1 MKSKVKQILSVIMT
15 ICMLS
20 TMIPLTAYGADVD
33 FDDDATVTAEASE
46 DTETDAD
53 IEVDED
59 TSTDDADVTV
69 EEDEEEQTAESEEDE
84 FTSDDAEEVFSDDE
98 SVVDVGDTLD
108 GYNYSIVM
116 VDCGRKYYS
125 VDSLESIIDSA
136 SAAGM
141 HYVMLGVGNDGLRF
155 LLKDMSLEVNGTKYS
170 SYAVTKAIH
179 KGNEAYSNFDI
190 DELTE
195 HDMELIMKHAA
206 SKGVEIIPLINSPG
220 HMDAIL
226 NAATTLTGTNCAYSF
241 SKRTID
247 VTNAAATAFTQALLQ
262 KYISWFASKGCT
274 MFNMGADEYGND
286 LNGPHFSDL
295 QSGSGEGYKAYIT
308 YLNTV
313 AKMIKNAGMT
323 PMAFNDGIYYNQK
336 TEYGEI
342 NKNIVVCYWSAG
354 WSGYDV
360 APASWLS
367 NKQGFKMVNTHG
379 DWYWIVGGN
388 KVTAENAKNFHV
400 KSFPSKSSDGTID
413 NPSGAMFCI
422 WSDVPDAETDAAVA
436 SEVASVISNFGTTL
450 PNTDARKAHENV
462 QIADETVPAITVNG
476 TLENAG
482 STAVLSLSD
491 DTEVCWT
498 TSNKNVIMLTE
509 NTDKTAVSTHALT
522 DSVIGNSVT
531 AMVVG
536 TGKATVTA
544 ETATG
549 IQHTQE
555 FTVNDGSNS
564 GDTENNE
571 IKLAVGEKNT
581 RVQSGVNNADK
592 VDEEN
597 YDSGIAKVTVVGA
610 DATDEILYEPVSVAI
625 SDLATRTSWTRTD
638 YYYEVEGNHYPVYV
652 KYQKSNRT
660 YYYYGY
666 SENDS
671 YNDVQKIGKPM
682 TYRNSTVQLERR
694 NETDPTPASTTITFE
709 GLMPGT
715 TYYTVGD
722 TEYTIIV
729 SQKEVTEK
737 RNLYFGQREVLSV
750 DVPEDGSVSYA
761 VTFGNAVNVSEDGT
775 VTAGTLEG
783 TATVVA
789 TVTNTKGDTYAIYTY
804 EYNVTEEDLSKVT
817 PLEIQY
823 WITNSRLTGSDN
835 NMALTINAADE
846 NVATEN
852 GVEIST
858 KVAPRGIKDGRTE
871 EYWQSKILDVTK
883 GNSSTSGTE
892 LQTEKSGDDETLNGS
907 AFSKVRYWHGEWQVY
922 TTEWIKVDREQVT
935 QKYIDDKNAEKIYK
949 GDKNQLVAYYMEV
962 IDISNANGNSELHVN
977 AADWGTKGDGTS
989 SWGYTP
995 ESKRCSVSVQVIYE
1009 DNSSNPV
1016 DTTADSLKSKTIVYG
1031 YWPGGRGLGT
1041 MIFNGQDAY
1050 EIYKVGAETG
1060 TMTSTTGSDN
1070 TVTVTDFNWA
1080 NNEKTV
1086 WEGNATQSV
1095 SIGNPAHTPSY
1106 DDPYDNLAWNTS
1118 DHNKNNAILIKV
1130 YVRAKATKDTLTVH
1144 YINQTL
1150 NQEFYNYNI
1159 SVLEGTTFDTK
1170 FKKSGNALIGNT
1182 VTNSNG
1188 QTQTVAYEL
1197 SEMPQIAATYRFGN
1211 YNFVDA
1217 ERSNDGKEVW
1227 LYYTFTNTHSFVM
1240 DYGLPLQIKAGDLG
1254 LSDTSWDKAEVVQ
1267 PTYGSVEANSSEHIL
1282 TYTPSE
1288 VLTTVDTFT
1297 VELTGR
1303 NANDEVSSVIHT
1315 IYIYPASTVYYEE
1328 GFAETSGF
1336 SAGSKGTVSQN
1347 TAILGKDINNYG
1359 YDGAYAATTSE
1370 DNEDKKNPSSEAT
1383 SESKG
1388 HTATFTFTGT
1398 GVDIYANTTTDT
1410 GSLTIKIADAS
1421 GIKQLAIVD
1430 TKMSG
1435 DQAKATTGYNV
1446 PVFSVTDLDHST
1458 YTVTIT
1464 HSMNNKPV
1472 KLDGFKVYNT
1482 LSDSNVYKNDDEY
1495 SPSFL
1500 EVRDLQ
1506 FGTVVDASEYGTD
1519 GRKVYAVGEQ
1529 VYKDLTKDGTVAS
1542 AMITV
1547 NDQISAADQKALYE
1561 NGPKNE
1567 VYLAKNASLTL
1578 SFKTAREVQLGLKGV
1593 NGNTTCSITKIGTKE
1608 VSTTDMFYT
1617 IKNKGVE
1624 GVQTITIQNTGD
1636 HILSITKLKVCDD
1649 PNALQPLSVDS
1660 VVSALYAAGLKD
1672 PEQPTA
1678 TPTPTVT
1685 ATAAPTQKP
1694 VQQIKLATPKLGKV
1708 VSAGY
1713 NALKLNWSKVNGA
1726 DGYRVYVKVNGQWKA
1741 LGNTKSTTY
1750 VHKKLETGKSYT
1762 YTVKAYKNTKSGTVW
1777 SSYDKKGITGKA
1789 ALSAPSLRKAK
1800 RTSAKKATLS
1810 WKKVNGASGYVVYR
1824 KTNNGRWQI
1833 VKKITKGNI
1842 TSFTD
1847 KKLSKGKKYTYT
1859 VRAYRTV
1866 GKKNIYS
1873 GYNKK
1878 GLKVK

>member
-33 FDDDATVTAEASE
+33 FDDDATVTAEVSE

-69 EEDEEEQTAESEEDE
+69 EEDEEEQIAESEEDE

-116 VDCGRKYYS
+116 VDCGRNYYS
-125 VDSLESIIDSA
+125 VESLESIINSA
-136 SAAGM
+136 SEAGM
-141 HYVMLGVGNDGLRF
+141 HYVMLALGNDGLRF
-155 LLKDMSLEVNGTKYS
+155 LLKDMSLTVGTQKYS

-179 KGNEAYSNFDI
+179 EGNEKYRNFDV

-195 HDMELIMKHAA
+195 RDMETILSYAG
-206 SKGVEIIPLINSPG
+206 SKGVEIIPLINTPG
-220 HMDAIL
+220 HMDSIL
-226 NAATTLTGTNCAYSF
+226 NAATSLTGVNCAYS
-241 SKRTID
+241 SSARTID
-247 VTNAAATAFTQALLQ
+247 VTNDTATAFTQALLQ

-274 MFNMGADEYGND
+274 MFNMGADEYANDTGN
-286 LNGPHFSDL
+286 PRFSEL
-295 QSGSGEGYKAYIT
+295 ISSGAYSSYIT

-313 AKMIKNAGMT
+313 AGMIENARMK
-323 PMAFNDGIYYNQK
+323 PMAFNDGIYYNEQ
-336 TEYGEI
+336 TEYGKI
-342 NKNIVVCYWSAG
+342 DKNIFVCYWSSG
-354 WSGYDV
+354 WNGYDV

-367 NKQGFKMVNTHG
+367 EQGFNMINTHG
-379 DWYWIVGGN
+379 DWYWIVGGS
-388 KVTAENAKNFHV
+388 KVTADKAKQFDV
-400 KSFPSKSSDGTID
+400 KSFQESMVA

-422 WSDVPDAETDAAVA
+422 WSDYEFSRDSNNSDAAVA
-436 SEVASVISNFGTTL
+436 NAVSDIISDFGSTL
-450 PNTDARKAHENV
+450 PDTSIREAHKNV
-462 QIADETVPAITVNG
+462 SVFDEVKPEIAFNG

-482 STAVLSLSD
+482 DTSVLSMTD
-491 DTEVCWT
+491 NTEVCWT

-509 NTDKTAVSTHALT
+509 NAGETAVSTNALT

-536 TGKATVTA
+536 SGKATVTA

-555 FTVNDGSNS
+555 FTVNDGGNS
-564 GDTENNE
+564 EDTENNE
-571 IKLAVGEKNT
+571 IKLEVGKKTT
-581 RVQSGVNNADK
+581 RVQAGVNNAGN
-592 VDEEN
+592 VDNTE
-597 YDSGIAKVTVVGA
+597 YDSGIAKVTVAG
-610 DATDEILYEPVSVAI
+610 TDEIEGKTDYSSTSVAI
-625 SDLATRTSWTRTD
+625 GTLAGSNTSWTKTD
-638 YYYEVEGNHYPVYV
+638 YFYQSGNNYYPVYAY
-652 KYQKSNRT
+652 KDSIEWN
-660 YYYYGY
+660 YYYGY
-666 SENDS
+666 SATDS
-671 YNDVQKIGKPM
+671 SEAVTIIDSSWF
-682 TYRNSTVQLERR
+682 STTSVTVYEQST
-694 NETDPTPASTTITFE
+694 TDPTPASTTITFE

-729 SQKEVTEK
+729 SPKEVTENK
-737 RNLYFGQREVLSV
+737 NLYFNQKEKINV
-750 DVPEDGSVSYA
+750 DIPEGGSVSYE
-761 VTFGNAVNVSEDGT
+761 VTSGDSVSVSDDGT
-775 VTAGTLEG
+775 VTAGTTKG

-789 TVTNTKGDTYAIYTY
+789 TVTNANGNTYAVYTY
-804 EYNVTEEDLSKVT
+804 EYNVIAEDLSQVT
-817 PLEIQY
+817 PLEIEY
-823 WITNSRLTGSDN
+823 WITNAQVIPD
-835 NMALTINAADE
+835 AKA
-846 NVATEN
+846 
-852 GVEIST
+852 GVEILSKNST
-858 KVAPRGIKDGRTE
+858 NAENKSYTYNYSELLAEKVYEENGIEIKSLISPSGKHGDNPVIYWKTRVLTGTKQDNSEGNDRTLE
-871 EYWQSKILDVTK
+871 NDNADDVQYIRYFDQK
-883 GNSSTSGTE
+883 WSY
-892 LQTEKSGDDETLNGS
+892 SGDRKTWEDIS
-907 AFSKVRYWHGEWQVY
+907 
-922 TTEWIKVDREQVT
+922 D
-935 QKYIDDKNAEKIYK
+935 NAQI
-949 GDKNQLVAYYMEV
+949 VAYYLQKTEV
-962 IDISNANGNSELHVN
+962 TQAISTLVK
-977 AADWGTKGDGTS
+977 DWGLTKDNNESWFDWENSWALSFAAVYDTGMEPSEGNLINTTTFYNGDANRNIGYLKFVNTDDYEVYKVTATYGERTASNSRKSVSYNLSTNETETIVWQAGDSEEAYINGAEHPESCVWGDSGSAILIRIYVREKVKTNTLKVVYKLTDGTEF
-989 SWGYTP
+989 YNLNINTK
-995 ESKRCSVSVQVIYE
+995 EENDFTDYVSDGKLIKTEIENAVGNVQVLTTDLKDTVNLPNMPSKYKSGNYSFE
-1009 DNSSNPV
+1009 RAEVSSDN
-1016 DTTADSLKSKTIVYG
+1016 KTLYLVYTG
-1031 YWPGGRGLGT
+1031 KNAKTLVYDFGLGIKVEASNLVDNAEEVKKISWKDEENCT
-1041 MIFNGQDAY
+1041 VTSGSNEKEIIVQINDAT
-1050 EIYKVGAETG
+1050 VQGA
-1060 TMTSTTGSDN
+1060 DL
-1070 TVTVTDFNWA
+1070 TVTVT
-1080 NNEKTV
+1080 
-1086 WEGNATQSV
+1086 
-1095 SIGNPAHTPSY
+1095 
-1106 DDPYDNLAWNTS
+1106 
-1118 DHNKNNAILIKV
+1118 
-1130 YVRAKATKDTLTVH
+1130 
-1144 YINQTL
+1144 
-1150 NQEFYNYNI
+1150 
-1159 SVLEGTTFDTK
+1159 
-1170 FKKSGNALIGNT
+1170 
-1182 VTNSNG
+1182 
-1188 QTQTVAYEL
+1188 YE
-1197 SEMPQIAATYRFGN
+1197 
-1211 YNFVDA
+1211 
-1217 ERSNDGKEVW
+1217 ND
-1227 LYYTFTNTHSFVM
+1227 
-1240 DYGLPLQIKAGDLG
+1240 
-1254 LSDTSWDKAEVVQ
+1254 
-1267 PTYGSVEANSSEHIL
+1267 SSEYDLFLI
-1282 TYTPSE
+1282 
-1288 VLTTVDTFT
+1288 
-1297 VELTGR
+1297 
-1303 NANDEVSSVIHT
+1303 
-1315 IYIYPASTVYYEE
+1315 PASTVYYEE
-1328 GFAETSGF
+1328 GFAETNGGF
-1336 SAGSKGTVSQN
+1336 SGASKGISSQN
-1347 TAILGKDINNYG
+1347 TAILGEDTNNYG
-1359 YDGAYAATTSE
+1359 YDGAYASATTASNNTE
-1370 DNEDKKNPSSEAT
+1370 ASSKAKGDK
-1383 SESKG
+1383 
-1388 HTATFTFTGT
+1388 ATFTFTGT

-1410 GSLTIKIADAS
+1410 GSLTIKIADSSTNATQ
-1421 GIKQLAIVD
+1421 QLAIVD
-1430 TKMSG
+1430 TKMFGNQIQDVTS
-1435 DQAKATTGYNV
+1435 GYNV
-1446 PVFSVTDLDHST
+1446 PVFSVTDLTHGT

-1464 HSMNNKPV
+1464 HSMNAKEV

-1482 LSDSNVYKNDDEY
+1482 LSDSSVYKKDDED

-1506 FGTVVDASEYGTD
+1506 FGTVVDASKYGTD
-1519 GRKVYAVGEQ
+1519 GKKVYAVGEQ
-1529 VYKDLTKDGTVAS
+1529 VYKDLTNDGTVAS

-1547 NDQISAADQKALYE
+1547 NDQFSAADQKALYE

-1578 SFKTAREVQLGLKGV
+1578 SFETAREVQLGLKGV

-1617 IKNKGVE
+1617 IKNKSVE

-1636 HILSITKLKVCDD
+1636 HILSVTKLKVCDD

-1713 NALKLNWSKVNGA
+1713 NALKLNWSKVNGV

-1762 YTVKAYKNTKSGTVW
+1762 YTVKSYKNTKSGTVW

-1833 VKKITKGNI
+1833 VKKITKRNI

>member
-195 HDMELIMKHAA
+195 RDMEEIMTHAA
-206 SKGVEIIPLINSPG
+206 SEGVEIIPLINSPG

-226 NAATTLTGTNCAYSF
+226 NAATTLTGANCAYST

-247 VTNAAATAFTQALLQ
+247 VTNATATAFTQALLQ

-336 TEYGEI
+336 TGYGKI
-342 NKNIVVCYWSAG
+342 SKNIVVCYWSAG
-354 WSGYDV
+354 WPGYDV
-360 APASWLS
+360 ASASWLS
-367 NKQGFKMVNTHG
+367 EQGFNMVNTHG

-388 KVTAENAKNFHV
+388 KVTESKASEFNV
-400 KSFPSKSSDGTID
+400 KSFQGGTVD
-413 NPSGAMFCI
+413 NPAGAMFCI
-422 WSDVPDAETDAAVA
+422 WSDYPQAETDVAVA
-436 SEVASVISNFGTTL
+436 SEVAGVISNFGATL
-450 PNTDARKAHENV
+450 PNTDVRKAHENV
-462 QIADETVPAITVNG
+462 QVADETVPAITVNG

-482 STAVLSLSD
+482 STAVLTLSD

-509 NTDKTAVSTHALT
+509 NAGETAVSTNALT

-536 TGKATVTA
+536 PGKATVTA

-549 IQHTQE
+549 IQHTQD
-555 FTVNDGSNS
+555 FAVNDGGNS

-592 VDEEN
+592 VDEGN
-597 YDSGIAKVTVVGA
+597 YDSGIAKVTVAG
-610 DATDEILYEPVSVAI
+610 TDEIEGKTDYSSTSVAI
-625 SDLATRTSWTRTD
+625 GTLAGSNTSWTKTD
-638 YYYEVEGNHYPVYV
+638 YFYQSGNNYYPVYAY
-652 KYQKSNRT
+652 KDSRGWN

-666 SENDS
+666 SATDS
-671 YNDVQKIGKPM
+671 SEAVTRIGRSS
-682 TYRNSTVQLERR
+682 YSTTSVTVYKQST
-694 NETDPTPASTTITFE
+694 TDPTPASTTITFE

-722 TEYTIIV
+722 TKYTIIV
-729 SQKEVTEK
+729 SQKEVTEN
-737 RNLYFGQREVLSV
+737 RNLYFGQSEQLSI
-750 DVPEDGSVSYA
+750 DVPEDCSVGYA
-761 VTFGNAVNVSEDGT
+761 VTSGNAVNVSEDGT
-775 VTAGTLEG
+775 VTAGTTEG

-789 TVTNTKGDTYAIYTY
+789 TVTTADGVTYAVYTY
-804 EYNVTEEDLSKVT
+804 EYNVTAEDLSKVT
-817 PLEIQY
+817 PLEIEY

-835 NMALTINAADE
+835 NMALTINAAAE

-858 KVAPRGIKDGRTE
+858 KVVPIGIKDGRTE

-883 GNSSTSGTE
+883 ENSSTSGTE
-892 LQTEKSGDDETLNGS
+892 LQTGKSGDDETLNGS

-922 TTEWIKVDREQVT
+922 TTEWITVDREQVT
-935 QKYIDDKNAEKIYK
+935 QEYRDDKNAVKRYT

-962 IDISNANGNSELHVN
+962 IDIRNANGNSELHVN

-995 ESKRCSVSVQVIYE
+995 ESDRCSVSVQVIYE

-1016 DTTADSLKSKTIVYG
+1016 NTTADSLRSKTIVYG
-1031 YWPGGRGLGT
+1031 YWAEGRGLGT

-1060 TMTSTTGSDN
+1060 TMTSTTGNDN

-1080 NNEKTV
+1080 DDEKTV
-1086 WEGNATQSV
+1086 WEGDATQSV
-1095 SIGNPAHTPSY
+1095 SIGNPSKAPSY
-1106 DDPYDNLAWNTS
+1106 VEPYDNLAWNTIEY
-1118 DHNKNNAILIKV
+1118 NKNNAILIKV
-1130 YVRAKATKDTLTVH
+1130 YVRAKAAKDTLTVH

-1159 SVLEGTTFDTK
+1159 PVSKGTTFDPK
-1170 FKKSGNALIGNT
+1170 FRKSGNVLIGNT

-1217 ERSNDGKEVW
+1217 ERSDDGKEVW

-1254 LSDTSWDKAEVVQ
+1254 LSNTSWDKAEIVQ

-1288 VLTTVDTFT
+1288 VLTTADTFT
-1297 VELTGR
+1297 VELTGK
-1303 NANDEVSSVIHT
+1303 NANNEVSSVIHT

-1359 YDGAYAATTSE
+1359 YDGAYAATTTE
-1370 DNEDKKNPSSEAT
+1370 EEKNPSTETT
-1383 SESKG
+1383 SQVKG
-1388 HTATFTFTGT
+1388 DNATFTFTGT

-1435 DQAKATTGYNV
+1435 DQAKATTGCNV

-1482 LSDSNVYKNDDEY
+1482 LSDSSVYKDDDEDR
-1495 SPSFL
+1495 PSFL

-1506 FGTVVDASEYGTD
+1506 FGTVVDASKYGKD
-1519 GRKVYAVGEQ
+1519 GRKVYAIGEQ
-1529 VYKDLTKDGTVAS
+1529 VYKDLTAEGTAQGIIS
-1542 AMITV
+1542 V
-1547 NDQISAADQKALYE
+1547 NGQDNAENQRALYE

-1567 VYLAKNASLTL
+1567 VYLAKNSLLT
-1578 SFKTAREVQLGLKGV
+1578 FTVNTAREVQLGLKGV
-1593 NGNTTCSITKIGTKE
+1593 DGETSYSLNGGEGKA
-1608 VSTTDMFYT
+1608 VSTVDMFYT
-1617 IKNKGVE
+1617 IKNKGVKD
-1624 GVQTITIQNTGD
+1624 VQTITIQNTGD

-1726 DGYRVYVKVNGQWKA
+1726 NGYRVYVKVNGQWKA

>member
-33 FDDDATVTAEASE
+33 FDDDATVTAEVSE

-69 EEDEEEQTAESEEDE
+69 EEDEKEQIAESEEDE

-116 VDCGRKYYS
+116 VDCGRNYYS
-125 VDSLESIIDSA
+125 VESLESIINSA
-136 SAAGM
+136 SEAGM
-141 HYVMLGVGNDGLRF
+141 HYVMLALGNDGLRF
-155 LLKDMSLEVNGTKYS
+155 LLKDMSLTVGTQKYS

-179 KGNEAYSNFDI
+179 EGNEKYRNFDV

-195 HDMELIMKHAA
+195 RDMETILSYAG
-206 SKGVEIIPLINSPG
+206 SKGVEIIPLINTPG
-220 HMDAIL
+220 HMDSIL
-226 NAATTLTGTNCAYSF
+226 NAATSLTGVNCAYS
-241 SKRTID
+241 SSARTID
-247 VTNAAATAFTQALLQ
+247 VTNDTATAFTQALLQ

-274 MFNMGADEYGND
+274 MFNMGADEYANDTGN
-286 LNGPHFSDL
+286 PRFSEL
-295 QSGSGEGYKAYIT
+295 ISSGAYSSYIT

-313 AKMIKNAGMT
+313 AGMIENARMK
-323 PMAFNDGIYYNQK
+323 PMAFNDGIYYNEQ
-336 TEYGEI
+336 TEYGKI
-342 NKNIVVCYWSAG
+342 DKNIFVCYWSSG
-354 WSGYDV
+354 WNGYDV

-367 NKQGFKMVNTHG
+367 EQGFNMINTHG
-379 DWYWIVGGN
+379 DWYWIVGGS
-388 KVTAENAKNFHV
+388 KVTADKAKQFDV
-400 KSFPSKSSDGTID
+400 KSFQESMVA

-422 WSDVPDAETDAAVA
+422 WSDYEFSRDSNNSDAAVA
-436 SEVASVISNFGTTL
+436 NAVSDIISDFGSTL
-450 PNTDARKAHENV
+450 PDTSIREAHKNV
-462 QIADETVPAITVNG
+462 SVSDEVKPEIAFNG

-482 STAVLSLSD
+482 DTSVLSMTD
-491 DTEVCWT
+491 NTEVCWT

-509 NTDKTAVSTHALT
+509 NAGETAVSTNTLT

-536 TGKATVTA
+536 SGKATVTA

-555 FTVNDGSNS
+555 FTVNDGGNS
-564 GDTENNE
+564 EDTENNE
-571 IKLAVGEKNT
+571 IKLEVGKKTT
-581 RVQSGVNNADK
+581 RVQAGVNNAGN
-592 VDEEN
+592 VDNTE
-597 YDSGIAKVTVVGA
+597 YDSGIAKVTVAG
-610 DATDEILYEPVSVAI
+610 TDEIEGKTDYSSTSVAI
-625 SDLATRTSWTRTD
+625 GTLAGSNTSWTKTD
-638 YYYEVEGNHYPVYV
+638 YFYQSGNNYYPVYAY
-652 KYQKSNRT
+652 KDSIEWN
-660 YYYYGY
+660 YYYGY
-666 SENDS
+666 SATDS
-671 YNDVQKIGKPM
+671 SEAVTIIDSSWF
-682 TYRNSTVQLERR
+682 STTSVTVYEQST
-694 NETDPTPASTTITFE
+694 TDPTPASTTITFE

-729 SQKEVTEK
+729 SPKEVTENK
-737 RNLYFGQREVLSV
+737 NLYFNQKEKINV
-750 DVPEDGSVSYA
+750 DIPEGGSVSYE
-761 VTFGNAVNVSEDGT
+761 VTSGDSVSVSDDGT
-775 VTAGTLEG
+775 VTAGTTKG

-789 TVTNTKGDTYAIYTY
+789 TVTNANGNTYAVYIY
-804 EYNVTEEDLSKVT
+804 EYNVIAEDLSQVT
-817 PLEIQY
+817 PLEIEY
-823 WITNSRLTGSDN
+823 WITNAQVIPD
-835 NMALTINAADE
+835 AKA
-846 NVATEN
+846 
-852 GVEIST
+852 GVEILSKNST
-858 KVAPRGIKDGRTE
+858 NAENKSYTYNYSELLAEKVYEENGIEIKSLISPSGKHGDNPVIYWKTRVLTGTKQDNSEGNDRTLE
-871 EYWQSKILDVTK
+871 NDNADDVQYIRYFDQK
-883 GNSSTSGTE
+883 WSY
-892 LQTEKSGDDETLNGS
+892 SGDRKTWEDIS
-907 AFSKVRYWHGEWQVY
+907 
-922 TTEWIKVDREQVT
+922 D
-935 QKYIDDKNAEKIYK
+935 NAQI
-949 GDKNQLVAYYMEV
+949 VAYYLQKTEV
-962 IDISNANGNSELHVN
+962 TQAISTLVK
-977 AADWGTKGDGTS
+977 DWGLTKDNNESWFDWENSWALSFAAVYDTGMEPSEGNLINTTTFYNGDANRNIGYLKFVNTDDYEVYKVTATYGERTASNSRKSVSYNLSTNETETIVWQAGDSEEAYINGAEHPESCVWGDSGSAILIRIYVREKVKTNTLKVVYKLTDGTEFYNLNINTKEENDFT
-989 SWGYTP
+989 GY
-995 ESKRCSVSVQVIYE
+995 VSDGKLIKTEIENAVGNVQVLTTDLKDTVNLPNMPSKYKSGNYSFE
-1009 DNSSNPV
+1009 RAEVSSDN
-1016 DTTADSLKSKTIVYG
+1016 KTLYLVYTG
-1031 YWPGGRGLGT
+1031 KNAKTLVYDFGLGIKVEASNLVDNAEEVKKISWKDEENCT
-1041 MIFNGQDAY
+1041 VTSGSNEKEIIVQINDAT
-1050 EIYKVGAETG
+1050 VQGA
-1060 TMTSTTGSDN
+1060 DL
-1070 TVTVTDFNWA
+1070 TVTVT
-1080 NNEKTV
+1080 
-1086 WEGNATQSV
+1086 
-1095 SIGNPAHTPSY
+1095 
-1106 DDPYDNLAWNTS
+1106 
-1118 DHNKNNAILIKV
+1118 
-1130 YVRAKATKDTLTVH
+1130 
-1144 YINQTL
+1144 
-1150 NQEFYNYNI
+1150 
-1159 SVLEGTTFDTK
+1159 
-1170 FKKSGNALIGNT
+1170 
-1182 VTNSNG
+1182 
-1188 QTQTVAYEL
+1188 YE
-1197 SEMPQIAATYRFGN
+1197 
-1211 YNFVDA
+1211 
-1217 ERSNDGKEVW
+1217 ND
-1227 LYYTFTNTHSFVM
+1227 
-1240 DYGLPLQIKAGDLG
+1240 
-1254 LSDTSWDKAEVVQ
+1254 
-1267 PTYGSVEANSSEHIL
+1267 SSEYDLFLI
-1282 TYTPSE
+1282 
-1288 VLTTVDTFT
+1288 
-1297 VELTGR
+1297 
-1303 NANDEVSSVIHT
+1303 
-1315 IYIYPASTVYYEE
+1315 PASTVYYEE
-1328 GFAETSGF
+1328 GFAETDGGF
-1336 SAGSKGTVSQN
+1336 SGASKGISSQN
-1347 TAILGKDINNYG
+1347 TAILGEDTNNYG
-1359 YDGAYAATTSE
+1359 YDGAYASATTASNNTE
-1370 DNEDKKNPSSEAT
+1370 ASSKAKGDK
-1383 SESKG
+1383 
-1388 HTATFTFTGT
+1388 ATFTFTGT

-1410 GSLTIKIADAS
+1410 GSLTIKIADSSTNATQ
-1421 GIKQLAIVD
+1421 QLAIVD
-1430 TKMSG
+1430 TKMFGNQIQDVTS
-1435 DQAKATTGYNV
+1435 GYNV
-1446 PVFSVTDLDHST
+1446 PVFSVTDLTHGT

-1464 HSMNNKPV
+1464 HSMNAKEV

-1482 LSDSNVYKNDDEY
+1482 LSDSSVYKKDDED

-1506 FGTVVDASEYGTD
+1506 FGTVVDASKYGTD

-1529 VYKDLTKDGTVAS
+1529 VYKDLTNDGTVAS

-1547 NDQISAADQKALYE
+1547 NDQFSAADQKALYE

-1578 SFKTAREVQLGLKGV
+1578 SFETAREVQLGLKGV

-1636 HILSITKLKVCDD
+1636 HILSVTKLKVCDD

-1708 VSAGY
+1708 VSAGC

-1726 DGYRVYVKVNGQWKA
+1726 NGYRVYVKVNGQWKA

-1762 YTVKAYKNTKSGTVW
+1762 YTVKSYKNTKSGTVW

-1833 VKKITKGNI
+1833 VKKITKRNI

>member
-69 EEDEEEQTAESEEDE
+69 EEDEEEQIAESEEDE

-98 SVVDVGDTLD
+98 SAVDVGDTLD

-195 HDMELIMKHAA
+195 RDMEEIMTHAA
-206 SKGVEIIPLINSPG
+206 SEGVEIIPLINSPG

-226 NAATTLTGTNCAYSF
+226 NAATTLTGANCAYST

-247 VTNAAATAFTQALLQ
+247 VTNATATAFTQALLQ
-262 KYISWFASKGCT
+262 KYINWFAEKGCT

-336 TEYGEI
+336 TEYGKI

-354 WSGYDV
+354 WPGYDV
-360 APASWLS
+360 ASASWLS
-367 NKQGFKMVNTHG
+367 EQGFNMVNTHG

-388 KVTAENAKNFHV
+388 KVTESKASEFNV
-400 KSFPSKSSDGTID
+400 KSFQGGTVD
-413 NPSGAMFCI
+413 NPAGAMFCI
-422 WSDVPDAETDAAVA
+422 WSDYPRAETDAAVA
-436 SEVASVISNFGTTL
+436 SEVAGVISNFGSTL
-450 PNTDARKAHENV
+450 PNTDVRKAHENV
-462 QIADETVPAITVNG
+462 QVADETVPAITVNG

-482 STAVLSLSD
+482 STAVLALSD

-509 NTDKTAVSTHALT
+509 NAGETAVSTHALT

-555 FTVNDGSNS
+555 FTVNDGGNS
-564 GDTENNE
+564 EDTENNE
-571 IKLAVGEKNT
+571 IKLEVGKKTT
-581 RVQSGVNNADK
+581 RIQAGVNNAGN
-592 VDEEN
+592 VDNTE
-597 YDSGIAKVTVVGA
+597 YDSGIAKVTVAG
-610 DATDEILYEPVSVAI
+610 TDEIEGKTDYSSTSVAI
-625 SDLATRTSWTRTD
+625 GTLAGSNTSWTKTD
-638 YYYEVEGNHYPVYV
+638 YFYQSGNNYYPVYAY
-652 KYQKSNRT
+652 KESRGWN
-660 YYYYGY
+660 YYYCGY
-666 SENDS
+666 SATDS
-671 YNDVQKIGKPM
+671 SEDVTPIKSSRSSTTSVTVYKQST
-682 TYRNSTVQLERR
+682 TY
-694 NETDPTPASTTITFE
+694 PTPASTTITFE

-715 TYYTVGD
+715 TCYKVGD
-722 TEYTIIV
+722 IEYTIIV
-729 SQKEVTEK
+729 SPKEVKENK
-737 RNLYFGQREVLSV
+737 NLYFNQSEQLSI
-750 DVPEDGSVSYA
+750 DVPEGGSVGYA
-761 VTFGNAVNVSEDGT
+761 VTSGNAVNVSEDGT
-775 VTAGTLEG
+775 VTAGTTEG

-789 TVTNTKGDTYAIYTY
+789 TVTTADNVTYAVYTY
-804 EYNVTEEDLSKVT
+804 EYNVTAEDLSKVT
-817 PLEIQY
+817 PLEIEY
-823 WITNSRLTGSDN
+823 WITNAQVIPD
-835 NMALTINAADE
+835 AKA
-846 NVATEN
+846 
-852 GVEIST
+852 GVEILSKNST
-858 KVAPRGIKDGRTE
+858 NAENKSYTYNYSELLAEKVYEENGIEIKSLISPSGKHGDNPVI
-871 EYWQSKILDVTK
+871 YWKTRVLTGTKQDNSK
-883 GNSSTSGTE
+883 GNDRTLENDNADDVQYIRYFDQKWSY
-892 LQTEKSGDDETLNGS
+892 SGDRKTWEDIS
-907 AFSKVRYWHGEWQVY
+907 
-922 TTEWIKVDREQVT
+922 D
-935 QKYIDDKNAEKIYK
+935 NAQI
-949 GDKNQLVAYYMEV
+949 VAYYLQKTEV
-962 IDISNANGNSELHVN
+962 TQAISTLVK
-977 AADWGTKGDGTS
+977 DWGFTKDNNESWFDWENSWALSFAAVYDTGMEPSEGNLINTTTFYNGDANRNIGYLKFVNTDDYEVYKVTATYGERTASNSRKSVSYNLSTNKTETIVWKAGDSEEAYINGAEHPESCVWGDSESAILIRIYVREKVKTNTLKVVYKLTDGTEFYNLNINTKEENDFT
-989 SWGYTP
+989 GY
-995 ESKRCSVSVQVIYE
+995 VSDGKLIKTEIENAVGNVQVLTTDLKDTVNLPNMPSKYKSGNYSFE
-1009 DNSSNPV
+1009 RAEVSSDN
-1016 DTTADSLKSKTIVYG
+1016 KTLYLVYTG
-1031 YWPGGRGLGT
+1031 KNAKTLVYDFGLGIKVEASNLVDNAEEVKKISWKDEENCT
-1041 MIFNGQDAY
+1041 VTSGSNEKEIIVQINDAT
-1050 EIYKVGAETG
+1050 VQGA
-1060 TMTSTTGSDN
+1060 DL
-1070 TVTVTDFNWA
+1070 TVTVTYENDIS
-1080 NNEKTV
+1080 E
-1086 WEGNATQSV
+1086 
-1095 SIGNPAHTPSY
+1095 Y
-1106 DDPYDNLAWNTS
+1106 DLF
-1118 DHNKNNAILIKV
+1118 LI
-1130 YVRAKATKDTLTVH
+1130 
-1144 YINQTL
+1144 
-1150 NQEFYNYNI
+1150 
-1159 SVLEGTTFDTK
+1159 
-1170 FKKSGNALIGNT
+1170 
-1182 VTNSNG
+1182 
-1188 QTQTVAYEL
+1188 
-1197 SEMPQIAATYRFGN
+1197 
-1211 YNFVDA
+1211 
-1217 ERSNDGKEVW
+1217 
-1227 LYYTFTNTHSFVM
+1227 
-1240 DYGLPLQIKAGDLG
+1240 
-1254 LSDTSWDKAEVVQ
+1254 
-1267 PTYGSVEANSSEHIL
+1267 
-1282 TYTPSE
+1282 
-1288 VLTTVDTFT
+1288 
-1297 VELTGR
+1297 
-1303 NANDEVSSVIHT
+1303 
-1315 IYIYPASTVYYEE
+1315 PASTVYYEE
-1328 GFAETSGF
+1328 GFAETNGGF
-1336 SAGSKGTVSQN
+1336 SGASKGISSQN
-1347 TAILGKDINNYG
+1347 TAILGEDTNNYG
-1359 YDGAYAATTSE
+1359 YDGAYASATTASNNTE
-1370 DNEDKKNPSSEAT
+1370 ASSKAKGDK
-1383 SESKG
+1383 
-1388 HTATFTFTGT
+1388 ATFTFTGT

-1410 GSLTIKIADAS
+1410 GSLTIKIADSSTNATQ
-1421 GIKQLAIVD
+1421 QLAIVD
-1430 TKMSG
+1430 TKMFGNQIQDVTS
-1435 DQAKATTGYNV
+1435 GYNV
-1446 PVFSVTDLDHST
+1446 PVFSVTDLTHGT

-1464 HSMNNKPV
+1464 HSMNAKEV

-1482 LSDSNVYKNDDEY
+1482 LSDSSVYKNDDEDN
-1495 SPSFL
+1495 PSFL

-1506 FGTVVDASEYGTD
+1506 FGTVVDASKYGKD
-1519 GRKVYAVGEQ
+1519 GRKVYAIGEQ
-1529 VYKDLTKDGTVAS
+1529 VYKDLTAEGTAQGIIS
-1542 AMITV
+1542 V
-1547 NDQISAADQKALYE
+1547 NGQVNEDNQRALYE

-1567 VYLAKNASLTL
+1567 VYLAKNSSLT
-1578 SFKTAREVQLGLKGV
+1578 FNVNTAREVQLGLKGV
-1593 NGNTTCSITKIGTKE
+1593 DGSTSYSLNGGKNET
-1608 VSTTDMFYT
+1608 VSTVDMFYT
-1617 IKNKGVE
+1617 VKAKGVS
-1624 GVQTITIQNTGD
+1624 GNQTITITNTGD
-1636 HILSITKLKVCDD
+1636 HVLSVTKLKVCDD

-1726 DGYRVYVKVNGQWKA
+1726 NGYRVYVKVNGQWKA

-1800 RTSAKKATLS
+1800 RTSAKKAILS

>member
-179 KGNEAYSNFDI
+179 EGNEAYSNFNI

-195 HDMELIMKHAA
+195 RDMEEIMTHAA

-226 NAATTLTGTNCAYSF
+226 NAATTLTGTNCAYST

-247 VTNAAATAFTQALLQ
+247 VTNATATAFTQALLQ
-262 KYISWFASKGCT
+262 KYINWFASKGCT

-313 AKMIKNAGMT
+313 AKMIENAGMT
-323 PMAFNDGIYYNQK
+323 PMAFNDGIYYKQM
-336 TEYGEI
+336 TGYGEI
-342 NKNIVVCYWSAG
+342 DKNIVVCYWSAG
-354 WSGYDV
+354 WGGYDV
-360 APASWLS
+360 ASASWLS
-367 NKQGFKMVNTHG
+367 EQGFNMVNTHG
-379 DWYWIVGGN
+379 DCYWIVG
-388 KVTAENAKNFHV
+388 KEDHSTAEDNAKNFKV
-400 KSFPSKSSDGTID
+400 KSFPSRYDDGIID
-413 NPSGAMFCI
+413 SPAGAMFCI
-422 WSDVPDAETDAAVA
+422 WSDYPQAETDAAVA
-436 SEVASVISNFGTTL
+436 SEVAGVISNFGATL
-450 PNTDARKAHENV
+450 PNTDVRKAHENV
-462 QIADETVPAITVNG
+462 QVADETVPAITVNG

-482 STAVLSLSD
+482 STAVLALSD

-509 NTDKTAVSTHALT
+509 NAGETAVSTNALT

-531 AMVVG
+531 AMVAG
-536 TGKATVTA
+536 PGKATVTA

-555 FTVNDGSNS
+555 FAVNDGGNS
-564 GDTENNE
+564 EDTENNE
-571 IKLAVGEKNT
+571 IKLEVGKKTT
-581 RVQSGVNNADK
+581 RIQAGVNNAGIVNTEK
-592 VDEEN
+592 YN
-597 YDSGIAKVTVVGA
+597 SGIAKVTVDGTEA
-610 DATDEILYEPVSVAI
+610 SDGTSYKTVSVAI
-625 SDLATRTSWTRTD
+625 NKLATSTSWKRTD
-638 YYYEVEGNHYPVYV
+638 YYYKIDGNYYPVYV
-652 KYQKSNRT
+652 KYQRTNRT

-671 YNDVQKIGKPM
+671 SSNVKQISY
-682 TYRNSTVQLERR
+682 TTSSNSTVQLEQR

-729 SQKEVTEK
+729 SPKEVTEK
-737 RNLYFGQREVLSV
+737 KNLYFNQKESLSV
-750 DVPEDGSVSYA
+750 DVPEGGLVSYSVTSGDSVS
-761 VTFGNAVNVSEDGT
+761 VSDDGT
-775 VTAGTLEG
+775 VTAGTTEG

-789 TVTNTKGDTYAIYTY
+789 TVTNAKGDTYAVYTY
-804 EYNVTEEDLSKVT
+804 EYNVIAEDLSRVT
-817 PLEIQY
+817 PLEIEY
-823 WITNSRLTGSDN
+823 WITNAQVIPD
-835 NMALTINAADE
+835 AKA
-846 NVATEN
+846 
-852 GVEIST
+852 GVEILSKNST
-858 KVAPRGIKDGRTE
+858 NAENKSYTYNYSKLLAEKVYEENGIEIKSLISPSGKHGDNPVI
-871 EYWQSKILDVTK
+871 YWKTRVLTGTKQDNSK
-883 GNSSTSGTE
+883 GNDRTLENDNADDVQYIRYFDQKWSY
-892 LQTEKSGDDETLNGS
+892 SGDRKTWKDIS
-907 AFSKVRYWHGEWQVY
+907 
-922 TTEWIKVDREQVT
+922 D
-935 QKYIDDKNAEKIYK
+935 NAQI
-949 GDKNQLVAYYMEV
+949 VAYYLQKTEV
-962 IDISNANGNSELHVN
+962 TQAISTLVK
-977 AADWGTKGDGTS
+977 DWGLTKDNNESWFEWENSWALSFAAVYDTGMEPSEENLINTTTFYNGDANRNIGYLKFENTDDYEVYKVTATYGERTANNSRKSVSYNLSTNKTETIVWQAGDSEEAYINGAEHPESCVWRDSGSAILIRIYVREKVKTNTLKVVYKLTDGTEFYNLNINAKEENDFR
-989 SWGYTP
+989 GY
-995 ESKRCSVSVQVIYE
+995 VSDGKLVKTEIENAVGNVQVLTTDLKDTVNLPNMPSKYKSGNYSFE
-1009 DNSSNPV
+1009 RAEVSSDN
-1016 DTTADSLKSKTIVYG
+1016 KTLYLVYTG
-1031 YWPGGRGLGT
+1031 KNAKTFVYDFGLG
-1041 MIFNGQDAY
+1041 IKVEASNLVDNAEEVKKISWKDAENCIVISGSNEK
-1050 EIYKVGAETG
+1050 EIIVQINDATVQGA
-1060 TMTSTTGSDN
+1060 DL
-1070 TVTVTDFNWA
+1070 TVTVT
-1080 NNEKTV
+1080 
-1086 WEGNATQSV
+1086 
-1095 SIGNPAHTPSY
+1095 
-1106 DDPYDNLAWNTS
+1106 
-1118 DHNKNNAILIKV
+1118 
-1130 YVRAKATKDTLTVH
+1130 
-1144 YINQTL
+1144 
-1150 NQEFYNYNI
+1150 
-1159 SVLEGTTFDTK
+1159 
-1170 FKKSGNALIGNT
+1170 
-1182 VTNSNG
+1182 
-1188 QTQTVAYEL
+1188 YE
-1197 SEMPQIAATYRFGN
+1197 
-1211 YNFVDA
+1211 
-1217 ERSNDGKEVW
+1217 ND
-1227 LYYTFTNTHSFVM
+1227 
-1240 DYGLPLQIKAGDLG
+1240 
-1254 LSDTSWDKAEVVQ
+1254 
-1267 PTYGSVEANSSEHIL
+1267 SSEYDLFLI
-1282 TYTPSE
+1282 
-1288 VLTTVDTFT
+1288 
-1297 VELTGR
+1297 
-1303 NANDEVSSVIHT
+1303 
-1315 IYIYPASTVYYEE
+1315 PASTVYYEE
-1328 GFAETSGF
+1328 GFAETNGGF
-1336 SAGSKGTVSQN
+1336 SGASKGISSQN
-1347 TAILGKDINNYG
+1347 TAILGEDTNNYG
-1359 YDGAYAATTSE
+1359 YDGAYASATTASNNTE
-1370 DNEDKKNPSSEAT
+1370 ASSKAKGDK
-1383 SESKG
+1383 
-1388 HTATFTFTGT
+1388 ATFTFTGT

-1410 GSLTIKIADAS
+1410 GSLTIKIADSSNATQ
-1421 GIKQLAIVD
+1421 QLAIVD
-1430 TKMSG
+1430 TKMFGKQIQNVTS
-1435 DQAKATTGYNV
+1435 GYNV
-1446 PVFSVTDLDHST
+1446 PVFSVTDLTHGT

-1464 HSMNNKPV
+1464 HSMNAKEV

-1482 LSDSNVYKNDDEY
+1482 LSNSNVYAKDNEDN
-1495 SPSFL
+1495 PAFL

-1506 FGTVVDASEYGTD
+1506 FGKLTNIDDYGKN

-1529 VYKDLTKDGTVAS
+1529 VYKDITQNVDNAQAV
-1542 AMITV
+1542 ITV
-1547 NDQISAADQKALYE
+1547 NGQVDAKNQQEIYE
-1561 NGPKNE
+1561 KGPKNE
-1567 VYLAKNASLTL
+1567 VYLAKNSSLT
-1578 SFKTAREVQLGLKGV
+1578 FTVETEREVQLGLKGV
-1593 NGNTTCSITKIGTKE
+1593 NGDASYSLVTGTNRTGE
-1608 VSTTDMFYT
+1608 TVVSTVDMFYT
-1617 IKNKGVE
+1617 VKAKGVK
-1624 GVQTITIQNTGD
+1624 GKQTITVTNTSEN
-1636 HILSITKLKVCDD
+1636 ILSITKLKVCDD

-1672 PEQPTA
+1672 PEEPTA

-1685 ATAAPTQKP
+1685 ATATPTQKP

>member
-69 EEDEEEQTAESEEDE
+69 EEDEEEQIAESEEDE

-98 SVVDVGDTLD
+98 SAVDVGDTLD

-195 HDMELIMKHAA
+195 RDMEEIMTHAA
-206 SKGVEIIPLINSPG
+206 SEGVEIIPLINSPG

-226 NAATTLTGTNCAYSF
+226 NAATTLTGANCAYST

-247 VTNAAATAFTQALLQ
+247 VTNATATAFTQALLQ
-262 KYISWFASKGCT
+262 KYINWFAEKGCT

-336 TEYGEI
+336 TEYGKI

-354 WSGYDV
+354 WPGYDV
-360 APASWLS
+360 ASASWLS
-367 NKQGFKMVNTHG
+367 EQGFNMVNTHG

-388 KVTAENAKNFHV
+388 KVTESKASEFNV
-400 KSFPSKSSDGTID
+400 KSFQGGTVD
-413 NPSGAMFCI
+413 NPAGAMFCI
-422 WSDVPDAETDAAVA
+422 WSDYPRAETDAAVA
-436 SEVASVISNFGTTL
+436 SEVAGVISNFGSTL
-450 PNTDARKAHENV
+450 PNTDVRKAHENV
-462 QIADETVPAITVNG
+462 QVADETVPAITVNG

-482 STAVLSLSD
+482 STAVLALSD

-509 NTDKTAVSTHALT
+509 NAGETAVSTHALT

-555 FTVNDGSNS
+555 FTVNDGGNS
-564 GDTENNE
+564 EDTENNE
-571 IKLAVGEKNT
+571 IKLEVGKKTT
-581 RVQSGVNNADK
+581 RIQAGVNNAGN
-592 VDEEN
+592 VDNTE
-597 YDSGIAKVTVVGA
+597 YDSGIAKVTVAG
-610 DATDEILYEPVSVAI
+610 TDEIEGKTDYSSTSVAI
-625 SDLATRTSWTRTD
+625 GTLAGSNTSWTKTD
-638 YYYEVEGNHYPVYV
+638 YFYQSGNNYYPVYAY
-652 KYQKSNRT
+652 KESRGRN
-660 YYYYGY
+660 YYYCGY
-666 SENDS
+666 SATDS
-671 YNDVQKIGKPM
+671 SEDVTPIKSSRFSTTSVTVYKQST
-682 TYRNSTVQLERR
+682 TY
-694 NETDPTPASTTITFE
+694 PTPASTTITFE

-715 TYYTVGD
+715 TCYKVGD
-722 TEYTIIV
+722 IEYTIIV
-729 SQKEVTEK
+729 SPKEVKENK
-737 RNLYFGQREVLSV
+737 NLYFNQSEQLSI
-750 DVPEDGSVSYA
+750 DVPEGGSVGYA
-761 VTFGNAVNVSEDGT
+761 VTSGNAVNVSEDGT
-775 VTAGTLEG
+775 VTAGTTEG

-789 TVTNTKGDTYAIYTY
+789 TVTTADNVTYAVYTY
-804 EYNVTEEDLSKVT
+804 EYNVTAEDLSKVT
-817 PLEIQY
+817 PLEIEY
-823 WITNSRLTGSDN
+823 WITNAQVIPD
-835 NMALTINAADE
+835 AKA
-846 NVATEN
+846 
-852 GVEIST
+852 GVEILSKNST
-858 KVAPRGIKDGRTE
+858 NAENKSYTYNYSELLAEKVYEENGIEIKSLISPSGKHGDNPVI
-871 EYWQSKILDVTK
+871 YWKTRVLTGTKQDNSK
-883 GNSSTSGTE
+883 GNDRTLENDNADDVQYIRYFDQKWSY
-892 LQTEKSGDDETLNGS
+892 SGDRKTWEDIS
-907 AFSKVRYWHGEWQVY
+907 
-922 TTEWIKVDREQVT
+922 D
-935 QKYIDDKNAEKIYK
+935 NAQI
-949 GDKNQLVAYYMEV
+949 VAYYLQKTEV
-962 IDISNANGNSELHVN
+962 TQAISTLVK
-977 AADWGTKGDGTS
+977 DWGFTKDNNESWFDWENSWALSFAAVYDTGMEPSEGNLINTTTFYNGDANRNIGYLKFVNTDDYEVYKVTATYGERTASNSRKSVSYNLSTNKTETIVWKAGDSEEAYINGAEHPESCVWGDSESAILIRIYVREKVKTNTLKVVYKLTDGTEFYNLNINTKEENDFT
-989 SWGYTP
+989 GY
-995 ESKRCSVSVQVIYE
+995 VSDGKLIKTEIENAVGNVQVLTTDLKDTVNLPNMPSKYKSGNYSFE
-1009 DNSSNPV
+1009 RAEVSSDN
-1016 DTTADSLKSKTIVYG
+1016 KTLYLVYTG
-1031 YWPGGRGLGT
+1031 KNAKTLVYDFGLGIKVEASNLVDNAEEVKKISWKDEENCT
-1041 MIFNGQDAY
+1041 VTSGSNEKEIIVQINDAT
-1050 EIYKVGAETG
+1050 VQGA
-1060 TMTSTTGSDN
+1060 DL
-1070 TVTVTDFNWA
+1070 TVTVTYENDIS
-1080 NNEKTV
+1080 E
-1086 WEGNATQSV
+1086 
-1095 SIGNPAHTPSY
+1095 Y
-1106 DDPYDNLAWNTS
+1106 DLF
-1118 DHNKNNAILIKV
+1118 LI
-1130 YVRAKATKDTLTVH
+1130 
-1144 YINQTL
+1144 
-1150 NQEFYNYNI
+1150 
-1159 SVLEGTTFDTK
+1159 
-1170 FKKSGNALIGNT
+1170 
-1182 VTNSNG
+1182 
-1188 QTQTVAYEL
+1188 
-1197 SEMPQIAATYRFGN
+1197 
-1211 YNFVDA
+1211 
-1217 ERSNDGKEVW
+1217 
-1227 LYYTFTNTHSFVM
+1227 
-1240 DYGLPLQIKAGDLG
+1240 
-1254 LSDTSWDKAEVVQ
+1254 
-1267 PTYGSVEANSSEHIL
+1267 
-1282 TYTPSE
+1282 
-1288 VLTTVDTFT
+1288 
-1297 VELTGR
+1297 
-1303 NANDEVSSVIHT
+1303 
-1315 IYIYPASTVYYEE
+1315 PASTVYYEE
-1328 GFAETSGF
+1328 GFAETNGGF
-1336 SAGSKGTVSQN
+1336 SGASKGISSQN
-1347 TAILGKDINNYG
+1347 TAILGEDTNNYG
-1359 YDGAYAATTSE
+1359 YDGAYASATTASNNTE
-1370 DNEDKKNPSSEAT
+1370 ASSKAKGDK
-1383 SESKG
+1383 
-1388 HTATFTFTGT
+1388 ATFTFTGT

-1410 GSLTIKIADAS
+1410 GSLTIKIADSSTNATQ
-1421 GIKQLAIVD
+1421 QLAIVD
-1430 TKMSG
+1430 TKMFGNQIQDVTS
-1435 DQAKATTGYNV
+1435 GYNV
-1446 PVFSVTDLDHST
+1446 PVFSVTDLTHGT

-1464 HSMNNKPV
+1464 HSMNAKEV

-1482 LSDSNVYKNDDEY
+1482 LSDSSVYKNDDEDN
-1495 SPSFL
+1495 PSFL

-1506 FGTVVDASEYGTD
+1506 FGTVVDASKYGKD
-1519 GRKVYAVGEQ
+1519 GRKVYAIGEQ
-1529 VYKDLTKDGTVAS
+1529 VYKDLTAEGTAQGIIS
-1542 AMITV
+1542 V
-1547 NDQISAADQKALYE
+1547 NGQVNEDNQRALYE

-1567 VYLAKNASLTL
+1567 VYLAKNSSLT
-1578 SFKTAREVQLGLKGV
+1578 FNVNTAREVQLGLKGV
-1593 NGNTTCSITKIGTKE
+1593 DGSTSYSLNDVKNET
-1608 VSTTDMFYT
+1608 VSTVDMFYT
-1617 IKNKGVE
+1617 VKAKGVS
-1624 GVQTITIQNTGD
+1624 GNQTITITNTGD
-1636 HILSITKLKVCDD
+1636 HVLSVTKLKVCDD

-1726 DGYRVYVKVNGQWKA
+1726 NGYRVYVKVNGQWKA

-1800 RTSAKKATLS
+1800 RTSAKKAILS

>member
-33 FDDDATVTAEASE
+33 FDDDATVTAEVSE

-69 EEDEEEQTAESEEDE
+69 EEDEEEQIAESEEDE

-116 VDCGRKYYS
+116 VDCGRNYYS
-125 VDSLESIIDSA
+125 VESLESIINSA
-136 SAAGM
+136 SEAGM
-141 HYVMLGVGNDGLRF
+141 HYVMLALGNDGLRF
-155 LLKDMSLEVNGTKYS
+155 LLKDMSLTVGTQKYS

-179 KGNEAYSNFDI
+179 EGNEKYRNFDV

-195 HDMELIMKHAA
+195 RDMETILSYAG
-206 SKGVEIIPLINSPG
+206 SKGVEIIPLINTPG
-220 HMDAIL
+220 HMDSIL
-226 NAATTLTGTNCAYSF
+226 NAATSLTGVNCAYS
-241 SKRTID
+241 SSARTID
-247 VTNAAATAFTQALLQ
+247 VTNDTATAFTQALLQ

-274 MFNMGADEYGND
+274 MFNMGADEYANDTGN
-286 LNGPHFSDL
+286 PRFSEL
-295 QSGSGEGYKAYIT
+295 ISSGAYSSYIT

-313 AKMIKNAGMT
+313 AGMIENARMK
-323 PMAFNDGIYYNQK
+323 PMAFNDGIYYNEQ
-336 TEYGEI
+336 TEYGKI
-342 NKNIVVCYWSAG
+342 DKNIFVCYWSSG
-354 WSGYDV
+354 WNGYDV

-367 NKQGFKMVNTHG
+367 EQGFNMINTHG
-379 DWYWIVGGN
+379 DWYWIVGGS
-388 KVTAENAKNFHV
+388 KVTADKAKQFDV
-400 KSFPSKSSDGTID
+400 KSFQESMVA

-422 WSDVPDAETDAAVA
+422 WSDYEFSRDSNNSDAAVA
-436 SEVASVISNFGTTL
+436 NAVSDIISDFGSTL
-450 PNTDARKAHENV
+450 PDTSIREAHKNV
-462 QIADETVPAITVNG
+462 SVSDEVKPEIAFNG

-482 STAVLSLSD
+482 DTSVLSMTD
-491 DTEVCWT
+491 NTEVCWT

-509 NTDKTAVSTHALT
+509 NAGETAVSTNALT

-536 TGKATVTA
+536 SGKATVTA

-555 FTVNDGSNS
+555 FTVNDGGNS
-564 GDTENNE
+564 EDTENNE
-571 IKLAVGEKNT
+571 IKLEVGKKTT
-581 RVQSGVNNADK
+581 RVQAGVNNAGN
-592 VDEEN
+592 VDNTE
-597 YDSGIAKVTVVGA
+597 YDSGIAKVTVAG
-610 DATDEILYEPVSVAI
+610 TDEIEGKTDYSSTSVAI
-625 SDLATRTSWTRTD
+625 GTLAGSNTSWTKTD
-638 YYYEVEGNHYPVYV
+638 YFYQSGNNYYPVYAY
-652 KYQKSNRT
+652 KDSIEWN
-660 YYYYGY
+660 YYYGY
-666 SENDS
+666 SATDS
-671 YNDVQKIGKPM
+671 SEAVTIIDSSWF
-682 TYRNSTVQLERR
+682 STTSVTVYEQST
-694 NETDPTPASTTITFE
+694 TDPTPASTTITFE

-729 SQKEVTEK
+729 SPKEVTENK
-737 RNLYFGQREVLSV
+737 NLYFNQKEKINV
-750 DVPEDGSVSYA
+750 DIPEGGSVSYE
-761 VTFGNAVNVSEDGT
+761 VTSGDSVSVSDDGT
-775 VTAGTLEG
+775 VTAGTTKG

-789 TVTNTKGDTYAIYTY
+789 TVTNANGNTYAVYIY
-804 EYNVTEEDLSKVT
+804 EYNVIAEDLSQVT
-817 PLEIQY
+817 PLEIEY
-823 WITNSRLTGSDN
+823 WITNAQVIPD
-835 NMALTINAADE
+835 AKA
-846 NVATEN
+846 
-852 GVEIST
+852 GVEILSKNST
-858 KVAPRGIKDGRTE
+858 NAENKSYTYNYSELLAEKVYEENGIEIKSLISPSGKHGDNPVIYWKTRVLTGTKQDNSEGNDRTLE
-871 EYWQSKILDVTK
+871 NDNADDVQYIRYFDQK
-883 GNSSTSGTE
+883 WSY
-892 LQTEKSGDDETLNGS
+892 SGDRKTWEDIS
-907 AFSKVRYWHGEWQVY
+907 
-922 TTEWIKVDREQVT
+922 D
-935 QKYIDDKNAEKIYK
+935 NAQI
-949 GDKNQLVAYYMEV
+949 VAYYLQKTEV
-962 IDISNANGNSELHVN
+962 TQAISTLVK
-977 AADWGTKGDGTS
+977 DWGLTKDNNESWFDWENSWALSFAAVYDTGMEPSEGNLINTTTFYNGDANRNIGYLKFVNTDDYEVYKVTATYGERTASNSRKSVSYNLSTNETETIVWQAGDSEEAYINGAEHPESCVWGDSGSAILIRIYVREKVKTNTLKVVYKLTDGTEFYNLNINTKEENDFT
-989 SWGYTP
+989 GY
-995 ESKRCSVSVQVIYE
+995 VSDGKLIKTEIENAVGNVQVLTTDLKDTVNLPNMPSKYKSGNYSFE
-1009 DNSSNPV
+1009 RAEVSSDN
-1016 DTTADSLKSKTIVYG
+1016 KTLYLVYTG
-1031 YWPGGRGLGT
+1031 KNAKTLVYDFGLGIKVEASNLVDNAEEVKKISWKDEENCT
-1041 MIFNGQDAY
+1041 VTSGSNEKEIIVQINDAT
-1050 EIYKVGAETG
+1050 VQGA
-1060 TMTSTTGSDN
+1060 DL
-1070 TVTVTDFNWA
+1070 TVTVT
-1080 NNEKTV
+1080 
-1086 WEGNATQSV
+1086 
-1095 SIGNPAHTPSY
+1095 
-1106 DDPYDNLAWNTS
+1106 
-1118 DHNKNNAILIKV
+1118 
-1130 YVRAKATKDTLTVH
+1130 
-1144 YINQTL
+1144 
-1150 NQEFYNYNI
+1150 
-1159 SVLEGTTFDTK
+1159 
-1170 FKKSGNALIGNT
+1170 
-1182 VTNSNG
+1182 
-1188 QTQTVAYEL
+1188 YE
-1197 SEMPQIAATYRFGN
+1197 
-1211 YNFVDA
+1211 
-1217 ERSNDGKEVW
+1217 ND
-1227 LYYTFTNTHSFVM
+1227 
-1240 DYGLPLQIKAGDLG
+1240 
-1254 LSDTSWDKAEVVQ
+1254 
-1267 PTYGSVEANSSEHIL
+1267 SSEYDLFLI
-1282 TYTPSE
+1282 
-1288 VLTTVDTFT
+1288 
-1297 VELTGR
+1297 
-1303 NANDEVSSVIHT
+1303 
-1315 IYIYPASTVYYEE
+1315 PASTVYYEE
-1328 GFAETSGF
+1328 GFAETNGGF
-1336 SAGSKGTVSQN
+1336 SGASKGISSQN
-1347 TAILGKDINNYG
+1347 TAILGEDTNNYG
-1359 YDGAYAATTSE
+1359 YDGAYASATTASNNTE
-1370 DNEDKKNPSSEAT
+1370 ASSKAKGDK
-1383 SESKG
+1383 
-1388 HTATFTFTGT
+1388 ATFTFTGT

-1410 GSLTIKIADAS
+1410 GSLTIKIADSSTNATQ
-1421 GIKQLAIVD
+1421 QLAIVD
-1430 TKMSG
+1430 TKMFGNQIQDVTS
-1435 DQAKATTGYNV
+1435 GYNV
-1446 PVFSVTDLDHST
+1446 PVFSVTDLTHGT

-1464 HSMNNKPV
+1464 HSMNAKEV

-1482 LSDSNVYKNDDEY
+1482 LSDSSVYKKDDED

-1506 FGTVVDASEYGTD
+1506 FGTVVDASKYGTD

-1529 VYKDLTKDGTVAS
+1529 VYKDLTNDGTVAS

-1547 NDQISAADQKALYE
+1547 NDQFSAADQKALYE

-1567 VYLAKNASLTL
+1567 VYLAKNSSLT
-1578 SFKTAREVQLGLKGV
+1578 FNVNTAREVQLGLKGV
-1593 NGNTTCSITKIGTKE
+1593 DGSTSYSLNGGSNNS
-1608 VSTTDMFYT
+1608 VSTVDMFYT
-1617 IKNKGVE
+1617 VKAKGVA
-1624 GVQTITIQNTGD
+1624 GKQTITIKNTGNN
-1636 HILSITKLKVCDD
+1636 ILSVTKLKVCND

>member
-69 EEDEEEQTAESEEDE
+69 EEDEEEQIAESEEDE

-98 SVVDVGDTLD
+98 SAVDVGDTLD

-195 HDMELIMKHAA
+195 RDMEEIMTHAA
-206 SKGVEIIPLINSPG
+206 SEGVEIIPLINSPG

-226 NAATTLTGTNCAYSF
+226 NAATTLTGANCAYST

-247 VTNAAATAFTQALLQ
+247 VTNATATAFTQALLQ
-262 KYISWFASKGCT
+262 KYINWFAEKGCT

-336 TEYGEI
+336 TEYGKI

-354 WSGYDV
+354 WPGYDV
-360 APASWLS
+360 ASASWLS
-367 NKQGFKMVNTHG
+367 EQGFNMVNTHG

-388 KVTAENAKNFHV
+388 KVTESKASEFNV
-400 KSFPSKSSDGTID
+400 KSFQGGTVD
-413 NPSGAMFCI
+413 NPAGAMFCI
-422 WSDVPDAETDAAVA
+422 WSDYPRAETDAAVA
-436 SEVASVISNFGTTL
+436 SEVAGVISNFGSTL
-450 PNTDARKAHENV
+450 PNTDVRKAHENV
-462 QIADETVPAITVNG
+462 QVADETVPAITVNG

-482 STAVLSLSD
+482 STAVLALSD

-509 NTDKTAVSTHALT
+509 NAGETAVSTHALT

-555 FTVNDGSNS
+555 FTVNDGGNS
-564 GDTENNE
+564 EDTENNE
-571 IKLAVGEKNT
+571 IKLEVGKKTT
-581 RVQSGVNNADK
+581 RIQAGVNNAGN
-592 VDEEN
+592 VDNTE
-597 YDSGIAKVTVVGA
+597 YDSGIAKVTVAG
-610 DATDEILYEPVSVAI
+610 TDEIEVKTDYSSTSVAI
-625 SDLATRTSWTRTD
+625 GTLAGSNTSWTKTD
-638 YYYEVEGNHYPVYV
+638 YFYQSGNNYYPVYAY
-652 KYQKSNRT
+652 KESRGWN
-660 YYYYGY
+660 YYYCGY
-666 SENDS
+666 SATDS
-671 YNDVQKIGKPM
+671 SEDVTPIKSSRSSTTSVTVYKQST
-682 TYRNSTVQLERR
+682 TY
-694 NETDPTPASTTITFE
+694 PTPASTTITFE

-715 TYYTVGD
+715 TCYKVGD
-722 TEYTIIV
+722 IEYTIIV
-729 SQKEVTEK
+729 SPKEVKENK
-737 RNLYFGQREVLSV
+737 NLYFNQSEQLSI
-750 DVPEDGSVSYA
+750 DVPEGGSVGYA
-761 VTFGNAVNVSEDGT
+761 VTSGNAVNVSEDGT
-775 VTAGTLEG
+775 VTAGTTEG

-789 TVTNTKGDTYAIYTY
+789 TVTTADNVTYAVYTY
-804 EYNVTEEDLSKVT
+804 EYNVTAEDLSKVT
-817 PLEIQY
+817 PLEIEY
-823 WITNSRLTGSDN
+823 WITNAQVIPD
-835 NMALTINAADE
+835 AKA
-846 NVATEN
+846 
-852 GVEIST
+852 GVEILSKNST
-858 KVAPRGIKDGRTE
+858 NAENKSYTYNYSELLAEKVYEENGIEIKSLISPSGKHGDNPVI
-871 EYWQSKILDVTK
+871 YWKTRVLTGTKQDNSK
-883 GNSSTSGTE
+883 GNDRTLENDNADDVQYIRYFDQKWSY
-892 LQTEKSGDDETLNGS
+892 SGDRKTWEDIS
-907 AFSKVRYWHGEWQVY
+907 
-922 TTEWIKVDREQVT
+922 D
-935 QKYIDDKNAEKIYK
+935 NAQI
-949 GDKNQLVAYYMEV
+949 VAYYLQKTEV
-962 IDISNANGNSELHVN
+962 TQAISTLVK
-977 AADWGTKGDGTS
+977 DWGFTKDNNESWFDWENSWALSFAAVYDTGMEPSEGNLINTTTFYNGDANRNIGYLKFVNTDDYEVYKVTATYGERTASNSRKSVSYNLSTNKTETIVWKAGDSEEAYINGAEHPESCVWGDSESAILIRIYVREKVKTNTLKVVYKLTDGTEFYNLNINTKEENDFT
-989 SWGYTP
+989 GY
-995 ESKRCSVSVQVIYE
+995 VSDGKLIKTEIENAVGNVQVLTTDLKDTVNLPNMPSKYKSGNYSFE
-1009 DNSSNPV
+1009 RAEVSSDN
-1016 DTTADSLKSKTIVYG
+1016 KTLYLVYTG
-1031 YWPGGRGLGT
+1031 KNAKTLVYDFGLGIKVEASNLVDNAEEVKKISWKDEENCT
-1041 MIFNGQDAY
+1041 VTSGSNEKEIIVQINDAT
-1050 EIYKVGAETG
+1050 VQGA
-1060 TMTSTTGSDN
+1060 DL
-1070 TVTVTDFNWA
+1070 TVTVTYENDIS
-1080 NNEKTV
+1080 E
-1086 WEGNATQSV
+1086 
-1095 SIGNPAHTPSY
+1095 Y
-1106 DDPYDNLAWNTS
+1106 DLF
-1118 DHNKNNAILIKV
+1118 LI
-1130 YVRAKATKDTLTVH
+1130 
-1144 YINQTL
+1144 
-1150 NQEFYNYNI
+1150 
-1159 SVLEGTTFDTK
+1159 
-1170 FKKSGNALIGNT
+1170 
-1182 VTNSNG
+1182 
-1188 QTQTVAYEL
+1188 
-1197 SEMPQIAATYRFGN
+1197 
-1211 YNFVDA
+1211 
-1217 ERSNDGKEVW
+1217 
-1227 LYYTFTNTHSFVM
+1227 
-1240 DYGLPLQIKAGDLG
+1240 
-1254 LSDTSWDKAEVVQ
+1254 
-1267 PTYGSVEANSSEHIL
+1267 
-1282 TYTPSE
+1282 
-1288 VLTTVDTFT
+1288 
-1297 VELTGR
+1297 
-1303 NANDEVSSVIHT
+1303 
-1315 IYIYPASTVYYEE
+1315 PASTVYYEE
-1328 GFAETSGF
+1328 GFAETNGGF
-1336 SAGSKGTVSQN
+1336 SGASKGISSQN
-1347 TAILGKDINNYG
+1347 TAILGEDTNNYG
-1359 YDGAYAATTSE
+1359 YDGAYASATTASNNTE
-1370 DNEDKKNPSSEAT
+1370 ASSKAKGDK
-1383 SESKG
+1383 
-1388 HTATFTFTGT
+1388 ATFTFTGT

-1410 GSLTIKIADAS
+1410 GSLTIKIADSSTNATQ
-1421 GIKQLAIVD
+1421 QLAIVD
-1430 TKMSG
+1430 TKMFGNQIQDVTS
-1435 DQAKATTGYNV
+1435 GYNV
-1446 PVFSVTDLDHST
+1446 PVFSVTDLTHGT

-1464 HSMNNKPV
+1464 HSMNAKEV

-1482 LSDSNVYKNDDEY
+1482 LSDSSVYKNDDEDN
-1495 SPSFL
+1495 PSFL

-1506 FGTVVDASEYGTD
+1506 FGTVVDASKYGKD
-1519 GRKVYAVGEQ
+1519 GRKVYAIGEQ
-1529 VYKDLTKDGTVAS
+1529 VYKDLTAEGTAQGIIS
-1542 AMITV
+1542 V
-1547 NDQISAADQKALYE
+1547 NGQVNEDNQRALYE

-1567 VYLAKNASLTL
+1567 VYLAKNSSLT
-1578 SFKTAREVQLGLKGV
+1578 FNVNTAREVQLGLKGV
-1593 NGNTTCSITKIGTKE
+1593 DGSTSYSLNDVKNET
-1608 VSTTDMFYT
+1608 VSTVDMFYT
-1617 IKNKGVE
+1617 VKAKGVS
-1624 GVQTITIQNTGD
+1624 GNQTITITNTGD
-1636 HILSITKLKVCDD
+1636 HVLSVTKLKVCDD

>member
-69 EEDEEEQTAESEEDE
+69 EEDEEEQIAESEEDE

-98 SVVDVGDTLD
+98 SAVDVGDTLD

-195 HDMELIMKHAA
+195 RDMEEIMTHAA
-206 SKGVEIIPLINSPG
+206 SEGVEIIPLINSPG

-226 NAATTLTGTNCAYSF
+226 NAATTLTGANCAYST

-247 VTNAAATAFTQALLQ
+247 VTNATATAFTQALLQ
-262 KYISWFASKGCT
+262 KYINWFAEKGCT

-336 TEYGEI
+336 TEYGKI

-354 WSGYDV
+354 WPGYDV
-360 APASWLS
+360 ASASWLS
-367 NKQGFKMVNTHG
+367 EQGFNMVNTHG

-388 KVTAENAKNFHV
+388 KVTESKASEFNV
-400 KSFPSKSSDGTID
+400 KSFQGGTVD
-413 NPSGAMFCI
+413 NPAGAMFCI
-422 WSDVPDAETDAAVA
+422 WSDYPRAETDAAVA
-436 SEVASVISNFGTTL
+436 SEVAGVISNFGSTL
-450 PNTDARKAHENV
+450 PNTDVRKAHENV
-462 QIADETVPAITVNG
+462 QVADETVPAITVNG

-482 STAVLSLSD
+482 STAVLALSD

-509 NTDKTAVSTHALT
+509 NAGETAVSTHALT

-555 FTVNDGSNS
+555 FTVNDGGNS
-564 GDTENNE
+564 EDTENNE
-571 IKLAVGEKNT
+571 IKLEVGKKTT
-581 RVQSGVNNADK
+581 RIQAGVNNAGN
-592 VDEEN
+592 VDNTE
-597 YDSGIAKVTVVGA
+597 YDSGIAKVTVAG
-610 DATDEILYEPVSVAI
+610 TDEIEGKTDYSSTSVAI
-625 SDLATRTSWTRTD
+625 GTLAGSNTSWTKTD
-638 YYYEVEGNHYPVYV
+638 YFYQSGNNYYPVYAY
-652 KYQKSNRT
+652 KESRGWN
-660 YYYYGY
+660 YYYCGY
-666 SENDS
+666 SATDS
-671 YNDVQKIGKPM
+671 SEDVTPIKSSRSSTTSVTVYKQST
-682 TYRNSTVQLERR
+682 TY
-694 NETDPTPASTTITFE
+694 PTPASTTITFE

-715 TYYTVGD
+715 TCYKVGD
-722 TEYTIIV
+722 IEYTIIV
-729 SQKEVTEK
+729 SPKEVKENK
-737 RNLYFGQREVLSV
+737 NLYFNQSEQLSI
-750 DVPEDGSVSYA
+750 DVPEGGSVGYA
-761 VTFGNAVNVSEDGT
+761 VTSGNAVNVSEDGT
-775 VTAGTLEG
+775 VTAGTTEG

-789 TVTNTKGDTYAIYTY
+789 TVTTADNVTYAVYTY
-804 EYNVTEEDLSKVT
+804 EYNVTAEDLSKVT
-817 PLEIQY
+817 PLEIEY
-823 WITNSRLTGSDN
+823 WITNAQVIPD
-835 NMALTINAADE
+835 AKA
-846 NVATEN
+846 
-852 GVEIST
+852 GVEILSKNST
-858 KVAPRGIKDGRTE
+858 NAENKSYTYNYSELLAEKVYEENGIEIKSLISPSGKHGDNPVI
-871 EYWQSKILDVTK
+871 YWKTRVLTGTKQDNSK
-883 GNSSTSGTE
+883 GNDRTLENDNADDVQYIRYFDQKWSY
-892 LQTEKSGDDETLNGS
+892 SGDRKTWEDIS
-907 AFSKVRYWHGEWQVY
+907 
-922 TTEWIKVDREQVT
+922 D
-935 QKYIDDKNAEKIYK
+935 NAQI
-949 GDKNQLVAYYMEV
+949 VAYYLQKTEV
-962 IDISNANGNSELHVN
+962 TQAISTLVK
-977 AADWGTKGDGTS
+977 DWGFTKDNNESWFDWENSWALSFAAVYDTGMEPSEGNLINTTTFYNGDANRNIGYLKFVNTDDYEVYKVTATYGERTASNSRKSVSYNLSTNKTETIVWKAGDSEEAYINGAEHPESCVWGDSESAILIRIYVREKVKTNALKVVYKLTDGTEFYNLNINTKEENDFT
-989 SWGYTP
+989 GY
-995 ESKRCSVSVQVIYE
+995 VSDGKLIKTEIENAVGNVQVLTTDLKDTVNLPNMPSKYKSGNYSFE
-1009 DNSSNPV
+1009 RAEVSSDN
-1016 DTTADSLKSKTIVYG
+1016 KTLYLVYTG
-1031 YWPGGRGLGT
+1031 KNAKTLVYDFGLGIKVEASNLVDNAEEVKKISWKDEENCT
-1041 MIFNGQDAY
+1041 VTSGSNEKEIIVQINDAT
-1050 EIYKVGAETG
+1050 VQGA
-1060 TMTSTTGSDN
+1060 DL
-1070 TVTVTDFNWA
+1070 TVTVTYENDIS
-1080 NNEKTV
+1080 E
-1086 WEGNATQSV
+1086 
-1095 SIGNPAHTPSY
+1095 Y
-1106 DDPYDNLAWNTS
+1106 DLF
-1118 DHNKNNAILIKV
+1118 LI
-1130 YVRAKATKDTLTVH
+1130 
-1144 YINQTL
+1144 
-1150 NQEFYNYNI
+1150 
-1159 SVLEGTTFDTK
+1159 
-1170 FKKSGNALIGNT
+1170 
-1182 VTNSNG
+1182 
-1188 QTQTVAYEL
+1188 
-1197 SEMPQIAATYRFGN
+1197 
-1211 YNFVDA
+1211 
-1217 ERSNDGKEVW
+1217 
-1227 LYYTFTNTHSFVM
+1227 
-1240 DYGLPLQIKAGDLG
+1240 
-1254 LSDTSWDKAEVVQ
+1254 
-1267 PTYGSVEANSSEHIL
+1267 
-1282 TYTPSE
+1282 
-1288 VLTTVDTFT
+1288 
-1297 VELTGR
+1297 
-1303 NANDEVSSVIHT
+1303 
-1315 IYIYPASTVYYEE
+1315 PASTVYYEE
-1328 GFAETSGF
+1328 GFAETNGGF
-1336 SAGSKGTVSQN
+1336 SGASKGISSQN
-1347 TAILGKDINNYG
+1347 TAILGEDTNNYG
-1359 YDGAYAATTSE
+1359 YDGAYASATTASNNTE
-1370 DNEDKKNPSSEAT
+1370 ASSKAKGDK
-1383 SESKG
+1383 
-1388 HTATFTFTGT
+1388 ATFTFTGT

-1410 GSLTIKIADAS
+1410 GSLTIKIADSSTNATQ
-1421 GIKQLAIVD
+1421 QLAIVD
-1430 TKMSG
+1430 TKMFGNQIQDVTS
-1435 DQAKATTGYNV
+1435 GYNV
-1446 PVFSVTDLDHST
+1446 PVFSVTDLTHGT

-1464 HSMNNKPV
+1464 HSMNAKEV

-1482 LSDSNVYKNDDEY
+1482 LSDSSVYKNDDEDN
-1495 SPSFL
+1495 PSFL

-1506 FGTVVDASEYGTD
+1506 FGTVVDASKYGKD
-1519 GRKVYAVGEQ
+1519 GRKVYAIGEQ
-1529 VYKDLTKDGTVAS
+1529 VYKDLTAEGTAQGIIS
-1542 AMITV
+1542 V
-1547 NDQISAADQKALYE
+1547 NGQVNEDNQRALYE

-1567 VYLAKNASLTL
+1567 VYLAKNSSLT
-1578 SFKTAREVQLGLKGV
+1578 FNVNTAREVQLGLKGV
-1593 NGNTTCSITKIGTKE
+1593 DGSTSYSLNDVKNET
-1608 VSTTDMFYT
+1608 VSTVDMFYT
-1617 IKNKGVE
+1617 VKAKGVS
-1624 GVQTITIQNTGD
+1624 GNQTITITNTGD
-1636 HILSITKLKVCDD
+1636 HVLSVTKLKVCDD

-1726 DGYRVYVKVNGQWKA
+1726 NGYRVYVKVNGQWKA

-1800 RTSAKKATLS
+1800 RTSAKKAILS

>member
-69 EEDEEEQTAESEEDE
+69 EEDEEEQIAESEEDE

-98 SVVDVGDTLD
+98 SAVDVGDTLD

-195 HDMELIMKHAA
+195 RDMEEIMTHAA
-206 SKGVEIIPLINSPG
+206 SEGVEIIPLINSPG

-226 NAATTLTGTNCAYSF
+226 NAATTLTGANCAYST

-247 VTNAAATAFTQALLQ
+247 VTNATATAFTQALLQ
-262 KYISWFASKGCT
+262 KYINWFAEKGCT

-336 TEYGEI
+336 TEYGKI

-354 WSGYDV
+354 WPGYDV
-360 APASWLS
+360 ASASWLS
-367 NKQGFKMVNTHG
+367 EQGFNMVNTHG

-388 KVTAENAKNFHV
+388 KVTESKASEFNV
-400 KSFPSKSSDGTID
+400 KSFQGGTVD
-413 NPSGAMFCI
+413 NPAGAMFCI
-422 WSDVPDAETDAAVA
+422 WSDYPRAETDAAVA
-436 SEVASVISNFGTTL
+436 SEVAGVISNFGSTL
-450 PNTDARKAHENV
+450 PNTDVRKAHENV
-462 QIADETVPAITVNG
+462 QVADETVPAITVNG

-482 STAVLSLSD
+482 STAVLALSD

-509 NTDKTAVSTHALT
+509 NAGETAVSTHALT

-555 FTVNDGSNS
+555 FTVNDGGNS
-564 GDTENNE
+564 EDTENNE
-571 IKLAVGEKNT
+571 IKLEVGKKTT
-581 RVQSGVNNADK
+581 RIQAGVNNAGN
-592 VDEEN
+592 VDNTE
-597 YDSGIAKVTVVGA
+597 YDSGIAKVTVAG
-610 DATDEILYEPVSVAI
+610 TDEIEGKTDYSSTSVAI
-625 SDLATRTSWTRTD
+625 GTLAGSNTSWTKTD
-638 YYYEVEGNHYPVYV
+638 YFYQSGNNYYPVYAY
-652 KYQKSNRT
+652 KESRGRN
-660 YYYYGY
+660 YYYCGY
-666 SENDS
+666 SATDS
-671 YNDVQKIGKPM
+671 SEDVTPIKSSRSSTTSVTVYKQST
-682 TYRNSTVQLERR
+682 TY
-694 NETDPTPASTTITFE
+694 PTPASTTITFE

-715 TYYTVGD
+715 TCYKVGD
-722 TEYTIIV
+722 IEYTIIV
-729 SQKEVTEK
+729 SPKEVKENK
-737 RNLYFGQREVLSV
+737 NLYFNQSEQLSI
-750 DVPEDGSVSYA
+750 DVPEGGSVGYA
-761 VTFGNAVNVSEDGT
+761 VTSGNAVNVSEDGT
-775 VTAGTLEG
+775 VTAGTTEG

-789 TVTNTKGDTYAIYTY
+789 TVTTADNVTYAVYTY
-804 EYNVTEEDLSKVT
+804 EYNVTAEDLSKVT
-817 PLEIQY
+817 PLEIEY
-823 WITNSRLTGSDN
+823 WITNAQVIPD
-835 NMALTINAADE
+835 AKA
-846 NVATEN
+846 
-852 GVEIST
+852 GVEILSKNST
-858 KVAPRGIKDGRTE
+858 NAENKSYTYNYSELLAEKVYEENGIEIKSLISPSGKHGDNPVI
-871 EYWQSKILDVTK
+871 YWKTRVLTGTKQDNSK
-883 GNSSTSGTE
+883 GNDRTLENDNADDVQYIRYFDQKWSY
-892 LQTEKSGDDETLNGS
+892 SGDRKTWEDIS
-907 AFSKVRYWHGEWQVY
+907 
-922 TTEWIKVDREQVT
+922 D
-935 QKYIDDKNAEKIYK
+935 NAQI
-949 GDKNQLVAYYMEV
+949 VAYYLQKTEV
-962 IDISNANGNSELHVN
+962 TQAISTLVK
-977 AADWGTKGDGTS
+977 DWGFTKDNNESWFDWENSWALSFAAVYDTGMEPSEGNLINTTTFYNGDANRNIGYLKFVNTDDYEVYKVTATYGERTASNSRKSVSYNLSTNKTETIVWKAGDSEEAYINGAEHPESCVWGDSESAILIRIYVREKVKTNTLKVVYKLTDGTEFYNLNINTKEENDFT
-989 SWGYTP
+989 GY
-995 ESKRCSVSVQVIYE
+995 VSDGKLIKTEIENAVGNVQVLTTDLKDTVNLPNMPSKYKSGNYSFE
-1009 DNSSNPV
+1009 RAEVSSDN
-1016 DTTADSLKSKTIVYG
+1016 KTLYLVYTG
-1031 YWPGGRGLGT
+1031 KNAKTLVYDFGLGIKVEASNLVDNAEEVKKISWKDEENCT
-1041 MIFNGQDAY
+1041 VTSGSNEKEIIVQINDAT
-1050 EIYKVGAETG
+1050 VQGA
-1060 TMTSTTGSDN
+1060 DL
-1070 TVTVTDFNWA
+1070 TVTVTYENDIS
-1080 NNEKTV
+1080 E
-1086 WEGNATQSV
+1086 
-1095 SIGNPAHTPSY
+1095 Y
-1106 DDPYDNLAWNTS
+1106 DLF
-1118 DHNKNNAILIKV
+1118 LI
-1130 YVRAKATKDTLTVH
+1130 
-1144 YINQTL
+1144 
-1150 NQEFYNYNI
+1150 
-1159 SVLEGTTFDTK
+1159 
-1170 FKKSGNALIGNT
+1170 
-1182 VTNSNG
+1182 
-1188 QTQTVAYEL
+1188 
-1197 SEMPQIAATYRFGN
+1197 
-1211 YNFVDA
+1211 
-1217 ERSNDGKEVW
+1217 
-1227 LYYTFTNTHSFVM
+1227 
-1240 DYGLPLQIKAGDLG
+1240 
-1254 LSDTSWDKAEVVQ
+1254 
-1267 PTYGSVEANSSEHIL
+1267 
-1282 TYTPSE
+1282 
-1288 VLTTVDTFT
+1288 
-1297 VELTGR
+1297 
-1303 NANDEVSSVIHT
+1303 
-1315 IYIYPASTVYYEE
+1315 PASTVYYEE
-1328 GFAETSGF
+1328 GFAETNGGF
-1336 SAGSKGTVSQN
+1336 SGASKGISSQN
-1347 TAILGKDINNYG
+1347 TAILGEDTNNYG
-1359 YDGAYAATTSE
+1359 YDGAYASATTASNNTE
-1370 DNEDKKNPSSEAT
+1370 ASSKAKGDK
-1383 SESKG
+1383 
-1388 HTATFTFTGT
+1388 ATFTFTGT

-1410 GSLTIKIADAS
+1410 GSLTIKIADSSTNATQ
-1421 GIKQLAIVD
+1421 QLAIVD
-1430 TKMSG
+1430 TKMFGNQIQDVTS
-1435 DQAKATTGYNV
+1435 GYNV
-1446 PVFSVTDLDHST
+1446 PVFSVTDLTHGT

-1464 HSMNNKPV
+1464 HSMNAKEV

-1482 LSDSNVYKNDDEY
+1482 LSDSSVYKNDDEDN
-1495 SPSFL
+1495 PSFL

-1506 FGTVVDASEYGTD
+1506 FGTVVDASKYGKD
-1519 GRKVYAVGEQ
+1519 GRKVYAIGEQ
-1529 VYKDLTKDGTVAS
+1529 VYKDLTAEGTAQGIIS
-1542 AMITV
+1542 V
-1547 NDQISAADQKALYE
+1547 NGQVNEDNQRALYE

-1567 VYLAKNASLTL
+1567 VYLAKNSSLT
-1578 SFKTAREVQLGLKGV
+1578 FNVNTAREVQLGLKGV
-1593 NGNTTCSITKIGTKE
+1593 DGSTSYSLNDVKNET
-1608 VSTTDMFYT
+1608 VSTVDMFYT
-1617 IKNKGVE
+1617 VKAKGVS
-1624 GVQTITIQNTGD
+1624 GNQTITITNTGD
-1636 HILSITKLKVCDD
+1636 HVLSVTKLKVCDD

-1726 DGYRVYVKVNGQWKA
+1726 NGYRVYVKVNGQWKA

-1800 RTSAKKATLS
+1800 RTSAKKAILS

>member
-98 SVVDVGDTLD
+98 SAVDVGDTLD

-195 HDMELIMKHAA
+195 RDMEEIMTHAA
-206 SKGVEIIPLINSPG
+206 SEGVEIIPLINSPG

-226 NAATTLTGTNCAYSF
+226 NAATTLTGANCAYST

-247 VTNAAATAFTQALLQ
+247 VTNATATAFTQALLQ
-262 KYISWFASKGCT
+262 KYINWFAEKGCT

-295 QSGSGEGYKAYIT
+295 INSGGYSNYIT
-308 YLNTV
+308 YLNAV
-313 AKMIKNAGMT
+313 AGMIENAGMT

-336 TEYGEI
+336 TGYGEI
-342 NKNIVVCYWSAG
+342 SKDIVVCYWSAG
-354 WSGYDV
+354 WPGYDV
-360 APASWLS
+360 ASASWLS
-367 NKQGFKMVNTHG
+367 EQGFNMVNTHG

-388 KVTAENAKNFHV
+388 KVTESKASEFNV
-400 KSFPSKSSDGTID
+400 KSFQGGTVD
-413 NPSGAMFCI
+413 NPAGAMFCI
-422 WSDVPDAETDAAVA
+422 WSDYPQAETDVAVA
-436 SEVASVISNFGTTL
+436 SEVAGVISNFGATL
-450 PNTDARKAHENV
+450 PNTDVRKAHENV
-462 QIADETVPAITVNG
+462 QVADETVPAITVNG

-498 TSNKNVIMLTE
+498 TSNKNVIMLTKNADE
-509 NTDKTAVSTHALT
+509 TAVSTNALT
-522 DSVIGNSVT
+522 DSVVGNSVT

-555 FTVNDGSNS
+555 FTVNDGGNS
-564 GDTENNE
+564 EDTENNE
-571 IKLAVGEKNT
+571 IKLEVGKKTT
-581 RVQSGVNNADK
+581 RIQAGVNNAGN
-592 VDEEN
+592 VDNTE
-597 YDSGIAKVTVVGA
+597 YDSGIAKVTVAG
-610 DATDEILYEPVSVAI
+610 TDEIEGKTDYSSTSVAI
-625 SDLATRTSWTRTD
+625 GTLAGSNTSWTKTD
-638 YYYEVEGNHYPVYV
+638 YFYQSGNNYYPVYAY
-652 KYQKSNRT
+652 KESRGW

-666 SENDS
+666 SATDS
-671 YNDVQKIGKPM
+671 SNAVEVIGS
-682 TYRNSTVQLERR
+682 NWDSTTSVTVYEQST
-694 NETDPTPASTTITFE
+694 TDPTPASTTITFE

-715 TYYTVGD
+715 TYYKVGD
-722 TEYTIIV
+722 IEYTITV
-729 SQKEVTEK
+729 SPKEVTEK
-737 RNLYFGQREVLSV
+737 KNLYFNQKESLSV
-750 DVPEDGSVSYA
+750 DVPEDGLVSYSVTSGDSVS
-761 VTFGNAVNVSEDGT
+761 VSDDGT
-775 VTAGTLEG
+775 VTAGTTEG

-789 TVTNTKGDTYAIYTY
+789 TVKTAGGVTYAVYTY
-804 EYNVTEEDLSKVT
+804 EYNVTAEDLSQVT
-817 PLEIQY
+817 PLEIEY
-823 WITNSRLTGSDN
+823 WITNASLSYNNANTYSVDAQTAYGETG
-835 NMALTINAADE
+835 I
-846 NVATEN
+846 
-852 GVEIST
+852 GVKEVI
-858 KVAPRGIKDGRTE
+858 PEELIKDGRTVY
-871 EYWQSKILDVTK
+871 YWRCRLLDKTLV
-883 GNSSTSGTE
+883 NDSTSKTE
-892 LQTEKSGDDETLNGS
+892 QQTRDEGDDETTNGIGYT
-907 AFSKVRYWHGEWQVY
+907 KVRYFNGSWQVY
-922 TTEWIKVDREQVT
+922 TDNNEWVSVENR
-935 QKYIDDKNAEKIYK
+935 
-949 GDKNQLVAYYMEV
+949 NQLVAYYREYIKVTDEV
-962 IDISNANGNSELHVN
+962 ESY
-977 AADWGTKGDGTS
+977 AADWGKKGDGSTSGDYLDTS
-989 SWGYTP
+989 SVNTISY
-995 ESKRCSVSVQVIYE
+995 QVVYE
-1009 DNSSNPV
+1009 DGTINPNGT
-1016 DTTADSLKSKTIVYG
+1016 DANALKSKTLCYG
-1031 YWPGGRGLGT
+1031 YWSPARGIGT
-1041 MIFNGQDAY
+1041 IMLDETADY
-1050 EIYKVGAETG
+1050 EIYKVSAETG
-1060 TMTSTTGSDN
+1060 EMSGSGETWGSYTVSSFDWDNNEMTVWDENTDQKTADGEVIIHNNAKVPTTTG
-1070 TVTVTDFNWA
+1070 VY
-1080 NNEKTV
+1080 NNLMWDENY
-1086 WEGNATQSV
+1086 ES
-1095 SIGNPAHTPSY
+1095 
-1106 DDPYDNLAWNTS
+1106 
-1118 DHNKNNAILIKV
+1118 ILIRV
-1130 YVRAKATKDTLTVH
+1130 YVRAKVTKDSLRVH
-1144 YINQTL
+1144 YIDQTDGST
-1150 NQEFYNYNI
+1150 NNEFYAYSI
-1159 SVLEGTTFDTK
+1159 GV
-1170 FKKSGNALIGNT
+1170 KSGTLFDENFAWDEANKKLINNT
-1182 VTNSNG
+1182 VQNITG
-1188 QTQTVAYEL
+1188 LTQTVQSDLAQMTEIGAHYRYSTYECTGA
-1197 SEMPQIAATYRFGN
+1197 S
-1211 YNFVDA
+1211 
-1217 ERSNDGKEVW
+1217 RSGDGKDVYI
-1227 LYYTFTNTHSFVM
+1227 YYKFDNSHSFVV
-1240 DYGLPLQIKAGDLG
+1240 DYGLPLEISAEVLG
-1254 LSDTSWDKAEVVQ
+1254 LKDTTWD
-1267 PTYGSVEANSSEHIL
+1267 TYKISGAKYGKIEPDTNNHVL
-1282 TYTPSE
+1282 TYTPTE
-1288 VLTTVDTFT
+1288 IMQGAEKLTLELEGTVTKEDGTT
-1297 VELTGR
+1297 ETTHAAHII
-1303 NANDEVSSVIHT
+1303 N
-1315 IYIYPASTVYYEE
+1315 IYPASTVYYEE
-1328 GFAETSGF
+1328 GFAETNGGF
-1336 SAGSKGTVSQN
+1336 SGASKGTAHQN
-1347 TAILGKDINNYG
+1347 TAILGEDTNNYG
-1359 YDGAYAATTSE
+1359 YDGAYASTTTASNSTE
-1370 DNEDKKNPSSEAT
+1370 TSSKTKGDNT
-1383 SESKG
+1383 
-1388 HTATFTFTGT
+1388 TFTFTGT
-1398 GVDIYANTTTDT
+1398 GVDIYANTTADT

-1430 TKMSG
+1430 TKMFG
-1435 DQAKATTGYNV
+1435 DQIQGVTSGYNV

-1482 LSDSNVYKNDDEY
+1482 LSDSSVYKDDAED

-1506 FGTVVDASEYGTD
+1506 FGKVVDASEYGKD

-1547 NDQISAADQKALYE
+1547 KDQISAADQKALYE

-1567 VYLAKNASLTL
+1567 VYLAKNSSLT
-1578 SFKTAREVQLGLKGV
+1578 FTVNTAREVQLGLKGV
-1593 NGNTTCSITKIGTKE
+1593 DGSTSYSLNDGKNKT
-1608 VSTTDMFYT
+1608 VSTVDMFYT
-1617 IKNKGVE
+1617 VKEKGE
-1624 GVQTITIQNTGD
+1624 AEQRTITIKNTGNN
-1636 HILSITKLKVCDD
+1636 ILSVTKLKVCDD

-1672 PEQPTA
+1672 PEQPIA

-1708 VSAGY
+1708 VSSGC

-1750 VHKKLETGKSYT
+1750 VHKKLKTGKSYT

>member
-69 EEDEEEQTAESEEDE
+69 EEDEEEQIAESEEDE

-98 SVVDVGDTLD
+98 SAVDVGDTLD

-195 HDMELIMKHAA
+195 RDMEEIMTHAA
-206 SKGVEIIPLINSPG
+206 SEGVEIIPLINSPG

-226 NAATTLTGTNCAYSF
+226 NAATTLTGANCAYST

-247 VTNAAATAFTQALLQ
+247 VTNATATAFTQALLQ
-262 KYISWFASKGCT
+262 KYINWFAEKGCT

-336 TEYGEI
+336 TEYGKI

-354 WSGYDV
+354 WPGYDV
-360 APASWLS
+360 ASASWLS
-367 NKQGFKMVNTHG
+367 EQGFNMVNTHG

-388 KVTAENAKNFHV
+388 KVTESKASEFNV
-400 KSFPSKSSDGTID
+400 KSFQGGTVD
-413 NPSGAMFCI
+413 NPAGAMFCI
-422 WSDVPDAETDAAVA
+422 WSDYPRAETDAAVA
-436 SEVASVISNFGTTL
+436 SEVAGVISNFGSTL
-450 PNTDARKAHENV
+450 PNTDVRKAHEIV
-462 QIADETVPAITVNG
+462 QVADETVPAITVNG

-482 STAVLSLSD
+482 STAVLALSD

-509 NTDKTAVSTHALT
+509 NAGETAVSTHALT

-555 FTVNDGSNS
+555 FIVNDGGNS
-564 GDTENNE
+564 EDTENNE
-571 IKLAVGEKNT
+571 IKLEVGKKTT
-581 RVQSGVNNADK
+581 RIQAGVNNAGN
-592 VDEEN
+592 VDNTE
-597 YDSGIAKVTVVGA
+597 YDSGIAKVTVAG
-610 DATDEILYEPVSVAI
+610 TDEIEGKTDYSSTSVAI
-625 SDLATRTSWTRTD
+625 GTLAGSNTSWTKTD
-638 YYYEVEGNHYPVYV
+638 YFYQSGNNYYPVYAY
-652 KYQKSNRT
+652 KESRRWN
-660 YYYYGY
+660 YYYCGY
-666 SENDS
+666 SATDS
-671 YNDVQKIGKPM
+671 SEDVTPIKSSWSSTTSVTVYKQST
-682 TYRNSTVQLERR
+682 TY
-694 NETDPTPASTTITFE
+694 PTPASTTITFG

-715 TYYTVGD
+715 TCYKVGD
-722 TEYTIIV
+722 IEYTIIV
-729 SQKEVTEK
+729 SPKEVKENK
-737 RNLYFGQREVLSV
+737 NLYFNQSEQLSI
-750 DVPEDGSVSYA
+750 DVPEGGSVGYA
-761 VTFGNAVNVSEDGT
+761 VTSGNAVNVSEDGT
-775 VTAGTLEG
+775 VTAGTTEG

-789 TVTNTKGDTYAIYTY
+789 TVTTADNVTYAVYTY
-804 EYNVTEEDLSKVT
+804 EYNVTAEDLSKVT
-817 PLEIQY
+817 PLEIEY
-823 WITNSRLTGSDN
+823 WITNAQVIPD
-835 NMALTINAADE
+835 AKA
-846 NVATEN
+846 
-852 GVEIST
+852 GVEILSKNST
-858 KVAPRGIKDGRTE
+858 NAENKSYTYNYSELLAEKVYEENGIEIKSLISPSGKHGDNPVI
-871 EYWQSKILDVTK
+871 YWKTRVLTGTKQDNSK
-883 GNSSTSGTE
+883 GNDRTLENDNADDVQYIRYFDQKWSY
-892 LQTEKSGDDETLNGS
+892 SGDRKTWEDIS
-907 AFSKVRYWHGEWQVY
+907 
-922 TTEWIKVDREQVT
+922 D
-935 QKYIDDKNAEKIYK
+935 NAQI
-949 GDKNQLVAYYMEV
+949 VAYYLQKTEV
-962 IDISNANGNSELHVN
+962 TQAISTLVK
-977 AADWGTKGDGTS
+977 DWGFTKDNNESWFDWENSWALSFAAVYDTGMEPSEGNLINTTTFYNGDANRNIGYLKFVNTDDYEVYKVTATYGERTASNSRKSVSYNLSTNKTETIVWKAGDSEEAYINGAEHPESCVWGDSESAILIRIYVREKVKTNTLKVVYKLTDGTEFYNLNINTKEENDFT
-989 SWGYTP
+989 GY
-995 ESKRCSVSVQVIYE
+995 VSDGKLIKTEIENAVGNVQVLTPDLKDTVNLPNMPSKYKSGNYSFE
-1009 DNSSNPV
+1009 RAEVSSDN
-1016 DTTADSLKSKTIVYG
+1016 KTLYLVYTG
-1031 YWPGGRGLGT
+1031 KNAKTLVYDFGLGIKVEASNLVDNAEEVKKISWKDEENCT
-1041 MIFNGQDAY
+1041 VTSGSNEKEIIVQINDAT
-1050 EIYKVGAETG
+1050 VQGA
-1060 TMTSTTGSDN
+1060 DL
-1070 TVTVTDFNWA
+1070 TVTVTYENDIS
-1080 NNEKTV
+1080 E
-1086 WEGNATQSV
+1086 
-1095 SIGNPAHTPSY
+1095 Y
-1106 DDPYDNLAWNTS
+1106 DLF
-1118 DHNKNNAILIKV
+1118 LI
-1130 YVRAKATKDTLTVH
+1130 
-1144 YINQTL
+1144 
-1150 NQEFYNYNI
+1150 
-1159 SVLEGTTFDTK
+1159 
-1170 FKKSGNALIGNT
+1170 
-1182 VTNSNG
+1182 
-1188 QTQTVAYEL
+1188 
-1197 SEMPQIAATYRFGN
+1197 
-1211 YNFVDA
+1211 
-1217 ERSNDGKEVW
+1217 
-1227 LYYTFTNTHSFVM
+1227 
-1240 DYGLPLQIKAGDLG
+1240 
-1254 LSDTSWDKAEVVQ
+1254 
-1267 PTYGSVEANSSEHIL
+1267 
-1282 TYTPSE
+1282 
-1288 VLTTVDTFT
+1288 
-1297 VELTGR
+1297 
-1303 NANDEVSSVIHT
+1303 
-1315 IYIYPASTVYYEE
+1315 PASTVYYEE
-1328 GFAETSGF
+1328 GFAETNGGF
-1336 SAGSKGTVSQN
+1336 SGASKGISSQN
-1347 TAILGKDINNYG
+1347 TAILGEDTNNYG
-1359 YDGAYAATTSE
+1359 YDGAYASATTASNNTE
-1370 DNEDKKNPSSEAT
+1370 ASSKAKGDK
-1383 SESKG
+1383 
-1388 HTATFTFTGT
+1388 ATFTFTGT

-1410 GSLTIKIADAS
+1410 GSLTIKIADSSTNATQ
-1421 GIKQLAIVD
+1421 QLAIVD
-1430 TKMSG
+1430 TKMLGNQIQDVTS
-1435 DQAKATTGYNV
+1435 GYNV
-1446 PVFSVTDLDHST
+1446 PVFSVTDLTHGT

-1464 HSMNNKPV
+1464 HSMNAKEV

-1482 LSDSNVYKNDDEY
+1482 LSDSSVYKNDDEDN
-1495 SPSFL
+1495 PSFL

-1506 FGTVVDASEYGTD
+1506 FGTVVDASKYGKD
-1519 GRKVYAVGEQ
+1519 GRKVYAIGEQ
-1529 VYKDLTKDGTVAS
+1529 VYKDLTAEGTAQGIIS
-1542 AMITV
+1542 V
-1547 NDQISAADQKALYE
+1547 NGQVNEDNQRALYE

-1567 VYLAKNASLTL
+1567 VYLAKNSSLT
-1578 SFKTAREVQLGLKGV
+1578 FNVNTAREVQLGLKGV
-1593 NGNTTCSITKIGTKE
+1593 DGSTSYSLNDVKNET
-1608 VSTTDMFYT
+1608 VSTVDMFYT
-1617 IKNKGVE
+1617 VKAKGVS
-1624 GVQTITIQNTGD
+1624 GNQTITITNTGD
-1636 HILSITKLKVCDD
+1636 HVLSVTKLKVCDD

-1726 DGYRVYVKVNGQWKA
+1726 NGYRVYVKVNGQWKA

-1800 RTSAKKATLS
+1800 RTSAKKAILS

>member
-69 EEDEEEQTAESEEDE
+69 EEDEEEQIAESEEDE

-98 SVVDVGDTLD
+98 SAVDVGDTLD

-195 HDMELIMKHAA
+195 RDMEEIMTHAA
-206 SKGVEIIPLINSPG
+206 SEGVEIIPLINSPG

-226 NAATTLTGTNCAYSF
+226 NAATTLTGANCAYST

-247 VTNAAATAFTQALLQ
+247 VTNATATAFTQALLQ
-262 KYISWFASKGCT
+262 KYINWFAEKGCT

-336 TEYGEI
+336 TEYGKI

-354 WSGYDV
+354 WPGYDV
-360 APASWLS
+360 ASASWLS
-367 NKQGFKMVNTHG
+367 EQGFNMVNTHG

-388 KVTAENAKNFHV
+388 KVTESKASEFNV
-400 KSFPSKSSDGTID
+400 KSFQGGTVD
-413 NPSGAMFCI
+413 NPAGAMFCI
-422 WSDVPDAETDAAVA
+422 WSDYPRAETDAAVA
-436 SEVASVISNFGTTL
+436 SEVAGVISNFGSTL
-450 PNTDARKAHENV
+450 PNTDVRKAHENV
-462 QIADETVPAITVNG
+462 QVADETVPAITVNG

-482 STAVLSLSD
+482 STAVLALSD

-509 NTDKTAVSTHALT
+509 NAGETAVSTHALT

-555 FTVNDGSNS
+555 FTVNDGGNS
-564 GDTENNE
+564 EDTENNE
-571 IKLAVGEKNT
+571 IKLEVGKKTT
-581 RVQSGVNNADK
+581 RIQAGVNNAGN
-592 VDEEN
+592 VDNTE
-597 YDSGIAKVTVVGA
+597 YDSGIAKVTVAG
-610 DATDEILYEPVSVAI
+610 TDEIEGKTDYSSTSVAI
-625 SDLATRTSWTRTD
+625 GTLAGSNTSWTKTD
-638 YYYEVEGNHYPVYV
+638 YFYQSGNNYYPVYAY
-652 KYQKSNRT
+652 KESRGWN
-660 YYYYGY
+660 YYYCGY
-666 SENDS
+666 SATDS
-671 YNDVQKIGKPM
+671 SEDVTPIKSSRSSTTSVTVYKQST
-682 TYRNSTVQLERR
+682 TY
-694 NETDPTPASTTITFE
+694 PTPASTTITFE

-715 TYYTVGD
+715 TCYKVGD
-722 TEYTIIV
+722 IEYTIIV
-729 SQKEVTEK
+729 SPKEVKENK
-737 RNLYFGQREVLSV
+737 NLYFNQSEQLSI
-750 DVPEDGSVSYA
+750 DVPEGGSVGYA
-761 VTFGNAVNVSEDGT
+761 VTSGNAVNVSEDGT
-775 VTAGTLEG
+775 VTAGTTEG

-789 TVTNTKGDTYAIYTY
+789 TVTTADNVTYAVYTY
-804 EYNVTEEDLSKVT
+804 EYNVTAEDLSKVT
-817 PLEIQY
+817 PLEIEY
-823 WITNSRLTGSDN
+823 WITNAQVIPD
-835 NMALTINAADE
+835 AKA
-846 NVATEN
+846 
-852 GVEIST
+852 GVEILSKNST
-858 KVAPRGIKDGRTE
+858 NAENKSYTYNYSELLAEKVYEENGIEIKSLISPSGKHGDNPVI
-871 EYWQSKILDVTK
+871 YWKTRVLTGTKQDNSK
-883 GNSSTSGTE
+883 GNDRTLENDNADDVQYIRYFDQKWSY
-892 LQTEKSGDDETLNGS
+892 SGDRKTWEDIS
-907 AFSKVRYWHGEWQVY
+907 
-922 TTEWIKVDREQVT
+922 D
-935 QKYIDDKNAEKIYK
+935 NAQI
-949 GDKNQLVAYYMEV
+949 VAYYLQKTEV
-962 IDISNANGNSELHVN
+962 TQAISTLVK
-977 AADWGTKGDGTS
+977 DWGFTKDNNESWFDWENSWALSFAAVYDTGMEPSEGNLINTTTFYNGDANRNIGYLKFVNTDDYEVYKVTATYGERTASNSRKSVSYNLSTNKTETIVWKAGDSEEAYINGAEHPESCVWGDSESAILIRIYVREKVKTNTLKVVYKLTDGTEFYNLNINTKEENDFT
-989 SWGYTP
+989 GY
-995 ESKRCSVSVQVIYE
+995 VSDGKLIKTEIENAVGNVQVLTTDLKDTVNLPNMPSKYKSGNYSFE
-1009 DNSSNPV
+1009 RAEVSSDN
-1016 DTTADSLKSKTIVYG
+1016 KTLYLVYTG
-1031 YWPGGRGLGT
+1031 KNAKTLVYDFGLGIKVEASNLVDNAEEVKKISWKDEENCT
-1041 MIFNGQDAY
+1041 VTSGSNEKEIIVQINDAT
-1050 EIYKVGAETG
+1050 VQGA
-1060 TMTSTTGSDN
+1060 DL
-1070 TVTVTDFNWA
+1070 TVTVTYENDIS
-1080 NNEKTV
+1080 E
-1086 WEGNATQSV
+1086 
-1095 SIGNPAHTPSY
+1095 Y
-1106 DDPYDNLAWNTS
+1106 DLF
-1118 DHNKNNAILIKV
+1118 LI
-1130 YVRAKATKDTLTVH
+1130 
-1144 YINQTL
+1144 
-1150 NQEFYNYNI
+1150 
-1159 SVLEGTTFDTK
+1159 
-1170 FKKSGNALIGNT
+1170 
-1182 VTNSNG
+1182 
-1188 QTQTVAYEL
+1188 
-1197 SEMPQIAATYRFGN
+1197 
-1211 YNFVDA
+1211 
-1217 ERSNDGKEVW
+1217 
-1227 LYYTFTNTHSFVM
+1227 
-1240 DYGLPLQIKAGDLG
+1240 
-1254 LSDTSWDKAEVVQ
+1254 
-1267 PTYGSVEANSSEHIL
+1267 
-1282 TYTPSE
+1282 
-1288 VLTTVDTFT
+1288 
-1297 VELTGR
+1297 
-1303 NANDEVSSVIHT
+1303 
-1315 IYIYPASTVYYEE
+1315 PASTVYYEE
-1328 GFAETSGF
+1328 GFAETNGGF
-1336 SAGSKGTVSQN
+1336 SGASKGISSQN
-1347 TAILGKDINNYG
+1347 TAILGEDTNNYG
-1359 YDGAYAATTSE
+1359 YDGAYASATTASNNTE
-1370 DNEDKKNPSSEAT
+1370 ASSKAKGDK
-1383 SESKG
+1383 
-1388 HTATFTFTGT
+1388 ATFTFTGT

-1410 GSLTIKIADAS
+1410 GSLTIKIADSSTNATQ
-1421 GIKQLAIVD
+1421 QLAIVD
-1430 TKMSG
+1430 TKMFGNQIQDVTS
-1435 DQAKATTGYNV
+1435 GYNV
-1446 PVFSVTDLDHST
+1446 PVFSVTDLTHGT

-1464 HSMNNKPV
+1464 HSMNAKEV

-1482 LSDSNVYKNDDEY
+1482 LSDSSVYKNDDEDN
-1495 SPSFL
+1495 PSFL

-1506 FGTVVDASEYGTD
+1506 FGTVVDASKYGKD
-1519 GRKVYAVGEQ
+1519 GRKVYAIGEQ
-1529 VYKDLTKDGTVAS
+1529 VYKDLTAEGTAQGIIS
-1542 AMITV
+1542 V
-1547 NDQISAADQKALYE
+1547 NGQVNEDNQRALYE

-1567 VYLAKNASLTL
+1567 VYLAKNSSLT
-1578 SFKTAREVQLGLKGV
+1578 FNVNTAREVQLGLKGV
-1593 NGNTTCSITKIGTKE
+1593 DGSTSYSLNDVKNET
-1608 VSTTDMFYT
+1608 VSTVDMFYT
-1617 IKNKGVE
+1617 VKAKGVS
-1624 GVQTITIQNTGD
+1624 GNQTITITNTGD
-1636 HILSITKLKVCDD
+1636 HVLSVTKLKVCDD

>member
-69 EEDEEEQTAESEEDE
+69 EEDEEEQIAESEEDE

-98 SVVDVGDTLD
+98 SAVDVGDTLD

-195 HDMELIMKHAA
+195 RDMEEIMTHAA
-206 SKGVEIIPLINSPG
+206 SEGVEIIPLINSPG

-226 NAATTLTGTNCAYSF
+226 NAATTLTGANCAYST

-247 VTNAAATAFTQALLQ
+247 VTNATATAFTQALLQ

-336 TEYGEI
+336 TGYGKI
-342 NKNIVVCYWSAG
+342 SKDIVVCYWSAG
-354 WSGYDV
+354 WPGYDV
-360 APASWLS
+360 ASASWLS
-367 NKQGFKMVNTHG
+367 EQGFNMVNTHG

-388 KVTAENAKNFHV
+388 KVTESKASEFNV
-400 KSFPSKSSDGTID
+400 KSFQGGTVD
-413 NPSGAMFCI
+413 NPAGAMFCI
-422 WSDVPDAETDAAVA
+422 WSDYPRAETDAAVA
-436 SEVASVISNFGTTL
+436 SEVAGVISNFGSTL
-450 PNTDARKAHENV
+450 PNTDVRKAHENV
-462 QIADETVPAITVNG
+462 QVADETVPAITVNG

-482 STAVLSLSD
+482 STAVLALSD

-509 NTDKTAVSTHALT
+509 NAGETAVSTHALT

-555 FTVNDGSNS
+555 FTVNDGGNS
-564 GDTENNE
+564 EDTENNE
-571 IKLAVGEKNT
+571 IKLEVGKKTT
-581 RVQSGVNNADK
+581 RIQAGVNNAGN
-592 VDEEN
+592 VDNTE
-597 YDSGIAKVTVVGA
+597 YDSGIAKVTVAG
-610 DATDEILYEPVSVAI
+610 TDEIEGKTDYSSTSVAI
-625 SDLATRTSWTRTD
+625 GTLAGSNTSWTKTD
-638 YYYEVEGNHYPVYV
+638 YFYQSGNNYYPVYAY
-652 KYQKSNRT
+652 KESRGGN
-660 YYYYGY
+660 YYYCGY
-666 SENDS
+666 SATDS
-671 YNDVQKIGKPM
+671 SEDVTPIKSSRSSTTSVTVYKQST
-682 TYRNSTVQLERR
+682 TY
-694 NETDPTPASTTITFE
+694 PTPASTTITFE

-715 TYYTVGD
+715 TCYKVGD
-722 TEYTIIV
+722 IEYTIIV
-729 SQKEVTEK
+729 SPKEVKENK
-737 RNLYFGQREVLSV
+737 NLYFNQSEQLSI
-750 DVPEDGSVSYA
+750 DVPEGGSVGYA
-761 VTFGNAVNVSEDGT
+761 VTSGNAVNVSEDGT
-775 VTAGTLEG
+775 VTAGTTEG

-789 TVTNTKGDTYAIYTY
+789 TVTTADNVTYAVYTY
-804 EYNVTEEDLSKVT
+804 EYNVTAEDLSKVT
-817 PLEIQY
+817 PLEIEY
-823 WITNSRLTGSDN
+823 WITNAQVIPD
-835 NMALTINAADE
+835 AKA
-846 NVATEN
+846 
-852 GVEIST
+852 GVEILSKNST
-858 KVAPRGIKDGRTE
+858 NAENKSYTYNYSELLAEKVYEENGIEIKSLISPSGKHGDNPVI
-871 EYWQSKILDVTK
+871 YWKTRVLTGTKQDNSK
-883 GNSSTSGTE
+883 GNDRTLENDNADDVQYIRYFDQKWSY
-892 LQTEKSGDDETLNGS
+892 SGDRKTWEDIS
-907 AFSKVRYWHGEWQVY
+907 
-922 TTEWIKVDREQVT
+922 D
-935 QKYIDDKNAEKIYK
+935 NAQI
-949 GDKNQLVAYYMEV
+949 VAYYLQKTEV
-962 IDISNANGNSELHVN
+962 TQAISTLVK
-977 AADWGTKGDGTS
+977 DWGFTKDNNESWFDWENSWALSFAAVYDTGMEPSEGNLINTTTFYNGDANRNIGYLKFVNTDDYEVYKVTATYGERTASNSRKSVSYNLSTNKTETIVWKAGDSEEAYINGAEHPESCVWGDSESAILIRIYVREKVKTNTLKVVYKLTDGTEFYNLNINTKEENDFT
-989 SWGYTP
+989 GY
-995 ESKRCSVSVQVIYE
+995 VSDGKLIKTEIENAVGNVQVLTTDLKDTVNLPNMPSKYKSGNYSFE
-1009 DNSSNPV
+1009 RAEVSSDN
-1016 DTTADSLKSKTIVYG
+1016 KTLYLVYTG
-1031 YWPGGRGLGT
+1031 KNAKTLVYDFGLGIKVEASNLVDNAEEVKKISWKDEENCT
-1041 MIFNGQDAY
+1041 VTSGSNEKEIIVQINDAT
-1050 EIYKVGAETG
+1050 VQGA
-1060 TMTSTTGSDN
+1060 DL
-1070 TVTVTDFNWA
+1070 TVTVTYENDIS
-1080 NNEKTV
+1080 E
-1086 WEGNATQSV
+1086 
-1095 SIGNPAHTPSY
+1095 Y
-1106 DDPYDNLAWNTS
+1106 DLF
-1118 DHNKNNAILIKV
+1118 LI
-1130 YVRAKATKDTLTVH
+1130 
-1144 YINQTL
+1144 
-1150 NQEFYNYNI
+1150 
-1159 SVLEGTTFDTK
+1159 
-1170 FKKSGNALIGNT
+1170 
-1182 VTNSNG
+1182 
-1188 QTQTVAYEL
+1188 
-1197 SEMPQIAATYRFGN
+1197 
-1211 YNFVDA
+1211 
-1217 ERSNDGKEVW
+1217 
-1227 LYYTFTNTHSFVM
+1227 
-1240 DYGLPLQIKAGDLG
+1240 
-1254 LSDTSWDKAEVVQ
+1254 
-1267 PTYGSVEANSSEHIL
+1267 
-1282 TYTPSE
+1282 
-1288 VLTTVDTFT
+1288 
-1297 VELTGR
+1297 
-1303 NANDEVSSVIHT
+1303 
-1315 IYIYPASTVYYEE
+1315 PASTVYYEE
-1328 GFAETSGF
+1328 GFAETNGGF
-1336 SAGSKGTVSQN
+1336 SGASKGISSQN
-1347 TAILGKDINNYG
+1347 TAILGEDTNNYG
-1359 YDGAYAATTSE
+1359 YDGAYASATTASNNTE
-1370 DNEDKKNPSSEAT
+1370 ASSKAKGDK
-1383 SESKG
+1383 
-1388 HTATFTFTGT
+1388 ATFTFTGT

-1410 GSLTIKIADAS
+1410 GSLTIKIADSSTNATQ
-1421 GIKQLAIVD
+1421 QLAIVD
-1430 TKMSG
+1430 TKMFGNQIQDVTS
-1435 DQAKATTGYNV
+1435 GYNV
-1446 PVFSVTDLDHST
+1446 PVFSVTDLTHGT

-1464 HSMNNKPV
+1464 HSMNAKEV

-1482 LSDSNVYKNDDEY
+1482 LSDSSVYKNDDEDN
-1495 SPSFL
+1495 PSFL

-1506 FGTVVDASEYGTD
+1506 FGTVVDASKYGKD
-1519 GRKVYAVGEQ
+1519 GRKVYAIGEQ
-1529 VYKDLTKDGTVAS
+1529 VYKDLTAEGTAQGIIS
-1542 AMITV
+1542 V
-1547 NDQISAADQKALYE
+1547 NGQVNEDNQRALYE

-1567 VYLAKNASLTL
+1567 VYLAKNSSLT
-1578 SFKTAREVQLGLKGV
+1578 FNVNTAREVQLGLKGV
-1593 NGNTTCSITKIGTKE
+1593 DGSTSYSLNDVKNET
-1608 VSTTDMFYT
+1608 VSTVDMFYT
-1617 IKNKGVE
+1617 VKAKGVS
-1624 GVQTITIQNTGD
+1624 GNQTITITNTGD
-1636 HILSITKLKVCDD
+1636 HVLSVTKLKVCDD

-1726 DGYRVYVKVNGQWKA
+1726 NGYRVYVKVNGQWKA

-1800 RTSAKKATLS
+1800 RTSAKKAILS

>member
-98 SVVDVGDTLD
+98 SAVDVGDTLD

-195 HDMELIMKHAA
+195 RDMEEIMTHAA
-206 SKGVEIIPLINSPG
+206 SEGVEIIPLINSPG

-226 NAATTLTGTNCAYSF
+226 NAATTLTGANCAYST

-247 VTNAAATAFTQALLQ
+247 VTNATATAFTQALLQ
-262 KYISWFASKGCT
+262 KYINWFAEKGCT

-295 QSGSGEGYKAYIT
+295 INSGGYSNYIT
-308 YLNTV
+308 YLNAV
-313 AKMIKNAGMT
+313 AGMIENAGMT

-336 TEYGEI
+336 TGYGEI
-342 NKNIVVCYWSAG
+342 SKDIVVCYWSAG
-354 WSGYDV
+354 WPGYDV
-360 APASWLS
+360 ASASWLS
-367 NKQGFKMVNTHG
+367 EQGFNMVNTHG

-388 KVTAENAKNFHV
+388 KVTESKASEFNV
-400 KSFPSKSSDGTID
+400 KSFQGGTVD
-413 NPSGAMFCI
+413 NPAGAMFCI
-422 WSDVPDAETDAAVA
+422 WSDYPQAETDVAVA
-436 SEVASVISNFGTTL
+436 SEVAGVISNFGATL
-450 PNTDARKAHENV
+450 PNTDVRKAHENV
-462 QIADETVPAITVNG
+462 QVADETVPAITVNG

-498 TSNKNVIMLTE
+498 TSNKNVIMLTKNADE
-509 NTDKTAVSTHALT
+509 TAVSTNALT
-522 DSVIGNSVT
+522 DSVVGNSVT

-555 FTVNDGSNS
+555 FTVNDGGNS
-564 GDTENNE
+564 EDTENNE
-571 IKLAVGEKNT
+571 IKLEVGKKTT
-581 RVQSGVNNADK
+581 RIQAGVNNAGN
-592 VDEEN
+592 VDNTE
-597 YDSGIAKVTVVGA
+597 YDSGIAKVTVAG
-610 DATDEILYEPVSVAI
+610 TDEIEGKTDYSSTSVAI
-625 SDLATRTSWTRTD
+625 GTLAGSNTSWTKTD
-638 YYYEVEGNHYPVYV
+638 YFYQSGNNYYPVYAY
-652 KYQKSNRT
+652 KESRGWD
-660 YYYYGY
+660 YYYGY
-666 SENDS
+666 SATDS
-671 YNDVQKIGKPM
+671 SNAVEVIGS
-682 TYRNSTVQLERR
+682 NWDSTTSVTVYEQST
-694 NETDPTPASTTITFE
+694 TDPTPASTTITFE

-715 TYYTVGD
+715 TYYKVGD
-722 TEYTIIV
+722 IEYTITV
-729 SQKEVTEK
+729 SPKEVTEK
-737 RNLYFGQREVLSV
+737 KNLYFNQKESLSV
-750 DVPEDGSVSYA
+750 DVPEDGLVSYSVTSGDSVS
-761 VTFGNAVNVSEDGT
+761 VSDDGT
-775 VTAGTLEG
+775 VTAGTTEG

-789 TVTNTKGDTYAIYTY
+789 TVKTAGGVTYAVYTY
-804 EYNVTEEDLSKVT
+804 EYNVTAEDLSQVT
-817 PLEIQY
+817 PLEIEY
-823 WITNSRLTGSDN
+823 WITNASLSYNNANTYSVDAQTAYGETG
-835 NMALTINAADE
+835 I
-846 NVATEN
+846 
-852 GVEIST
+852 GVKEVI
-858 KVAPRGIKDGRTE
+858 PEELIKDGRTVY
-871 EYWQSKILDVTK
+871 YWRCRLLDKTLV
-883 GNSSTSGTE
+883 NDSTSKTE
-892 LQTEKSGDDETLNGS
+892 QQTRDEGDDETTNGIGYT
-907 AFSKVRYWHGEWQVY
+907 KVRYFNGSWQVY
-922 TTEWIKVDREQVT
+922 TDNNEWVSVENR
-935 QKYIDDKNAEKIYK
+935 
-949 GDKNQLVAYYMEV
+949 NQLVAYYREYIKVTDEV
-962 IDISNANGNSELHVN
+962 ESY
-977 AADWGTKGDGTS
+977 AADWGKKGDGSTSGDYLDTS
-989 SWGYTP
+989 SVNTISY
-995 ESKRCSVSVQVIYE
+995 QVVYE
-1009 DNSSNPV
+1009 DGTINPNGT
-1016 DTTADSLKSKTIVYG
+1016 DANALKSKTLCYG
-1031 YWPGGRGLGT
+1031 YWSPARGIGT
-1041 MIFNGQDAY
+1041 IMLDETADY
-1050 EIYKVGAETG
+1050 EIYKVSAETG
-1060 TMTSTTGSDN
+1060 EMSGSGETWGSYTVSSFDWDNNEMTVWDENTDQKTVDGEVIIHNNAKVPTTTG
-1070 TVTVTDFNWA
+1070 VY
-1080 NNEKTV
+1080 NNLMWDENY
-1086 WEGNATQSV
+1086 ES
-1095 SIGNPAHTPSY
+1095 
-1106 DDPYDNLAWNTS
+1106 
-1118 DHNKNNAILIKV
+1118 ILIRV
-1130 YVRAKATKDTLTVH
+1130 YVRAKVTKDSLRVH
-1144 YINQTL
+1144 YIDQTDGST
-1150 NQEFYNYNI
+1150 NNEFYAYSI
-1159 SVLEGTTFDTK
+1159 GV
-1170 FKKSGNALIGNT
+1170 KSGTLFDENFAWDEANKKLINNT
-1182 VTNSNG
+1182 VQNITG
-1188 QTQTVAYEL
+1188 LTQTVQSDLAQMTEIGAHYRYSTYECTGA
-1197 SEMPQIAATYRFGN
+1197 S
-1211 YNFVDA
+1211 
-1217 ERSNDGKEVW
+1217 RSGDGKDVYI
-1227 LYYTFTNTHSFVM
+1227 YYKFDNSHSFVV
-1240 DYGLPLQIKAGDLG
+1240 DYGLPLEISAEVLG
-1254 LSDTSWDKAEVVQ
+1254 LKDTTWD
-1267 PTYGSVEANSSEHIL
+1267 TYKISGAKYGKIEPDTNNHVL
-1282 TYTPSE
+1282 TYTPTE
-1288 VLTTVDTFT
+1288 IMQGAEKLTLELEGTVTKEDGTT
-1297 VELTGR
+1297 ETTHAAHII
-1303 NANDEVSSVIHT
+1303 N
-1315 IYIYPASTVYYEE
+1315 IYPASTVYYEE
-1328 GFAETSGF
+1328 GFAETNGGF
-1336 SAGSKGTVSQN
+1336 SGASKGTAHQN
-1347 TAILGKDINNYG
+1347 TAILGEDTNNYG
-1359 YDGAYAATTSE
+1359 YDGAYASTTTASNSTE
-1370 DNEDKKNPSSEAT
+1370 TSSKTKGDNT
-1383 SESKG
+1383 
-1388 HTATFTFTGT
+1388 TFTFTGT
-1398 GVDIYANTTTDT
+1398 GVDIYANTTADT

-1430 TKMSG
+1430 TKMFG
-1435 DQAKATTGYNV
+1435 DQIQGVTSGYNV

-1482 LSDSNVYKNDDEY
+1482 LSDSSVYKDDAED

-1506 FGTVVDASEYGTD
+1506 FGKVVDASEYGKD

-1547 NDQISAADQKALYE
+1547 KDQISAADQKALYE

-1567 VYLAKNASLTL
+1567 VYLAKNSSLT
-1578 SFKTAREVQLGLKGV
+1578 FTVNTAREVQLGLKGV
-1593 NGNTTCSITKIGTKE
+1593 DGSTSYSLNDGKNKT
-1608 VSTTDMFYT
+1608 VSTVDMFYT
-1617 IKNKGVE
+1617 VKEKGE
-1624 GVQTITIQNTGD
+1624 AEQRTITIKNTGNN
-1636 HILSITKLKVCDD
+1636 ILSVTKLKVCDD

-1672 PEQPTA
+1672 PEQPIA

-1708 VSAGY
+1708 VSSGC

>member
-69 EEDEEEQTAESEEDE
+69 EEDEEEQIAESEEDE

-98 SVVDVGDTLD
+98 SAVDVGDTLD

-226 NAATTLTGTNCAYSF
+226 NAATTLTGTNCAYSS

-336 TEYGEI
+336 TEYGKI
-342 NKNIVVCYWSAG
+342 DKNIVVCYWSAG
-354 WSGYDV
+354 WPGYDV
-360 APASWLS
+360 ASASWLS
-367 NKQGFKMVNTHG
+367 EQGFNMVNTHG

-388 KVTAENAKNFHV
+388 KVTESKASEFNV
-400 KSFPSKSSDGTID
+400 KSFQGGTVD
-413 NPSGAMFCI
+413 NPAGAMFCI
-422 WSDVPDAETDAAVA
+422 WSDYPRAETDAAVA
-436 SEVASVISNFGTTL
+436 SEVAGVISNFGSTL
-450 PNTDARKAHENV
+450 PNTDVRKAHENV
-462 QIADETVPAITVNG
+462 QVADETVPAITVNG

-482 STAVLSLSD
+482 STAVLALSD

-509 NTDKTAVSTHALT
+509 NAGETAVSTHALT

-555 FTVNDGSNS
+555 FTVNDGGNS
-564 GDTENNE
+564 EDTENNE
-571 IKLAVGEKNT
+571 IKLEVGKKAT
-581 RVQSGVNNADK
+581 RIQAGVNNADK
-592 VDEEN
+592 VDKKN

-610 DATDEILYEPVSVAI
+610 DATEGILYEPVSVAI

-652 KYQKSNRT
+652 KYKYQRSNRT
-660 YYYYGY
+660 YYYYYGY
-666 SENDS
+666 SKNDS
-671 YNDVQKIGKPM
+671 YNDVQPIGNPM
-682 TYRNSTVQLERR
+682 TFSNSTVQLEQR

-715 TYYTVGD
+715 TYYKVGGI
-722 TEYTIIV
+722 EYTITV
-729 SQKEVTEK
+729 SPKKVTEK
-737 RNLYFGQREVLSV
+737 KNLYFSQSEALSV
-750 DVPEDGSVSYA
+750 DVPEGGSVSYA
-761 VTFGNAVNVSEDGT
+761 VTSGDAVSVSADGT
-775 VTAGTLEG
+775 VTAGTTEG
-783 TATVVA
+783 MATVVA
-789 TVTNTKGDTYAIYTY
+789 TVKIADNTYAVYTY

-823 WITNSRLTGSDN
+823 WITNSRLTGSDK
-835 NMALTINAADE
+835 NMALTLNATDE
-846 NVATEN
+846 DVATEN

-858 KVAPRGIKDGRTE
+858 KVAPTGIKDGRTE

-892 LQTEKSGDDETLNGS
+892 LQTGKAGDDETLNGS

-922 TTEWIKVDREQVT
+922 TTEWINVDREQVT
-935 QKYIDDKNAEKIYK
+935 QEYSDDKNAVKKYT

-962 IDISNANGNSELHVN
+962 IDIRNANGNSELHVN

-995 ESKRCSVSVQVIYE
+995 ESSRCSVSVQVIYE

-1016 DTTADSLKSKTIVYG
+1016 NTTADSLKSKTIVYG
-1031 YWPGGRGLGT
+1031 YWAGGRGLGT
-1041 MIFNGQDAY
+1041 MIFNGQEAY

-1060 TMTSTTGSDN
+1060 SMTSITGSDN
-1070 TVTVTDFNWA
+1070 TVTVTDFEWA
-1080 NNEKTV
+1080 DNEKTV
-1086 WEGNATQSV
+1086 WEGDATQSV

-1118 DHNKNNAILIKV
+1118 NHNKNNAILIKV

-1159 SVLEGTTFDTK
+1159 SVLEGTTFDTG

-1197 SEMPQIAATYRFGN
+1197 SKMPQIAATYRFGN
-1211 YNFVDA
+1211 YSFVDA
-1217 ERSNDGKEVW
+1217 KRSYDGKEVW
-1227 LYYTFTNTHSFVM
+1227 LYYTFTNTHSFVI

-1254 LSDTSWDKAEVVQ
+1254 LSDTSWDKAEIVQ
-1267 PTYGSVEANSSEHIL
+1267 PTYGVVEANSSEHFL

-1288 VLTTVDTFT
+1288 ILKTADSFT
-1297 VELTGR
+1297 VKLTGT
-1303 NANDEVSSVIHT
+1303 NANGEESSVIHT

-1328 GFAETSGF
+1328 GFAKTSGF

-1370 DNEDKKNPSSEAT
+1370 DNEDKKNPSSEAI

-1398 GVDIYANTTTDT
+1398 GVDIYANTTADT

-1430 TKMSG
+1430 TKMFGNQIQDVTS
-1435 DQAKATTGYNV
+1435 GYNV
-1446 PVFSVTDLDHST
+1446 PVFSVTDLTHGT

-1464 HSMNNKPV
+1464 HSMNAKEV

-1482 LSDSNVYKNDDEY
+1482 LSDSSVYKNDDED

-1506 FGTVVDASEYGTD
+1506 FGTVVNASKYGID

-1529 VYKDLTKDGTVAS
+1529 VYKDLTKDGTVVS

-1547 NDQISAADQKALYE
+1547 NDQISVADQKALYE

-1578 SFKTAREVQLGLKGV
+1578 SFKTPREVQLGLKGV
-1593 NGNTTCSITKIGTKE
+1593 DGTTSYSLNGGSNNS
-1608 VSTTDMFYT
+1608 VSTVDMFYT
-1617 IKNKGVE
+1617 VKEKGE
-1624 GVQTITIQNTGD
+1624 AEQRTITIKNTGNN
-1636 HILSITKLKVCDD
+1636 ILSVTKLKVCDD

-1726 DGYRVYVKVNGQWKA
+1726 NGYRVYVKVNGQWKA

>member
-33 FDDDATVTAEASE
+33 FDDDATVTAEVSE

-69 EEDEEEQTAESEEDE
+69 EEDEEEQIAESEEDE

-116 VDCGRKYYS
+116 VDCGRNYYS
-125 VDSLESIIDSA
+125 VESLESIINSA
-136 SAAGM
+136 SEAGM
-141 HYVMLGVGNDGLRF
+141 HYVMLALGNDGLRF
-155 LLKDMSLEVNGTKYS
+155 LLKDMSLTVGTQKYS

-179 KGNEAYSNFDI
+179 EGNEKYRNFDV

-195 HDMELIMKHAA
+195 RDMETILSYAG
-206 SKGVEIIPLINSPG
+206 SKGVEIIPLINTPG
-220 HMDAIL
+220 HMDSIL
-226 NAATTLTGTNCAYSF
+226 NAATSLTGVNCAYS
-241 SKRTID
+241 SSARTID
-247 VTNAAATAFTQALLQ
+247 VTNDTATAFTQALLQ

-274 MFNMGADEYGND
+274 MFNMGADEYANDTGN
-286 LNGPHFSDL
+286 PRFSEL
-295 QSGSGEGYKAYIT
+295 ISSGAYSSYIT

-313 AKMIKNAGMT
+313 AGMIENARMK
-323 PMAFNDGIYYNQK
+323 PMAFNDGIYYNEQ
-336 TEYGEI
+336 TEYGKI
-342 NKNIVVCYWSAG
+342 DKNIFVCYWSSG
-354 WSGYDV
+354 WNGYDV

-367 NKQGFKMVNTHG
+367 EQGFNMINTHG
-379 DWYWIVGGN
+379 DWYWIVGGS
-388 KVTAENAKNFHV
+388 KVTADKAKQFDV
-400 KSFPSKSSDGTID
+400 KSFQESMVA

-422 WSDVPDAETDAAVA
+422 WSDYEFSRDSNNSDAAVA
-436 SEVASVISNFGTTL
+436 NAVSDIISDFGSTL
-450 PNTDARKAHENV
+450 PDTSIREAHKNV
-462 QIADETVPAITVNG
+462 SVFDEVKPEIAFNG

-482 STAVLSLSD
+482 DTSVLSMTD
-491 DTEVCWT
+491 NTEVCWT

-509 NTDKTAVSTHALT
+509 NAGETAVSTNALT

-536 TGKATVTA
+536 SGKATVTA

-555 FTVNDGSNS
+555 FTVNDGGNS
-564 GDTENNE
+564 EDTENNE
-571 IKLAVGEKNT
+571 IKLEVGKKTT
-581 RVQSGVNNADK
+581 RVQAGVNNAGN
-592 VDEEN
+592 VDNTE
-597 YDSGIAKVTVVGA
+597 YDSGIAKVTVAG
-610 DATDEILYEPVSVAI
+610 TDEIEGKTDYSSTSVAI
-625 SDLATRTSWTRTD
+625 GTLAGSNTSWTKTD
-638 YYYEVEGNHYPVYV
+638 YFYQSGNNYYPVYAY
-652 KYQKSNRT
+652 KDSIEWN
-660 YYYYGY
+660 YYYGY
-666 SENDS
+666 SATDS
-671 YNDVQKIGKPM
+671 SEAVTIIDSSWF
-682 TYRNSTVQLERR
+682 STTSVTVYEQST
-694 NETDPTPASTTITFE
+694 TDPTPASTTITFE

-729 SQKEVTEK
+729 SPKEVTENK
-737 RNLYFGQREVLSV
+737 NLYFNQKEKINV
-750 DVPEDGSVSYA
+750 DIPEGGSVSYE
-761 VTFGNAVNVSEDGT
+761 VTSGDSVSVSDDGT
-775 VTAGTLEG
+775 VTAGTTKG

-789 TVTNTKGDTYAIYTY
+789 TVTNANGNTYAVYTY
-804 EYNVTEEDLSKVT
+804 EYNVIAEDLSQVT
-817 PLEIQY
+817 PLEIEY
-823 WITNSRLTGSDN
+823 WITNAQVIPD
-835 NMALTINAADE
+835 AKA
-846 NVATEN
+846 
-852 GVEIST
+852 GVEILSKNST
-858 KVAPRGIKDGRTE
+858 NAENKSYTYNYSELLAEKVYEENGIEIKSLISPSGKHGDNPVIYWKTRVLTGTKQDNSEGNDRTLE
-871 EYWQSKILDVTK
+871 NDNADDVQYIRYFDQK
-883 GNSSTSGTE
+883 WSY
-892 LQTEKSGDDETLNGS
+892 SGDRKTWEDIS
-907 AFSKVRYWHGEWQVY
+907 
-922 TTEWIKVDREQVT
+922 D
-935 QKYIDDKNAEKIYK
+935 NAQI
-949 GDKNQLVAYYMEV
+949 VAYYLQKTEV
-962 IDISNANGNSELHVN
+962 TQAISTLVK
-977 AADWGTKGDGTS
+977 DWGLTKDNNESWFDWENSWALSFAAVYDTGMEPSEGNLINTTTFYNGDANRNIGYLKFVNTDDYEVYKVTATYGERTASNSRKSVSYNLSTNETETIVWQAGDSEEAYINGAEHPESCVWGDSGSAILIRIYVREKVKTNTLKVVYKLTDGTEFYNLNINTKEENDFT
-989 SWGYTP
+989 GY
-995 ESKRCSVSVQVIYE
+995 VSDGKLIKTEIENAVGNVQVLTTDLKDTVNLPNMPSKYKSGNYSFE
-1009 DNSSNPV
+1009 RAEVSSDN
-1016 DTTADSLKSKTIVYG
+1016 KTLYLVYTG
-1031 YWPGGRGLGT
+1031 KNAKTLVYDFGLGIKVEASNLVDNAEEVKKISWKDEENCT
-1041 MIFNGQDAY
+1041 VTSGSNEKEIIVQINDAT
-1050 EIYKVGAETG
+1050 VQGA
-1060 TMTSTTGSDN
+1060 DL
-1070 TVTVTDFNWA
+1070 TVTVT
-1080 NNEKTV
+1080 
-1086 WEGNATQSV
+1086 
-1095 SIGNPAHTPSY
+1095 
-1106 DDPYDNLAWNTS
+1106 
-1118 DHNKNNAILIKV
+1118 
-1130 YVRAKATKDTLTVH
+1130 
-1144 YINQTL
+1144 
-1150 NQEFYNYNI
+1150 
-1159 SVLEGTTFDTK
+1159 
-1170 FKKSGNALIGNT
+1170 
-1182 VTNSNG
+1182 
-1188 QTQTVAYEL
+1188 YE
-1197 SEMPQIAATYRFGN
+1197 
-1211 YNFVDA
+1211 
-1217 ERSNDGKEVW
+1217 ND
-1227 LYYTFTNTHSFVM
+1227 
-1240 DYGLPLQIKAGDLG
+1240 
-1254 LSDTSWDKAEVVQ
+1254 
-1267 PTYGSVEANSSEHIL
+1267 SSEYDLFLI
-1282 TYTPSE
+1282 
-1288 VLTTVDTFT
+1288 
-1297 VELTGR
+1297 
-1303 NANDEVSSVIHT
+1303 
-1315 IYIYPASTVYYEE
+1315 PASTVYYEE
-1328 GFAETSGF
+1328 GFAETNGGF
-1336 SAGSKGTVSQN
+1336 SGASKGISSQN
-1347 TAILGKDINNYG
+1347 TAILGEDTNNYG
-1359 YDGAYAATTSE
+1359 YDGAYASATTASNNTE
-1370 DNEDKKNPSSEAT
+1370 ASSKAKGDK
-1383 SESKG
+1383 
-1388 HTATFTFTGT
+1388 ATFTFTGT

-1410 GSLTIKIADAS
+1410 GSLTIKIADSSTNATQ
-1421 GIKQLAIVD
+1421 QLAIVD
-1430 TKMSG
+1430 TKMFGNQIQDVTS
-1435 DQAKATTGYNV
+1435 GYNV
-1446 PVFSVTDLDHST
+1446 PVFSVTDLTHGT

-1464 HSMNNKPV
+1464 HSMNAKEV

-1482 LSDSNVYKNDDEY
+1482 LSDSSVYKKDDED

-1506 FGTVVDASEYGTD
+1506 FGTVVDASKYGTD
-1519 GRKVYAVGEQ
+1519 GKKVYAVGEQ
-1529 VYKDLTKDGTVAS
+1529 VYKDLTNDGTVAS

-1547 NDQISAADQKALYE
+1547 NDQLSAADQKALYE

-1578 SFKTAREVQLGLKGV
+1578 SFETAREVQLGLKGV

-1617 IKNKGVE
+1617 IKNKSVE

-1636 HILSITKLKVCDD
+1636 HILSVTKLKVCDD

-1713 NALKLNWSKVNGA
+1713 NALKLNWSKVNGV

-1762 YTVKAYKNTKSGTVW
+1762 YTVKSYKNTKSGTVW

-1833 VKKITKGNI
+1833 VKKITKRNI

>member
-69 EEDEEEQTAESEEDE
+69 EEDEEEQIAESEEDE

-98 SVVDVGDTLD
+98 SAVDVGDTLD

-195 HDMELIMKHAA
+195 RDMEEIMTHAA
-206 SKGVEIIPLINSPG
+206 SEGVEIIPLINSPG

-226 NAATTLTGTNCAYSF
+226 NAATTLTGANCAYST

-247 VTNAAATAFTQALLQ
+247 VTNATATAFTQALLQ
-262 KYISWFASKGCT
+262 KYINWFAEKGCT

-336 TEYGEI
+336 TEYGKI

-354 WSGYDV
+354 WPGYDV
-360 APASWLS
+360 ASASWLS
-367 NKQGFKMVNTHG
+367 EQGFNMVNTHG

-388 KVTAENAKNFHV
+388 KVTESKASEFNV
-400 KSFPSKSSDGTID
+400 KSFQGGTVD
-413 NPSGAMFCI
+413 NPAGAMFCI
-422 WSDVPDAETDAAVA
+422 WSDYPRAETDAAVA
-436 SEVASVISNFGTTL
+436 SEVAGVISNFGSTL
-450 PNTDARKAHENV
+450 PNTDVRKAHENV
-462 QIADETVPAITVNG
+462 QVADETVPAITVNG

-482 STAVLSLSD
+482 STAVLALSD

-509 NTDKTAVSTHALT
+509 NAGETAVSTHALT

-555 FTVNDGSNS
+555 FTVNDGGNS
-564 GDTENNE
+564 EDTENNE
-571 IKLAVGEKNT
+571 IKLEVGKKTT
-581 RVQSGVNNADK
+581 RIQAGVNNAGN
-592 VDEEN
+592 VDNTE
-597 YDSGIAKVTVVGA
+597 YDSGIAKVTVAG
-610 DATDEILYEPVSVAI
+610 TDEIEGKTDYSSTSVAI
-625 SDLATRTSWTRTD
+625 GTLAGSNTSWTKTD
-638 YYYEVEGNHYPVYV
+638 YFYQSGNNYYPVYAY
-652 KYQKSNRT
+652 KESRGWN
-660 YYYYGY
+660 YYYCGY
-666 SENDS
+666 SATDS
-671 YNDVQKIGKPM
+671 SEDVTPIKSSWSSTTSVTVYKQST
-682 TYRNSTVQLERR
+682 TY
-694 NETDPTPASTTITFE
+694 PTPASTTITFE

-715 TYYTVGD
+715 TCYKVGD
-722 TEYTIIV
+722 IEYTIIV
-729 SQKEVTEK
+729 SPKEVKENK
-737 RNLYFGQREVLSV
+737 NLYFNQSEQLSI
-750 DVPEDGSVSYA
+750 DVPEGGSVGYA
-761 VTFGNAVNVSEDGT
+761 VTSGNAVNVSEDGT
-775 VTAGTLEG
+775 VTAGTTEG

-789 TVTNTKGDTYAIYTY
+789 TVTTADNVTYAVYTY
-804 EYNVTEEDLSKVT
+804 EYNVTAEDLSKVT
-817 PLEIQY
+817 PLEIEY
-823 WITNSRLTGSDN
+823 WITNAQVIPD
-835 NMALTINAADE
+835 AKA
-846 NVATEN
+846 
-852 GVEIST
+852 GVEILSKNST
-858 KVAPRGIKDGRTE
+858 NAENKSYTYNYSELLAEKVYEENGIEIKSLISPSGKHGDNPVI
-871 EYWQSKILDVTK
+871 YWKTRVLTGTKQDNSK
-883 GNSSTSGTE
+883 GNDRTLENDNADDVQYIRYFDQKWSY
-892 LQTEKSGDDETLNGS
+892 SGDRKTWEDIS
-907 AFSKVRYWHGEWQVY
+907 
-922 TTEWIKVDREQVT
+922 D
-935 QKYIDDKNAEKIYK
+935 NAQI
-949 GDKNQLVAYYMEV
+949 VAYYLKKTEV
-962 IDISNANGNSELHVN
+962 TQAISTLVK
-977 AADWGTKGDGTS
+977 DWGFTKDNNESWFDWENSWALSFAAVYDTGMEPSEGNLINTTTFYNGDANRNIGYLKFVNTDDYEVYKVTATYGERTASNSRKSVSYNLSTNKTETIVWKAGDSEEAYINGAEHPESCVWGDSESAILIRIYVREKVKTNTLKVVYKLTDGTEFYNLNINTKEENDFT
-989 SWGYTP
+989 GY
-995 ESKRCSVSVQVIYE
+995 VSDGKLIKTEIENAVGNVQVLTTDLKDTVNLPNMPSKYKSGNYSFE
-1009 DNSSNPV
+1009 RAEVSSDN
-1016 DTTADSLKSKTIVYG
+1016 KTLYLVYTG
-1031 YWPGGRGLGT
+1031 KNAKTLVYDFGLGIKVEASNLVDNAEEVKKISWKDEENCT
-1041 MIFNGQDAY
+1041 VTSGSNEKEIIVQINDAT
-1050 EIYKVGAETG
+1050 VQGA
-1060 TMTSTTGSDN
+1060 DL
-1070 TVTVTDFNWA
+1070 TVTVTYENDIS
-1080 NNEKTV
+1080 E
-1086 WEGNATQSV
+1086 
-1095 SIGNPAHTPSY
+1095 Y
-1106 DDPYDNLAWNTS
+1106 DLF
-1118 DHNKNNAILIKV
+1118 LI
-1130 YVRAKATKDTLTVH
+1130 
-1144 YINQTL
+1144 
-1150 NQEFYNYNI
+1150 
-1159 SVLEGTTFDTK
+1159 
-1170 FKKSGNALIGNT
+1170 
-1182 VTNSNG
+1182 
-1188 QTQTVAYEL
+1188 
-1197 SEMPQIAATYRFGN
+1197 
-1211 YNFVDA
+1211 
-1217 ERSNDGKEVW
+1217 
-1227 LYYTFTNTHSFVM
+1227 
-1240 DYGLPLQIKAGDLG
+1240 
-1254 LSDTSWDKAEVVQ
+1254 
-1267 PTYGSVEANSSEHIL
+1267 
-1282 TYTPSE
+1282 
-1288 VLTTVDTFT
+1288 
-1297 VELTGR
+1297 
-1303 NANDEVSSVIHT
+1303 
-1315 IYIYPASTVYYEE
+1315 PASTVYYEE
-1328 GFAETSGF
+1328 GFAETNGGF
-1336 SAGSKGTVSQN
+1336 SGASKGISSQN
-1347 TAILGKDINNYG
+1347 TAILGEDTNNYG
-1359 YDGAYAATTSE
+1359 YDGAYASATTASNNTE
-1370 DNEDKKNPSSEAT
+1370 ASSKAKGDK
-1383 SESKG
+1383 
-1388 HTATFTFTGT
+1388 ATFTFTGT

-1410 GSLTIKIADAS
+1410 GSLTIKIADSSTNATQ
-1421 GIKQLAIVD
+1421 QLAIVD
-1430 TKMSG
+1430 TKMFGNQIQDVTS
-1435 DQAKATTGYNV
+1435 GYNV
-1446 PVFSVTDLDHST
+1446 PVFSVTDLTHGT

-1464 HSMNNKPV
+1464 HSMNAKEV

-1482 LSDSNVYKNDDEY
+1482 LSDSSVYKNDDEDN
-1495 SPSFL
+1495 PSFL

-1506 FGTVVDASEYGTD
+1506 FGTVVDASKYGKD
-1519 GRKVYAVGEQ
+1519 GRKVYAIGEQ
-1529 VYKDLTKDGTVAS
+1529 VYKDLTAEGTAQGIIS
-1542 AMITV
+1542 V
-1547 NDQISAADQKALYE
+1547 NGQVNEDNQRALYE

-1567 VYLAKNASLTL
+1567 VYLAKNSSLT
-1578 SFKTAREVQLGLKGV
+1578 FNVNTAREVQLGLKGV
-1593 NGNTTCSITKIGTKE
+1593 DGSTSYSLNDVKNET
-1608 VSTTDMFYT
+1608 VSTVDMFYT
-1617 IKNKGVE
+1617 VKAKGVS
-1624 GVQTITIQNTGD
+1624 GNQTITITNTGD
-1636 HILSITKLKVCDD
+1636 HVLSVTKLKVCDD

-1726 DGYRVYVKVNGQWKA
+1726 NGYRVYVKVNGQWKA

-1800 RTSAKKATLS
+1800 RTSAKKAILS

>member
-69 EEDEEEQTAESEEDE
+69 EEDEEEQIAESEEDE

-98 SVVDVGDTLD
+98 SAVDVGDTLD

-195 HDMELIMKHAA
+195 RDMEEIMTHAA
-206 SKGVEIIPLINSPG
+206 SEGVEIIPLINSPG

-226 NAATTLTGTNCAYSF
+226 NAATTLTGANCAYST

-247 VTNAAATAFTQALLQ
+247 VTNATATAFTQALLQ

-336 TEYGEI
+336 TGYGKI
-342 NKNIVVCYWSAG
+342 SKDIVVCYWSAG
-354 WSGYDV
+354 WPGYDV
-360 APASWLS
+360 ASASWLS
-367 NKQGFKMVNTHG
+367 EQGFNMVNTHG

-388 KVTAENAKNFHV
+388 KVTESKASEFNV
-400 KSFPSKSSDGTID
+400 KSFQGGTVD
-413 NPSGAMFCI
+413 NPAGAMFCI
-422 WSDVPDAETDAAVA
+422 WSDYPRAETDAAVA
-436 SEVASVISNFGTTL
+436 SEVAGVISNFGSTL
-450 PNTDARKAHENV
+450 PNTDVRKAHENV
-462 QIADETVPAITVNG
+462 QVADETVPAITVNG

-482 STAVLSLSD
+482 STAVLALSD

-509 NTDKTAVSTHALT
+509 NAGETAVSTHALT

-555 FTVNDGSNS
+555 FTVNDGGNS
-564 GDTENNE
+564 EDTENNE
-571 IKLAVGEKNT
+571 IKLEVGKKTT
-581 RVQSGVNNADK
+581 RIQAGVNNAGN
-592 VDEEN
+592 VDNTE
-597 YDSGIAKVTVVGA
+597 YDSGIAKVTVAG
-610 DATDEILYEPVSVAI
+610 TDEIEGKTDYSSTSVAI
-625 SDLATRTSWTRTD
+625 GTLAGSNTSWTKTD
-638 YYYEVEGNHYPVYV
+638 YFYQSGNNYYPVYAY
-652 KYQKSNRT
+652 KESRGGN
-660 YYYYGY
+660 YYYCGY
-666 SENDS
+666 SATDS
-671 YNDVQKIGKPM
+671 SEDVTPIKSSRSSTTSVTVYKQST
-682 TYRNSTVQLERR
+682 TY
-694 NETDPTPASTTITFE
+694 PTPASTTITFE

-715 TYYTVGD
+715 TCYKVGD
-722 TEYTIIV
+722 IEYTIIV
-729 SQKEVTEK
+729 SPKEVKENK
-737 RNLYFGQREVLSV
+737 NLYFNQSEQLSI
-750 DVPEDGSVSYA
+750 DVPEGGSVGYA
-761 VTFGNAVNVSEDGT
+761 VTSGNAVNVSEDGT
-775 VTAGTLEG
+775 VTAGTTEG

-789 TVTNTKGDTYAIYTY
+789 TVTTADNVTYAVYTY
-804 EYNVTEEDLSKVT
+804 EYNVTAEDLSKVT
-817 PLEIQY
+817 PLEIEY
-823 WITNSRLTGSDN
+823 WITNAQVIPD
-835 NMALTINAADE
+835 AKA
-846 NVATEN
+846 
-852 GVEIST
+852 GVEILSKNST
-858 KVAPRGIKDGRTE
+858 NAENKSYTYNYSELLAEKVYEENGIEIKSLISPSGKHGDNPVI
-871 EYWQSKILDVTK
+871 YWKTRVLTGTKQDNSK
-883 GNSSTSGTE
+883 GNDRTLENDNADDVQYIRYFDQKWSY
-892 LQTEKSGDDETLNGS
+892 SGDRKTWEDIS
-907 AFSKVRYWHGEWQVY
+907 
-922 TTEWIKVDREQVT
+922 D
-935 QKYIDDKNAEKIYK
+935 NAQI
-949 GDKNQLVAYYMEV
+949 VAYYLQKTEV
-962 IDISNANGNSELHVN
+962 TQAISTLVK
-977 AADWGTKGDGTS
+977 DWGFTKDNNESWFDWENSWALSFAAVYDTGMEPSEGNLINTTTFYNGDANRNIGYLKFVNTDDYEVYKVTATYGERTASNSRKSVSYNLSTNKTETIVWKAGDSEEAYINGAEHPESCVWGDSESAILIRIYVREKVKTNTLKVVYKLTDGTEFYNLNINTKEENDFT
-989 SWGYTP
+989 GY
-995 ESKRCSVSVQVIYE
+995 VSDGKLIKTEIENAVGNVQVLTTDLKDTVNLPNMPSKYKSGNYSFE
-1009 DNSSNPV
+1009 RAEVSSDN
-1016 DTTADSLKSKTIVYG
+1016 KTLYLVYTG
-1031 YWPGGRGLGT
+1031 KNAKILVYDFGLGIKVEASNLVDNAEEVKKISWKDEENCT
-1041 MIFNGQDAY
+1041 VTSGSNEKEIIVQINDAT
-1050 EIYKVGAETG
+1050 VQGA
-1060 TMTSTTGSDN
+1060 DL
-1070 TVTVTDFNWA
+1070 TVTVTYENDIS
-1080 NNEKTV
+1080 E
-1086 WEGNATQSV
+1086 
-1095 SIGNPAHTPSY
+1095 Y
-1106 DDPYDNLAWNTS
+1106 DLF
-1118 DHNKNNAILIKV
+1118 LI
-1130 YVRAKATKDTLTVH
+1130 
-1144 YINQTL
+1144 
-1150 NQEFYNYNI
+1150 
-1159 SVLEGTTFDTK
+1159 
-1170 FKKSGNALIGNT
+1170 
-1182 VTNSNG
+1182 
-1188 QTQTVAYEL
+1188 
-1197 SEMPQIAATYRFGN
+1197 
-1211 YNFVDA
+1211 
-1217 ERSNDGKEVW
+1217 
-1227 LYYTFTNTHSFVM
+1227 
-1240 DYGLPLQIKAGDLG
+1240 
-1254 LSDTSWDKAEVVQ
+1254 
-1267 PTYGSVEANSSEHIL
+1267 
-1282 TYTPSE
+1282 
-1288 VLTTVDTFT
+1288 
-1297 VELTGR
+1297 
-1303 NANDEVSSVIHT
+1303 
-1315 IYIYPASTVYYEE
+1315 PASTVYYEE
-1328 GFAETSGF
+1328 GFAETNGGF
-1336 SAGSKGTVSQN
+1336 SGASKGISSQN
-1347 TAILGKDINNYG
+1347 TAILGEDTNNYG
-1359 YDGAYAATTSE
+1359 YDGAYASATTASNNTE
-1370 DNEDKKNPSSEAT
+1370 ASSKAKGDK
-1383 SESKG
+1383 
-1388 HTATFTFTGT
+1388 ATFTFTGT

-1410 GSLTIKIADAS
+1410 GSLTIKIADSSTNATQ
-1421 GIKQLAIVD
+1421 QLAIVD
-1430 TKMSG
+1430 TKMFGNQIQDVTS
-1435 DQAKATTGYNV
+1435 GYNV
-1446 PVFSVTDLDHST
+1446 PVFSVTDLTHGT

-1464 HSMNNKPV
+1464 HSMNAKEV

-1482 LSDSNVYKNDDEY
+1482 LSDSSVYKNDDEDN
-1495 SPSFL
+1495 PSFL

-1506 FGTVVDASEYGTD
+1506 FGTVVDTSKYGKD
-1519 GRKVYAVGEQ
+1519 GRKVYAIGEQ
-1529 VYKDLTKDGTVAS
+1529 VYKDLTAEGTAQGIIS
-1542 AMITV
+1542 V
-1547 NDQISAADQKALYE
+1547 NGQVNEDNQRALYE

-1567 VYLAKNASLTL
+1567 VYLAKNSSLT
-1578 SFKTAREVQLGLKGV
+1578 FNVNTAREVQLGLKGV
-1593 NGNTTCSITKIGTKE
+1593 DGSTSYSLNDVKNET
-1608 VSTTDMFYT
+1608 VSTVDMFYT
-1617 IKNKGVE
+1617 VKAKGVS
-1624 GVQTITIQNTGD
+1624 GNQTITITNTGD
-1636 HILSITKLKVCDD
+1636 HVLSVTKLKVCDD

-1726 DGYRVYVKVNGQWKA
+1726 NGYRVYVKVNGQWKA

-1800 RTSAKKATLS
+1800 RTSAKKAILS

>member
-69 EEDEEEQTAESEEDE
+69 EEDEEEQIAESEEDE

-98 SVVDVGDTLD
+98 SAVDVGDTLD

-195 HDMELIMKHAA
+195 RDMEEIMTHAA
-206 SKGVEIIPLINSPG
+206 SEGVEIIPLINSPG

-226 NAATTLTGTNCAYSF
+226 NAATTLTGANCAYST

-247 VTNAAATAFTQALLQ
+247 VTNATATAFTQALLQ
-262 KYISWFASKGCT
+262 KYINWFAEKGCT

-336 TEYGEI
+336 TEYGKI

-354 WSGYDV
+354 WPGYDV
-360 APASWLS
+360 ASASWLS
-367 NKQGFKMVNTHG
+367 EQGFNMVNTHG

-388 KVTAENAKNFHV
+388 KVTESKASEFNV
-400 KSFPSKSSDGTID
+400 KSFQGGTVD
-413 NPSGAMFCI
+413 NPAGAMFCI
-422 WSDVPDAETDAAVA
+422 WSDYPRAETDAAVA
-436 SEVASVISNFGTTL
+436 SEVAGVISNFGSTL
-450 PNTDARKAHENV
+450 PNTDVRKAHENV
-462 QIADETVPAITVNG
+462 QVADETVPAITVNG

-482 STAVLSLSD
+482 STAVLALSD

-509 NTDKTAVSTHALT
+509 NAGETAVSTHALT

-555 FTVNDGSNS
+555 FTVNDGGNS
-564 GDTENNE
+564 EDTENNE
-571 IKLAVGEKNT
+571 IKLEVGKKTT
-581 RVQSGVNNADK
+581 RIQAGVNNAGN
-592 VDEEN
+592 VDNTE
-597 YDSGIAKVTVVGA
+597 YDSGIAKVTVAG
-610 DATDEILYEPVSVAI
+610 TDEIEGKTDYSSTSVAI
-625 SDLATRTSWTRTD
+625 GTLAGSNTSWTKTD
-638 YYYEVEGNHYPVYV
+638 YFYQSGNNYYPVYAY
-652 KYQKSNRT
+652 KESRGWN
-660 YYYYGY
+660 YYYCGY
-666 SENDS
+666 SATDS
-671 YNDVQKIGKPM
+671 SEDVTPIKSSRSSTTSVTVYKQST
-682 TYRNSTVQLERR
+682 TY
-694 NETDPTPASTTITFE
+694 PTPASTTITFE

-715 TYYTVGD
+715 TCYKVGD
-722 TEYTIIV
+722 IEYTIIV
-729 SQKEVTEK
+729 SPKEVKENK
-737 RNLYFGQREVLSV
+737 NLYFNQSEQLSI
-750 DVPEDGSVSYA
+750 DVPEGGSVGYA
-761 VTFGNAVNVSEDGT
+761 VTSGNAVNVSEDGT
-775 VTAGTLEG
+775 VTAGTTEG

-789 TVTNTKGDTYAIYTY
+789 TVTTADNVTYAVYTY
-804 EYNVTEEDLSKVT
+804 EYNVTAEDLSKVT
-817 PLEIQY
+817 PLEIEY
-823 WITNSRLTGSDN
+823 WITNAQVIPD
-835 NMALTINAADE
+835 AKA
-846 NVATEN
+846 
-852 GVEIST
+852 GVEILSKNST
-858 KVAPRGIKDGRTE
+858 NAENKSYTYNYSELLAEKVYEENGIEIKSLISPSGKHGDNPVI
-871 EYWQSKILDVTK
+871 YWKTRVLTGTKQDNSK
-883 GNSSTSGTE
+883 GNDRTLENDNADDVQYIRYFDQKWSY
-892 LQTEKSGDDETLNGS
+892 SGDRKTWEDIS
-907 AFSKVRYWHGEWQVY
+907 
-922 TTEWIKVDREQVT
+922 D
-935 QKYIDDKNAEKIYK
+935 NAQI
-949 GDKNQLVAYYMEV
+949 VAYYLQKTEV
-962 IDISNANGNSELHVN
+962 TQAISTLVK
-977 AADWGTKGDGTS
+977 DWGFTKDNNESWFDWENSWALSFAAVYDTGMEPSEGNLINTTTFYNGDANRNIGYLKFVNTDDYEVYKVTATYGERTASNSRKSVSYNLSTNKTETIVWKAGDSEEAYINGAEHPESCVWGDSESAILIRIYVREKVKTNTLKVVYKLTDGTEFYNLNINTKEENDFT
-989 SWGYTP
+989 GY
-995 ESKRCSVSVQVIYE
+995 VSDGKLIKTEIENAVGNVQVLTTDLKDTVNLPNMPSKYKSGNYSFE
-1009 DNSSNPV
+1009 RAEVSSDN
-1016 DTTADSLKSKTIVYG
+1016 KTLYLVYTG
-1031 YWPGGRGLGT
+1031 KNAKTLVYDFGLGIKVEASNLVDNAEEVKKISWKDEENCT
-1041 MIFNGQDAY
+1041 VTSGSNEKEIIVQINDAT
-1050 EIYKVGAETG
+1050 VQGA
-1060 TMTSTTGSDN
+1060 DL
-1070 TVTVTDFNWA
+1070 TVTVTYENDIS
-1080 NNEKTV
+1080 E
-1086 WEGNATQSV
+1086 
-1095 SIGNPAHTPSY
+1095 Y
-1106 DDPYDNLAWNTS
+1106 DLF
-1118 DHNKNNAILIKV
+1118 LI
-1130 YVRAKATKDTLTVH
+1130 
-1144 YINQTL
+1144 
-1150 NQEFYNYNI
+1150 
-1159 SVLEGTTFDTK
+1159 
-1170 FKKSGNALIGNT
+1170 
-1182 VTNSNG
+1182 
-1188 QTQTVAYEL
+1188 
-1197 SEMPQIAATYRFGN
+1197 
-1211 YNFVDA
+1211 
-1217 ERSNDGKEVW
+1217 
-1227 LYYTFTNTHSFVM
+1227 
-1240 DYGLPLQIKAGDLG
+1240 
-1254 LSDTSWDKAEVVQ
+1254 
-1267 PTYGSVEANSSEHIL
+1267 
-1282 TYTPSE
+1282 
-1288 VLTTVDTFT
+1288 
-1297 VELTGR
+1297 
-1303 NANDEVSSVIHT
+1303 
-1315 IYIYPASTVYYEE
+1315 PASTVYYEE
-1328 GFAETSGF
+1328 GFAETNGGF
-1336 SAGSKGTVSQN
+1336 SGASKGISSQN
-1347 TAILGKDINNYG
+1347 TAILGEDTNNYG
-1359 YDGAYAATTSE
+1359 YDGAYASATTASNNTE
-1370 DNEDKKNPSSEAT
+1370 ASSKAKGDK
-1383 SESKG
+1383 
-1388 HTATFTFTGT
+1388 ATFTFTGT

-1410 GSLTIKIADAS
+1410 GSLTIKIADSSTNATQ
-1421 GIKQLAIVD
+1421 QLAIVD
-1430 TKMSG
+1430 TKMFGNQIQDVTS
-1435 DQAKATTGYNV
+1435 GYNV
-1446 PVFSVTDLDHST
+1446 PVFSVTDLTHGT

-1464 HSMNNKPV
+1464 HSMNAKEV

-1482 LSDSNVYKNDDEY
+1482 LSDSSVYKNDDEDN
-1495 SPSFL
+1495 PSFL

-1506 FGTVVDASEYGTD
+1506 FGTVVDASKYGKD
-1519 GRKVYAVGEQ
+1519 GRKVYAIGEQ
-1529 VYKDLTKDGTVAS
+1529 VYKDLTAEGTAQGIIS
-1542 AMITV
+1542 V
-1547 NDQISAADQKALYE
+1547 NGQVNEDNQRALYE

-1567 VYLAKNASLTL
+1567 VYLAKNSSLT
-1578 SFKTAREVQLGLKGV
+1578 FNVNTAREVQLGLKGV
-1593 NGNTTCSITKIGTKE
+1593 DGSTSYSLNDVKNET
-1608 VSTTDMFYT
+1608 VSTVDMFYT
-1617 IKNKGVE
+1617 VKAKGVS
-1624 GVQTITIQNTGD
+1624 GNQTITITNTGD
-1636 HILSITKLKVCDD
+1636 HVLSVTKLKVCDD

-1726 DGYRVYVKVNGQWKA
+1726 NGYRAYVKVNGQWKA

>member
-69 EEDEEEQTAESEEDE
+69 EEDEEEQIAESEEDE

-226 NAATTLTGTNCAYSF
+226 NAATTLTGTNCAYSS

-336 TEYGEI
+336 TGYGEI
-342 NKNIVVCYWSAG
+342 SKDIVVCYWSAG
-354 WSGYDV
+354 WTGYDV
-360 APASWLS
+360 ASASWLS
-367 NKQGFKMVNTHG
+367 EQGFNMVNTHG

-413 NPSGAMFCI
+413 NPAGAMFCI
-422 WSDVPDAETDAAVA
+422 WSDYPQAETDVAVA
-436 SEVASVISNFGTTL
+436 SEVAGVISNFGATL
-450 PNTDARKAHENV
+450 P
-462 QIADETVPAITVNG
+462 ETEKRDSHKNITVEDIQIELSG
-476 TLENAG
+476 CLEKAG
-482 STAVLSLSD
+482 DKSVLSLS
-491 DTEVCWT
+491 TNEQATWI
-498 TSNKNVIMLTE
+498 TSNSNVIQLIQNTE
-509 NTDKTAVSTHALT
+509 DEVVSTEALLS
-522 DSVIGNSVT
+522 SVTGNSVT

-536 TGKATVTA
+536 PGEATVTA
-544 ETATG
+544 ETAEGVQYSQT
-549 IQHTQE
+549 
-555 FTVNDGSNS
+555 FSVNDGSNS
-564 GDTENNE
+564 GAVKTETIE
-571 IKLAVGEKNT
+571 LEVDESKNVT
-581 RVQSGVNNADK
+581 QDDVNNADNVNLGK
-592 VDEEN
+592 YN
-597 YDSGIAKVTVVGA
+597 STIAKVSVAG
-610 DATDEILYEPVSVAI
+610 TDEIPGKDNYSKTTVTRAT
-625 SDLATRTSWTRTD
+625 LAGNNTNWALTD
-638 YYYEVEGNHYPVYV
+638 YFYLKNNIYYPVYAF
-652 KYQKSNRT
+652 KSSYDQK
-660 YYYYGY
+660 YYYGY
-666 SENDS
+666 KVDS
-671 YNDVQKIGKPM
+671 SVFQIGEGYTDGSKM
-682 TYRNSTVQLERR
+682 VTVYTKSI
-694 NETDPTPASTTITFE
+694 TDPTPASTTITFE

-729 SQKEVTEK
+729 SPKEVTEN
-737 RNLYFGQREVLSV
+737 RNLYFGQSEVLSV
-750 DVPEDGSVSYA
+750 DVPEDGSVSYT
-761 VTFGNAVNVSEDGT
+761 VTAGDDIVSVNAENGK

-804 EYNVTEEDLSKVT
+804 KYNVTEEDLRQVT

-883 GNSSTSGTE
+883 VNSSTSGTE

-962 IDISNANGNSELHVN
+962 IDIRNFNGNSELHVN

-995 ESKRCSVSVQVIYE
+995 ESDRCSVSVQVIYE

-1031 YWPGGRGLGT
+1031 YWSGGRGLGT

-1060 TMTSTTGSDN
+1060 TMMSTTGSDN
-1070 TVTVTDFNWA
+1070 TVTVTNFNWA

-1086 WEGNATQSV
+1086 WEGDATQSV
-1095 SIGNPAHTPSY
+1095 SIGNPARTPSY
-1106 DDPYDNLAWNTS
+1106 GDPYDNLVWNTS
-1118 DHNKNNAILIKV
+1118 AHNNNNAILIKV
-1130 YVRAKATKDTLTVH
+1130 YVRAKATEDTLTVH
-1144 YINQTL
+1144 YINKTL
-1150 NQEFYNYNI
+1150 DREFYNYNI
-1159 SVLEGTTFDTK
+1159 SVSGGTTFDRN
-1170 FKKSGNALIGNT
+1170 FQKSGNVLIGNT
-1182 VTNSNG
+1182 VVNSNG

-1197 SEMPQIAATYRFGN
+1197 SDMPEIAATYRFGN
-1211 YNFVDA
+1211 YDFVGA
-1217 ERSNDGKEVW
+1217 KRSNDGKEVW

-1254 LSDTSWDKAEVVQ
+1254 LSDTSWDRAEIVQ
-1267 PTYGSVEANSSEHIL
+1267 PTYGVVEANSSEHFL

-1288 VLTTVDTFT
+1288 ILKTADSFT
-1297 VELTGR
+1297 VKLTGK
-1303 NANDEVSSVIHT
+1303 NVNGEESSVIHT

-1347 TAILGKDINNYG
+1347 TAILGEDINNYG

-1370 DNEDKKNPSSEAT
+1370 DNEDKKNPNSEAI

-1398 GVDIYANTTTDT
+1398 GVDIYANTTKDT

-1430 TKMSG
+1430 TKMFGNQIQDVTS
-1435 DQAKATTGYNV
+1435 GYNV
-1446 PVFSVTDLDHST
+1446 PVFSVTDLTHGT

-1464 HSMNNKPV
+1464 HSMNAKEV

-1482 LSDSNVYKNDDEY
+1482 LSDSSVYKNDDED

-1506 FGTVVDASEYGTD
+1506 FGTVVDASNYGTD

-1529 VYKDLTKDGTVAS
+1529 VYKDLTKDDTVVS

-1567 VYLAKNASLTL
+1567 VYLAKNSSLT
-1578 SFKTAREVQLGLKGV
+1578 FNVNTAREVQLGLKGV
-1593 NGNTTCSITKIGTKE
+1593 DGSTSYSLNGGSNNS
-1608 VSTTDMFYT
+1608 VSTVDMFYT
-1617 IKNKGVE
+1617 VKAKGMA
-1624 GVQTITIQNTGD
+1624 GKQTITIKNTGNN
-1636 HILSITKLKVCDD
+1636 ILSVTKLKVCDD

-1726 DGYRVYVKVNGQWKA
+1726 NGYRVYVKVNGQWKA

-1800 RTSAKKATLS
+1800 RTSAKKAILS

>member
-69 EEDEEEQTAESEEDE
+69 EEDEEEQIAESEEDE

-136 SAAGM
+136 SVAGM

-226 NAATTLTGTNCAYSF
+226 NAATTLTGTNCAYSS

-313 AKMIKNAGMT
+313 AKMIKNADMT

-336 TEYGEI
+336 TEYGKI
-342 NKNIVVCYWSAG
+342 DKNIVVCYWSAG
-354 WSGYDV
+354 WNGYDV
-360 APASWLS
+360 ASASWLS
-367 NKQGFKMVNTHG
+367 KQGFKMVNTHG

-388 KVTAENAKNFHV
+388 KVTAEDAKNFHV
-400 KSFPSKSSDGTID
+400 KSFQSRSGDGTID

-422 WSDVPDAETDAAVA
+422 WSDKPQAETDVAVA
-436 SEVASVISNFGTTL
+436 SEVAGVISNFGATL
-450 PNTDARKAHENV
+450 PNTDVRKAHENV
-462 QIADETVPAITVNG
+462 QVADETVPAITVNG

-482 STAVLSLSD
+482 STAVLALSD

-509 NTDKTAVSTHALT
+509 NAGETAVSTHALT

-555 FTVNDGSNS
+555 FTVNDGGNS
-564 GDTENNE
+564 EDTENNE

-592 VDEEN
+592 VNDKN
-597 YDSGIAKVTVVGA
+597 YDSGIAKVTVVG
-610 DATDEILYEPVSVAI
+610 TDEIEGKTDYSSTSVAI
-625 SDLATRTSWTRTD
+625 GTLAGSNTSWTKTD
-638 YYYEVEGNHYPVYV
+638 YFYQFGNNYYPVYAY
-652 KYQKSNRT
+652 KESRGRYH
-660 YYYYGY
+660 YYCGY
-666 SENDS
+666 SATDS
-671 YNDVQKIGKPM
+671 SEDVTPIKDSPF
-682 TYRNSTVQLERR
+682 STTSVTVYEQST
-694 NETDPTPASTTITFE
+694 TDPTPASTTITFE

-729 SQKEVTEK
+729 SPKEVTEK

-750 DVPEDGSVSYA
+750 DVPEDGSVSYT
-761 VTFGNAVNVSEDGT
+761 VTAGADIVSVNDENGT
-775 VTAGTLEG
+775 VTAGTTEG

-789 TVTNTKGDTYAIYTY
+789 TVKTAGGVTYAVYTY
-804 EYNVTEEDLSKVT
+804 EYNVTEEDLSQVT

-823 WITNSRLTGSDN
+823 WITNSRLTGSDS
-835 NMALTINAADE
+835 NMALTINAADAD
-846 NVATEN
+846 VASEN
-852 GVEIST
+852 GVEISK
-858 KVAPRGIKDGRTE
+858 KVAPTGIKDGRTE

-883 GNSSTSGTE
+883 KNSSTSGTE
-892 LQTEKSGDDETLNGS
+892 LQTGKAGDDETLNGS
-907 AFSKVRYWHGEWQVY
+907 AFSKVRYWYGGWQVY
-922 TTEWIKVDREQVT
+922 TTEWINVDREQVT
-935 QKYIDDKNAEKIYK
+935 QEY
-949 GDKNQLVAYYMEV
+949 GDETYTGDRNQLVAYYMEV
-962 IDISNANGNSELHVN
+962 IDIRNSNGNSELHVN
-977 AADWGTKGDGTS
+977 AADWGTKGDGTGD
-989 SWGYTP
+989 WGYTP
-995 ESKRCSVSVQVIYE
+995 DKDRCSVSVQVVYE
-1009 DNSSNPV
+1009 DNSTNPT
-1016 DTTADSLKSKTIVYG
+1016 DTTADSLRSKTIVYG
-1031 YWPGGRGLGT
+1031 YWAEGRGLGT

-1050 EIYKVGAETG
+1050 EIYKVGAKTG

-1070 TVTVTDFNWA
+1070 TVTVTDFRWA
-1080 NNEKTV
+1080 DNEKTV
-1086 WEGNATQSV
+1086 WKGDATQSV
-1095 SIGNPAHTPSY
+1095 SIGNPSRVPSY
-1106 DDPYDNLAWNTS
+1106 EEPYDNLAWNTTEY
-1118 DHNKNNAILIKV
+1118 NRNNAILIKV

-1144 YINQTL
+1144 YIDQTL
-1150 NQEFYNYNI
+1150 NKEFYNYNI
-1159 SVLEGTTFDTK
+1159 SVSGGTTFDSN
-1170 FKKSGNALIGNT
+1170 FQKSGNGLIGNT
-1182 VTNSNG
+1182 VVNSNG
-1188 QTQTVAYEL
+1188 KTQTVAYEL
-1197 SEMPQIAATYRFGN
+1197 SDMPEIGATYRFGN

-1267 PTYGSVEANSSEHIL
+1267 PTYGSVKANSSKHIL

-1288 VLTTVDTFT
+1288 VLTTADSFT

-1303 NANDEVSSVIHT
+1303 NANGEASSVIHT

-1347 TAILGKDINNYG
+1347 TAILGEDTNNYG
-1359 YDGAYAATTSE
+1359 YDGAYAATTTE
-1370 DNEDKKNPSSEAT
+1370 EEKNSSTETT
-1383 SESKG
+1383 SEVKG
-1388 HTATFTFTGT
+1388 DNTTFTFTGT
-1398 GVDIYANTTTDT
+1398 GVDIYANTTADT

-1430 TKMSG
+1430 TKMFG
-1435 DQAKATTGYNV
+1435 DQIQGVTSGYNV

-1458 YTVTIT
+1458 YTATIT
-1464 HSMNNKPV
+1464 HSMNDKPV

-1482 LSDSNVYKNDDEY
+1482 LSDSSVYKDDNEDN
-1495 SPSFL
+1495 PSFL

-1506 FGTVVDASEYGTD
+1506 FGTVVDASEYDKD

-1529 VYKDLTKDGTVAS
+1529 VYKDLTKDGTVVS

-1547 NDQISAADQKALYE
+1547 NNQISAADQKALYE

-1578 SFKTAREVQLGLKGV
+1578 SFKTPREVQLGLKGV
-1593 NGNTTCSITKIGTKE
+1593 DGETSYSLNGGEGKA
-1608 VSTTDMFYT
+1608 VSTVDMFYT

-1685 ATAAPTQKP
+1685 ATAAPIQKP

-1726 DGYRVYVKVNGQWKA
+1726 NGYRVYVKVNGQWKA

-1810 WKKVNGASGYVVYR
+1810 WKKVKGASGYVVYR

>member
-33 FDDDATVTAEASE
+33 FDDDATVTAEVSE

-69 EEDEEEQTAESEEDE
+69 EEDEEEQIAESEEDE

-116 VDCGRKYYS
+116 VDCGRNYYS
-125 VDSLESIIDSA
+125 VESLESIINSA
-136 SAAGM
+136 SEAGM
-141 HYVMLGVGNDGLRF
+141 HYVMLALGNDGLRF
-155 LLKDMSLEVNGTKYS
+155 LLKDMSLTVGTQKYS

-179 KGNEAYSNFDI
+179 EGNEKYRNFDV

-195 HDMELIMKHAA
+195 RDMETILSYAG
-206 SKGVEIIPLINSPG
+206 SKGVEIIPLINTPG
-220 HMDAIL
+220 HMDSIL
-226 NAATTLTGTNCAYSF
+226 NAATSLTGVNCAYS
-241 SKRTID
+241 SSARTID
-247 VTNAAATAFTQALLQ
+247 VTNDTATAFTQALLQ

-274 MFNMGADEYGND
+274 MFNMGADEYANDTGN
-286 LNGPHFSDL
+286 PRFSEL
-295 QSGSGEGYKAYIT
+295 ISSGAYSSYIT

-313 AKMIKNAGMT
+313 AGMIENARMK
-323 PMAFNDGIYYNQK
+323 PMAFNDGIYYNEQ
-336 TEYGEI
+336 TEYGKI
-342 NKNIVVCYWSAG
+342 DKNIFVCYWSSG
-354 WSGYDV
+354 WNGYDV

-367 NKQGFKMVNTHG
+367 EQGFNMINTHG
-379 DWYWIVGGN
+379 DWYWIVGGS
-388 KVTAENAKNFHV
+388 KVTADKAKQFDV
-400 KSFPSKSSDGTID
+400 KSFQESMVA

-422 WSDVPDAETDAAVA
+422 WSDYEFSRDSNNSDAAVA
-436 SEVASVISNFGTTL
+436 NAVSDIISDFGSTL
-450 PNTDARKAHENV
+450 PDTSIREAHKNV
-462 QIADETVPAITVNG
+462 SVFDEVKPEIAFNG

-482 STAVLSLSD
+482 DTSVLSMTD
-491 DTEVCWT
+491 NTEVCWT

-509 NTDKTAVSTHALT
+509 NAGETAVSTNALT

-536 TGKATVTA
+536 SGKATVTA

-555 FTVNDGSNS
+555 FTVNDGGNS
-564 GDTENNE
+564 EDTENNE
-571 IKLAVGEKNT
+571 IKLEVGKKTT
-581 RVQSGVNNADK
+581 RVQAGVNNAGN
-592 VDEEN
+592 VDNTE
-597 YDSGIAKVTVVGA
+597 YDSGIAKVTVAG
-610 DATDEILYEPVSVAI
+610 TDEIEGKTDYSSTSVAI
-625 SDLATRTSWTRTD
+625 GTLAGSNTSWTKTD
-638 YYYEVEGNHYPVYV
+638 YFYQSGNNYYPVYAY
-652 KYQKSNRT
+652 KDSIEWN
-660 YYYYGY
+660 YYYGY
-666 SENDS
+666 SATDS
-671 YNDVQKIGKPM
+671 SEAVTIIDSSWF
-682 TYRNSTVQLERR
+682 STTSVTVYEQST
-694 NETDPTPASTTITFE
+694 TDPTPASTTITFE

-729 SQKEVTEK
+729 SPKEVTENK
-737 RNLYFGQREVLSV
+737 NLYFNQKEKINV
-750 DVPEDGSVSYA
+750 DIPEGGSVSYE
-761 VTFGNAVNVSEDGT
+761 VTSGDSVSVSDDGT
-775 VTAGTLEG
+775 VTAGTTKG

-789 TVTNTKGDTYAIYTY
+789 TVTNANGNTYAVYTY
-804 EYNVTEEDLSKVT
+804 EYNVIAEDLSQVT
-817 PLEIQY
+817 PLEIEY
-823 WITNSRLTGSDN
+823 WITNAQVIPD
-835 NMALTINAADE
+835 AKA
-846 NVATEN
+846 
-852 GVEIST
+852 GVEILSKNST
-858 KVAPRGIKDGRTE
+858 NAENKSYTYNYSELLAEKVYEENGIEIKSLISPSGKHGDNPVIYWKTRVLTGTKQDNSEGNDRTLE
-871 EYWQSKILDVTK
+871 NDNADDVQYIRYFDQK
-883 GNSSTSGTE
+883 WSY
-892 LQTEKSGDDETLNGS
+892 SGDRKTWEDIS
-907 AFSKVRYWHGEWQVY
+907 
-922 TTEWIKVDREQVT
+922 D
-935 QKYIDDKNAEKIYK
+935 NAQI
-949 GDKNQLVAYYMEV
+949 VAYYLQKTEV
-962 IDISNANGNSELHVN
+962 TQAISTLVK
-977 AADWGTKGDGTS
+977 DWGLTKDNNESWFDWENSWALSFAAVYDTGMEPSEGNLINTTTFYNGDANRNIGYLKFVNTDDYEVYKVTATYGERTASNSRKSVSYNLSTNETETIVWQAGDSEEAYINGAEHPESCVWGDSGSAILIRIYVREKVKTNTLKVVYKLTDGTEFYNLNINTKEENDFT
-989 SWGYTP
+989 GY
-995 ESKRCSVSVQVIYE
+995 VSDGKLIKTEIENAVGNVQVLTTDLKDTVNLPNMPSKYKSGNYSFE
-1009 DNSSNPV
+1009 RAEVSSDN
-1016 DTTADSLKSKTIVYG
+1016 KTLYLVYTG
-1031 YWPGGRGLGT
+1031 KNAKTLVYDFGLGIKVEASNLVDNAEEVKKISWKDEENCT
-1041 MIFNGQDAY
+1041 VTSGSNEKEIIVQINDAT
-1050 EIYKVGAETG
+1050 VQGA
-1060 TMTSTTGSDN
+1060 DL
-1070 TVTVTDFNWA
+1070 TVTVT
-1080 NNEKTV
+1080 
-1086 WEGNATQSV
+1086 
-1095 SIGNPAHTPSY
+1095 
-1106 DDPYDNLAWNTS
+1106 
-1118 DHNKNNAILIKV
+1118 
-1130 YVRAKATKDTLTVH
+1130 
-1144 YINQTL
+1144 
-1150 NQEFYNYNI
+1150 
-1159 SVLEGTTFDTK
+1159 
-1170 FKKSGNALIGNT
+1170 
-1182 VTNSNG
+1182 
-1188 QTQTVAYEL
+1188 YE
-1197 SEMPQIAATYRFGN
+1197 
-1211 YNFVDA
+1211 
-1217 ERSNDGKEVW
+1217 ND
-1227 LYYTFTNTHSFVM
+1227 
-1240 DYGLPLQIKAGDLG
+1240 
-1254 LSDTSWDKAEVVQ
+1254 
-1267 PTYGSVEANSSEHIL
+1267 SSEYDLFLI
-1282 TYTPSE
+1282 
-1288 VLTTVDTFT
+1288 
-1297 VELTGR
+1297 
-1303 NANDEVSSVIHT
+1303 
-1315 IYIYPASTVYYEE
+1315 PASTVYYEE
-1328 GFAETSGF
+1328 GFAETNGGF
-1336 SAGSKGTVSQN
+1336 SGASKGISSQN
-1347 TAILGKDINNYG
+1347 TAILGEDTNNYG
-1359 YDGAYAATTSE
+1359 YDGAYASATTASNNTE
-1370 DNEDKKNPSSEAT
+1370 ASSKAKGDK
-1383 SESKG
+1383 
-1388 HTATFTFTGT
+1388 ATFTFTGT

-1410 GSLTIKIADAS
+1410 GSLTIKIADSSTNATQ
-1421 GIKQLAIVD
+1421 QLAIVD
-1430 TKMSG
+1430 TKMFGNQIQDVTS
-1435 DQAKATTGYNV
+1435 GYNV
-1446 PVFSVTDLDHST
+1446 PVFSVTDLTHGT

-1464 HSMNNKPV
+1464 HSMNAKEV

-1482 LSDSNVYKNDDEY
+1482 LSDSSVYKKDDED

-1506 FGTVVDASEYGTD
+1506 FGTVVDASKYGTD
-1519 GRKVYAVGEQ
+1519 GKKVYAVGEQ

-1547 NDQISAADQKALYE
+1547 NDQFSAADQKALYE

-1578 SFKTAREVQLGLKGV
+1578 SFETAREVQLGLKGV

-1617 IKNKGVE
+1617 IKNKSVE

-1636 HILSITKLKVCDD
+1636 HILSVTKLKVCDD

-1713 NALKLNWSKVNGA
+1713 NALKLNWSKVNGV

-1762 YTVKAYKNTKSGTVW
+1762 YTVKSYKNTKSGTVW

-1833 VKKITKGNI
+1833 VKKITKRNI

>member
-206 SKGVEIIPLINSPG
+206 NEGVEIIPLINSPG

-226 NAATTLTGTNCAYSF
+226 NAATTLTGTNCAYSS

-336 TEYGEI
+336 TEYGKI

-354 WSGYDV
+354 WPGYDV
-360 APASWLS
+360 ASASWLS
-367 NKQGFKMVNTHG
+367 EQGFNMVNTHG

-388 KVTAENAKNFHV
+388 KVTESKASEFNV
-400 KSFPSKSSDGTID
+400 KSFQGGTVD
-413 NPSGAMFCI
+413 NPAGAMFCI
-422 WSDVPDAETDAAVA
+422 WSDYPRAETDAAVA
-436 SEVASVISNFGTTL
+436 SEVAGVISNFGSTL
-450 PNTDARKAHENV
+450 PNTDVRKAHENV
-462 QIADETVPAITVNG
+462 QVADETVPAITVNG

-482 STAVLSLSD
+482 STAVLALSD

-509 NTDKTAVSTHALT
+509 NAGETAVSTHALT

-555 FTVNDGSNS
+555 FTVNDGGNS
-564 GDTENNE
+564 EDTENNE
-571 IKLAVGEKNT
+571 IKLEVGKKAT
-581 RVQSGVNNADK
+581 RIQAGVNNADK
-592 VDEEN
+592 VDKKN

-610 DATDEILYEPVSVAI
+610 DATEGILYEPVSVAI

-652 KYQKSNRT
+652 KYKYQRSNRT
-660 YYYYGY
+660 YYYYYGY

-671 YNDVQKIGKPM
+671 SNNVQQIGDSM
-682 TYRNSTVQLERR
+682 TSWNSTVQLEQC
-694 NETDPTPASTTITFE
+694 NDTDPTPATTTITFE
-709 GLMPGT
+709 GLMPGK
-715 TYYTVGD
+715 TYYKVGNI
-722 TEYTIIV
+722 EYTIIV
-729 SQKEVTEK
+729 SPKEVTENK
-737 RNLYFGQREVLSV
+737 NLYFNQSEQLSI
-750 DVPEDGSVSYA
+750 DVPEGGSVGYA
-761 VTFGNAVNVSEDGT
+761 VTSGNAVNVSEDGT
-775 VTAGTLEG
+775 VTAGTTEG

-789 TVTNTKGDTYAIYTY
+789 TVTTADNVTYAVYTY
-804 EYNVTEEDLSKVT
+804 EYNVTAEDLSKVT
-817 PLEIQY
+817 PLEIEY
-823 WITNSRLTGSDN
+823 WITNASLSYNNANTYSVDAQTAYGETG
-835 NMALTINAADE
+835 I
-846 NVATEN
+846 
-852 GVEIST
+852 GVKEVI
-858 KVAPRGIKDGRTE
+858 PEELIKDGRTVY
-871 EYWQSKILDVTK
+871 YWRCRLLDKTLV
-883 GNSSTSGTE
+883 NDSTSKTE
-892 LQTEKSGDDETLNGS
+892 QQTRDAGDDETTNGIGYT
-907 AFSKVRYWHGEWQVY
+907 KVRYFNGSWQVY
-922 TTEWIKVDREQVT
+922 TDNNEWVSVENR
-935 QKYIDDKNAEKIYK
+935 
-949 GDKNQLVAYYMEV
+949 NQLVAYYREYIKVTDEV
-962 IDISNANGNSELHVN
+962 ESY
-977 AADWGTKGDGTS
+977 AADWGKKGDGSTSGDYLDTS
-989 SWGYTP
+989 SVNTISY
-995 ESKRCSVSVQVIYE
+995 QVVYE
-1009 DNSSNPV
+1009 DGTINPNGT
-1016 DTTADSLKSKTIVYG
+1016 DANALKSKTLCYG
-1031 YWPGGRGLGT
+1031 YWSPARGIGT
-1041 MIFNGQDAY
+1041 IMLDETADY
-1050 EIYKVGAETG
+1050 EIYKVSAETG
-1060 TMTSTTGSDN
+1060 EMSGSGETWGSYTVSSFDWDNNEMTVWDENTDQKTADGEVIIHNNAKVPTTTG
-1070 TVTVTDFNWA
+1070 VY
-1080 NNEKTV
+1080 NNLMWDENY
-1086 WEGNATQSV
+1086 ES
-1095 SIGNPAHTPSY
+1095 
-1106 DDPYDNLAWNTS
+1106 
-1118 DHNKNNAILIKV
+1118 ILIRV
-1130 YVRAKATKDTLTVH
+1130 YVRAKVTKDSLRVH
-1144 YINQTL
+1144 YIDQTDGST
-1150 NQEFYNYNI
+1150 NNEFYAYSI
-1159 SVLEGTTFDTK
+1159 GV
-1170 FKKSGNALIGNT
+1170 KSGILFDENFAWDEANKKLINNT
-1182 VTNSNG
+1182 VQNITG
-1188 QTQTVAYEL
+1188 LTQTVQSDLAQMTEIGAHYRYSTYECTGA
-1197 SEMPQIAATYRFGN
+1197 S
-1211 YNFVDA
+1211 
-1217 ERSNDGKEVW
+1217 RSGDGKDVYI
-1227 LYYTFTNTHSFVM
+1227 YYKFDNSHSFVV
-1240 DYGLPLQIKAGDLG
+1240 DYGLPLEISAEVLG
-1254 LSDTSWDKAEVVQ
+1254 LKDTTWD
-1267 PTYGSVEANSSEHIL
+1267 TYKISGAKYGKIEPDTNNHVL
-1282 TYTPSE
+1282 TYTPTE
-1288 VLTTVDTFT
+1288 IMQGAEKLTLELEGTVTKEDGTT
-1297 VELTGR
+1297 ETTHAAHII
-1303 NANDEVSSVIHT
+1303 N
-1315 IYIYPASTVYYEE
+1315 IYPASTVYYEE
-1328 GFAETSGF
+1328 GFAETNGGF
-1336 SAGSKGTVSQN
+1336 SGASKGISSQN
-1347 TAILGKDINNYG
+1347 TAILGEDTNNYG
-1359 YDGAYAATTSE
+1359 YDGAYASATTASNNTE
-1370 DNEDKKNPSSEAT
+1370 ASSKAKGDK
-1383 SESKG
+1383 
-1388 HTATFTFTGT
+1388 ATFTFTGT

-1410 GSLTIKIADAS
+1410 GSLTIKIADSSTNATQ
-1421 GIKQLAIVD
+1421 QLAIVD
-1430 TKMSG
+1430 TKMFGNQIQDVTS
-1435 DQAKATTGYNV
+1435 GYNV
-1446 PVFSVTDLDHST
+1446 PVFSVTDLTHGT

-1464 HSMNNKPV
+1464 HSMNAKEV

-1482 LSDSNVYKNDDEY
+1482 LSDSSVYKNDDED

-1506 FGTVVDASEYGTD
+1506 FGTVVNASKYGTD

-1529 VYKDLTKDGTVAS
+1529 VYKDLTKDGTVVS

-1547 NDQISAADQKALYE
+1547 NDQISVADQKALYE

-1578 SFKTAREVQLGLKGV
+1578 SFKTPREVQLGLKGV
-1593 NGNTTCSITKIGTKE
+1593 DGTTSYSLNGGSNNS
-1608 VSTTDMFYT
+1608 VSTVDMFYT
-1617 IKNKGVE
+1617 VKAKGVADK
-1624 GVQTITIQNTGD
+1624 QTITIKNTGNN
-1636 HILSITKLKVCDD
+1636 ILSVTKLKVCDD

-1762 YTVKAYKNTKSGTVW
+1762 YTVKSYKNTKSGTVW

>member
-69 EEDEEEQTAESEEDE
+69 EEDEEEQIAESEEDE

-98 SVVDVGDTLD
+98 SAVDVGDTLD

-195 HDMELIMKHAA
+195 RDMEEIMTHAA
-206 SKGVEIIPLINSPG
+206 SEGVEIIPLINSPG

-226 NAATTLTGTNCAYSF
+226 NAATTLTGANCAYST

-247 VTNAAATAFTQALLQ
+247 VTNATATAFTQALLQ
-262 KYISWFASKGCT
+262 KYINWFAEKGCT

-336 TEYGEI
+336 TEYGKI

-354 WSGYDV
+354 WPGYDV
-360 APASWLS
+360 ASASWLS
-367 NKQGFKMVNTHG
+367 EQGFNMVNTHG

-388 KVTAENAKNFHV
+388 KVTESKASEFNV
-400 KSFPSKSSDGTID
+400 KSFQGGTVD
-413 NPSGAMFCI
+413 NPAGAMFCI
-422 WSDVPDAETDAAVA
+422 WSDYPRAETDAAVA
-436 SEVASVISNFGTTL
+436 SEVAGVISNFGSTL
-450 PNTDARKAHENV
+450 PNTDVRKAHENV
-462 QIADETVPAITVNG
+462 QVADETVPAITVNG

-482 STAVLSLSD
+482 STAVLALSD

-509 NTDKTAVSTHALT
+509 NAGETAVSTHALT

-555 FTVNDGSNS
+555 FTVNDGGNS
-564 GDTENNE
+564 EDTENNE
-571 IKLAVGEKNT
+571 IKLEVGKKTT
-581 RVQSGVNNADK
+581 RIQAGVNNAGN
-592 VDEEN
+592 VDNTE
-597 YDSGIAKVTVVGA
+597 YDSGIAKVTVAG
-610 DATDEILYEPVSVAI
+610 TDEIEGKTDYSSTSVAI
-625 SDLATRTSWTRTD
+625 GTLAGSNTSWTKTD
-638 YYYEVEGNHYPVYV
+638 YFYQSGNNYYPVYAY
-652 KYQKSNRT
+652 KKSRGWN
-660 YYYYGY
+660 YYYCGY
-666 SENDS
+666 SATDS
-671 YNDVQKIGKPM
+671 SEDVTPIKSSRSSTTSVTVYKQST
-682 TYRNSTVQLERR
+682 TY
-694 NETDPTPASTTITFE
+694 PTPASTTITFE

-715 TYYTVGD
+715 TCYKVGD
-722 TEYTIIV
+722 IEYTIIV
-729 SQKEVTEK
+729 SPKEVKENK
-737 RNLYFGQREVLSV
+737 NLYFNQSEQLSI
-750 DVPEDGSVSYA
+750 DVPEGGSVGYA
-761 VTFGNAVNVSEDGT
+761 VTSGNAVNVSEDGT
-775 VTAGTLEG
+775 VTAGTTEG

-789 TVTNTKGDTYAIYTY
+789 TVTTADNVTYAVYTY
-804 EYNVTEEDLSKVT
+804 EYNVTAEDLSKVT
-817 PLEIQY
+817 PLEIEY
-823 WITNSRLTGSDN
+823 WITNAQVIPD
-835 NMALTINAADE
+835 AKA
-846 NVATEN
+846 
-852 GVEIST
+852 GVEILSKNST
-858 KVAPRGIKDGRTE
+858 NAENKSYTYNYSELLAEKVYEENGIEIKSLISPSGKHGDNPVI
-871 EYWQSKILDVTK
+871 YWKTRVLTGTKQDNSK
-883 GNSSTSGTE
+883 GNDRTLENDNADDVQYIRYFDQKWSY
-892 LQTEKSGDDETLNGS
+892 SGDRKTWEDIS
-907 AFSKVRYWHGEWQVY
+907 
-922 TTEWIKVDREQVT
+922 D
-935 QKYIDDKNAEKIYK
+935 NAQI
-949 GDKNQLVAYYMEV
+949 VAYYLQKTEV
-962 IDISNANGNSELHVN
+962 TQAISTLVK
-977 AADWGTKGDGTS
+977 DWGFTKDNNESWFDWENSWALSFAAVYDTGMEPSEGNLINTTTFYNGDANRNIGYLKFVNTDDYEVYKVTATYGERTASNSRKSVSYNLSTNKTETIVWKAGDSEEAYINGAEHPESCVWGDSESAILIRIYVREKVKTNTLKVVYKLTDGTEFYNLNINTKEENDFT
-989 SWGYTP
+989 GY
-995 ESKRCSVSVQVIYE
+995 VSDGKLIKTEIENAVGNVQVLTTDLKDTVNLPNMPSKYKSGNYSFE
-1009 DNSSNPV
+1009 RAEVSSDN
-1016 DTTADSLKSKTIVYG
+1016 KTLYLVYTG
-1031 YWPGGRGLGT
+1031 KNAKTLVYDFGLGIKVEASNLVDNAEEVKKISWKDEENCT
-1041 MIFNGQDAY
+1041 VTSGSNEKEIIVQINDAT
-1050 EIYKVGAETG
+1050 VQGA
-1060 TMTSTTGSDN
+1060 DL
-1070 TVTVTDFNWA
+1070 TVTVTYENDIS
-1080 NNEKTV
+1080 E
-1086 WEGNATQSV
+1086 
-1095 SIGNPAHTPSY
+1095 Y
-1106 DDPYDNLAWNTS
+1106 DLF
-1118 DHNKNNAILIKV
+1118 LI
-1130 YVRAKATKDTLTVH
+1130 
-1144 YINQTL
+1144 
-1150 NQEFYNYNI
+1150 
-1159 SVLEGTTFDTK
+1159 
-1170 FKKSGNALIGNT
+1170 
-1182 VTNSNG
+1182 
-1188 QTQTVAYEL
+1188 
-1197 SEMPQIAATYRFGN
+1197 
-1211 YNFVDA
+1211 
-1217 ERSNDGKEVW
+1217 
-1227 LYYTFTNTHSFVM
+1227 
-1240 DYGLPLQIKAGDLG
+1240 
-1254 LSDTSWDKAEVVQ
+1254 
-1267 PTYGSVEANSSEHIL
+1267 
-1282 TYTPSE
+1282 
-1288 VLTTVDTFT
+1288 
-1297 VELTGR
+1297 
-1303 NANDEVSSVIHT
+1303 
-1315 IYIYPASTVYYEE
+1315 PASTVYYEE
-1328 GFAETSGF
+1328 GFAETNGGF
-1336 SAGSKGTVSQN
+1336 SGASKGISSQN
-1347 TAILGKDINNYG
+1347 TAILGEDTNNYG
-1359 YDGAYAATTSE
+1359 YDGAYASATTASNNTE
-1370 DNEDKKNPSSEAT
+1370 ASSKAKGDK
-1383 SESKG
+1383 
-1388 HTATFTFTGT
+1388 ATFTFTGT

-1410 GSLTIKIADAS
+1410 GSLTIKIADSSTNATQ
-1421 GIKQLAIVD
+1421 QLAIVD
-1430 TKMSG
+1430 TKMFGNQIQDVTS
-1435 DQAKATTGYNV
+1435 GYNV
-1446 PVFSVTDLDHST
+1446 PVFSVTDLTHGT

-1464 HSMNNKPV
+1464 HSMNAKEV

-1482 LSDSNVYKNDDEY
+1482 LSDSSVYKNDDEDN
-1495 SPSFL
+1495 PSFL

-1506 FGTVVDASEYGTD
+1506 FGTVVDASKYGKD
-1519 GRKVYAVGEQ
+1519 GRKVYAIGEQ
-1529 VYKDLTKDGTVAS
+1529 VYKDLTAEGTAQGIIS
-1542 AMITV
+1542 V
-1547 NDQISAADQKALYE
+1547 NGQVNEDNQRALYE

-1567 VYLAKNASLTL
+1567 VYLAKNSSLT
-1578 SFKTAREVQLGLKGV
+1578 FNVNTAREVQLGLKGV
-1593 NGNTTCSITKIGTKE
+1593 DGSTSYSLNDVKNET
-1608 VSTTDMFYT
+1608 VSTVDMFYT
-1617 IKNKGVE
+1617 VKAKGVS
-1624 GVQTITIQNTGD
+1624 GNQTITITNTGD
-1636 HILSITKLKVCDD
+1636 HVLSVTKLKVCDD

>member
-226 NAATTLTGTNCAYSF
+226 NAATTLTGTNCAYSS

-313 AKMIKNAGMT
+313 AKMIKNVGMT

-336 TEYGEI
+336 TGYGKI
-342 NKNIVVCYWSAG
+342 DKNIVVCYWSAG
-354 WSGYDV
+354 WNGYDV
-360 APASWLS
+360 ASASWLS
-367 NKQGFKMVNTHG
+367 KQGFKMVNTHG

-400 KSFPSKSSDGTID
+400 KSFSSRSDDGTID

-422 WSDVPDAETDAAVA
+422 WSDKPQAESDATVA
-436 SEVASVISNFGTTL
+436 SEVADVISNFGATL
-450 PNTDARKAHENV
+450 PNTDVRKAHENV
-462 QIADETVPAITVNG
+462 QVADETVPAITVNG

-482 STAVLSLSD
+482 STAVLALSD

-509 NTDKTAVSTHALT
+509 NAGETAVSTHALT

-555 FTVNDGSNS
+555 FTVNDGGNS
-564 GDTENNE
+564 EDTENNE
-571 IKLAVGEKNT
+571 IKLEVGKKAT
-581 RVQSGVNNADK
+581 RIQAGVNNAGK
-592 VDEEN
+592 VDAPK
-597 YDSGIAKVTVVGA
+597 YDSGIAKVTVAG
-610 DATDEILYEPVSVAI
+610 TDEIEGKTDYSSTSVAI
-625 SDLATRTSWTRTD
+625 GTLAGSNTSWTKTD
-638 YYYEVEGNHYPVYV
+638 YFYQSGNNYYPVYAY
-652 KYQKSNRT
+652 KDSIGWN
-660 YYYYGY
+660 YYYGY
-666 SENDS
+666 SATDS
-671 YNDVQKIGKPM
+671 SEAVTPIDSSWF
-682 TYRNSTVQLERR
+682 STTSVTVYKQSI
-694 NETDPTPASTTITFE
+694 TDPTPASTTITFE

-1567 VYLAKNASLTL
+1567 VYLAKNASLAL

>member
-20 TMIPLTAYGADVD
+20 TMIPLTVYGADVD

-98 SVVDVGDTLD
+98 SAVDVGDTLD

-195 HDMELIMKHAA
+195 RDMEEIMTHAA
-206 SKGVEIIPLINSPG
+206 SEGVEIIPLINSPG

-226 NAATTLTGTNCAYSF
+226 NAATTLTGANCAYST

-247 VTNAAATAFTQALLQ
+247 VTNATATAFTQALLQ
-262 KYISWFASKGCT
+262 KYINWFAEKGCT

-295 QSGSGEGYKAYIT
+295 INSGGYSNYIT
-308 YLNTV
+308 YLNAV
-313 AKMIKNAGMT
+313 AGMIENAGMT

-336 TEYGEI
+336 TGYGEI
-342 NKNIVVCYWSAG
+342 SKDIVVCYWSAG
-354 WSGYDV
+354 WPGYDV
-360 APASWLS
+360 ASASWLS
-367 NKQGFKMVNTHG
+367 EQGFNMVNTHG

-388 KVTAENAKNFHV
+388 KVTESKASEFNV
-400 KSFPSKSSDGTID
+400 KSFQGGTVD
-413 NPSGAMFCI
+413 NPAGAMFCI
-422 WSDVPDAETDAAVA
+422 WSDYPQAETDVAVA
-436 SEVASVISNFGTTL
+436 SEVAGVISNFGATL
-450 PNTDARKAHENV
+450 PNTDVRKAHENV
-462 QIADETVPAITVNG
+462 QVADETVPAITVNG

-498 TSNKNVIMLTE
+498 TSNKNVIMLTKNADE
-509 NTDKTAVSTHALT
+509 TAVSTNALT
-522 DSVIGNSVT
+522 DSVVGNSVT

-555 FTVNDGSNS
+555 FTVNDGGNS
-564 GDTENNE
+564 EDTENNE
-571 IKLAVGEKNT
+571 IKLEVGKKTT
-581 RVQSGVNNADK
+581 RIQAGVNNAGN
-592 VDEEN
+592 VDETN

-610 DATDEILYEPVSVAI
+610 DATDGILYEPVSVAI
-625 SDLATRTSWTRTD
+625 SDLDPRTSWTRTD

-652 KYQKSNRT
+652 KYQRSSYRT
-660 YYYYGY
+660 YYYYYGY

-671 YNDVQKIGKPM
+671 SSNVKQISY
-682 TYRNSTVQLERR
+682 TTSRNSTVQLEQR

-729 SQKEVTEK
+729 SPKEVTEK
-737 RNLYFGQREVLSV
+737 RNLYFGQSEVLSV
-750 DVPEDGSVSYA
+750 DVPEGGSVSYT
-761 VTFGNAVNVSEDGT
+761 VTAGADIVSVNAEKGT
-775 VTAGTLEG
+775 VTAGTTEG

-789 TVTNTKGDTYAIYTY
+789 TVKIADNTYAVYTY
-804 EYNVTEEDLSKVT
+804 AYNVTAEDLSQVT

-823 WITNSRLTGSDN
+823 WITNSRLTGSDS

-858 KVAPRGIKDGRTE
+858 KVAPTGIKDGRRE

-935 QKYIDDKNAEKIYK
+935 QKYIDDKNAEKTYT

-962 IDISNANGNSELHVN
+962 IDIRNANGNSELHVN

-995 ESKRCSVSVQVIYE
+995 ESDRCSVSVQVIYE

-1031 YWPGGRGLGT
+1031 YWAGGRGLGT

-1060 TMTSTTGSDN
+1060 TMMSTTGSDN
-1070 TVTVTDFNWA
+1070 TVTVTNFNWA

-1086 WEGNATQSV
+1086 WEGDATQSV
-1095 SIGNPAHTPSY
+1095 SIGNPARTPSY
-1106 DDPYDNLAWNTS
+1106 GDPYDNLVWNTS
-1118 DHNKNNAILIKV
+1118 AHNNNNAILIKV

-1144 YINQTL
+1144 YIDQTL
-1150 NQEFYNYNI
+1150 NQEFYYYNI
-1159 SVLEGTTFDTK
+1159 SVLEGTTFDPK
-1170 FKKSGNALIGNT
+1170 FKKSDNALMGNT

-1197 SEMPQIAATYRFGN
+1197 SKMPEIAATYRFGN
-1211 YNFVDA
+1211 YDFVDA
-1217 ERSNDGKEVW
+1217 RRSDDGKEVW

-1254 LSDTSWDKAEVVQ
+1254 LSDTSWDNAEVVQ
-1267 PTYGSVEANSSEHIL
+1267 PTYGSVKANSSEHIL

-1288 VLTTVDTFT
+1288 VLTRADSFT
-1297 VELTGR
+1297 VKLTGT
-1303 NANDEVSSVIHT
+1303 NAKGEESSVIHT

-1328 GFAETSGF
+1328 GFAKTSGF
-1336 SAGSKGTVSQN
+1336 STGSKGTVSQN

-1482 LSDSNVYKNDDEY
+1482 LSDSSVYKNDDED

-1506 FGTVVDASEYGTD
+1506 FGTVVDASEYGAD

-1547 NDQISAADQKALYE
+1547 KDQISAADQKALYE

-1578 SFKTAREVQLGLKGV
+1578 SFDTAREVQLGLKGV
-1593 NGNTTCSITKIGTKE
+1593 DGSTSYSLNTGKNET

-1636 HILSITKLKVCDD
+1636 HILSVTKLKVCND

>member
-69 EEDEEEQTAESEEDE
+69 EEDEEEQIAESEEDE

-98 SVVDVGDTLD
+98 SAVDVGDTLD

-195 HDMELIMKHAA
+195 RDMEEIMTHAA
-206 SKGVEIIPLINSPG
+206 SEGVEIIPLINSPG

-226 NAATTLTGTNCAYSF
+226 NAATTLTGANCAYST

-247 VTNAAATAFTQALLQ
+247 VTNATATAFTQALLQ
-262 KYISWFASKGCT
+262 KYINWFAEKGCT

-336 TEYGEI
+336 TEYGKI

-354 WSGYDV
+354 WPGYDV
-360 APASWLS
+360 ASASWLS
-367 NKQGFKMVNTHG
+367 EQGFNMVNTHG

-388 KVTAENAKNFHV
+388 KVTESKASEFNV
-400 KSFPSKSSDGTID
+400 KSFQGGTVD
-413 NPSGAMFCI
+413 NPAGAMFCI
-422 WSDVPDAETDAAVA
+422 WSDYPRAETDAAVA
-436 SEVASVISNFGTTL
+436 SEVAGVISNFGSTL
-450 PNTDARKAHENV
+450 PNTDVRKAHENV
-462 QIADETVPAITVNG
+462 QVADETVPAITVNG

-482 STAVLSLSD
+482 STAVLALSD

-509 NTDKTAVSTHALT
+509 NAGETAVSTHALT

-555 FTVNDGSNS
+555 FTVNDGGNS
-564 GDTENNE
+564 EDTENNE
-571 IKLAVGEKNT
+571 IKLEVGKKTT
-581 RVQSGVNNADK
+581 RIQAGVNNAGN
-592 VDEEN
+592 VDNTE
-597 YDSGIAKVTVVGA
+597 YDSGIAKVTVAG
-610 DATDEILYEPVSVAI
+610 TDEIEGKTDYSSTSVAI
-625 SDLATRTSWTRTD
+625 GTLAGSNTSWTKTD
-638 YYYEVEGNHYPVYV
+638 YFYQSGNNYYPVYAY
-652 KYQKSNRT
+652 KESRGWN
-660 YYYYGY
+660 YYYCGY
-666 SENDS
+666 SATDS
-671 YNDVQKIGKPM
+671 SEDVTPIKSSRSSTTSVTVYKQST
-682 TYRNSTVQLERR
+682 TY
-694 NETDPTPASTTITFE
+694 PTPASTTITFE

-715 TYYTVGD
+715 TCYKVGD
-722 TEYTIIV
+722 IEYTIIV
-729 SQKEVTEK
+729 SPKEVKENK
-737 RNLYFGQREVLSV
+737 NLYFNQSEQLSI
-750 DVPEDGSVSYA
+750 DVPEGGSVGYA
-761 VTFGNAVNVSEDGT
+761 VTSGNAVNVSEDGT
-775 VTAGTLEG
+775 VTAGTTEG

-789 TVTNTKGDTYAIYTY
+789 TVTTADNVTYAVYTY
-804 EYNVTEEDLSKVT
+804 EYNVTAEDLSKVT
-817 PLEIQY
+817 PLEIEY
-823 WITNSRLTGSDN
+823 WITNASLSYNNANTYSVDAQTAYGETG
-835 NMALTINAADE
+835 I
-846 NVATEN
+846 
-852 GVEIST
+852 GVKEVI
-858 KVAPRGIKDGRTE
+858 PEELIKDGRTVY
-871 EYWQSKILDVTK
+871 YWRCRLLDKTLV
-883 GNSSTSGTE
+883 NDSTSKTE
-892 LQTEKSGDDETLNGS
+892 QQTRDAGDDETTNGIGYT
-907 AFSKVRYWHGEWQVY
+907 KVRYFNGSWQVY
-922 TTEWIKVDREQVT
+922 TDNNEWVSVENR
-935 QKYIDDKNAEKIYK
+935 
-949 GDKNQLVAYYMEV
+949 NQLVAYYREYIKVTDEV
-962 IDISNANGNSELHVN
+962 ESY
-977 AADWGTKGDGTS
+977 AADWGKKGDGSTSGDYLDTS
-989 SWGYTP
+989 SVNTISY
-995 ESKRCSVSVQVIYE
+995 QVVYE
-1009 DNSSNPV
+1009 DGTINPNGT
-1016 DTTADSLKSKTIVYG
+1016 DANALKSKTLCYG
-1031 YWPGGRGLGT
+1031 YWSPARGIGT
-1041 MIFNGQDAY
+1041 IMLDETADY
-1050 EIYKVGAETG
+1050 EIYKVSAETG
-1060 TMTSTTGSDN
+1060 EMSGSGETWGSYTVSSFDWDNNEMTVWDENTDQKTADGEVIIHNNAKVPTTTG
-1070 TVTVTDFNWA
+1070 VY
-1080 NNEKTV
+1080 NNLMWDENY
-1086 WEGNATQSV
+1086 ES
-1095 SIGNPAHTPSY
+1095 
-1106 DDPYDNLAWNTS
+1106 
-1118 DHNKNNAILIKV
+1118 ILIRV
-1130 YVRAKATKDTLTVH
+1130 YVRAKVTKDSLRVH
-1144 YINQTL
+1144 YIDQTDGST
-1150 NQEFYNYNI
+1150 NNEFYAYSI
-1159 SVLEGTTFDTK
+1159 GV
-1170 FKKSGNALIGNT
+1170 KSGILFDENFAWDEANKKLINNT
-1182 VTNSNG
+1182 VQNITG
-1188 QTQTVAYEL
+1188 LTQTVQSDLAQMTEIGAHYRYSTYECTGA
-1197 SEMPQIAATYRFGN
+1197 S
-1211 YNFVDA
+1211 
-1217 ERSNDGKEVW
+1217 RSGDGKDVYI
-1227 LYYTFTNTHSFVM
+1227 YYKFDNSHSFVV
-1240 DYGLPLQIKAGDLG
+1240 DYGLPLEISAEVLG
-1254 LSDTSWDKAEVVQ
+1254 LKDTTWD
-1267 PTYGSVEANSSEHIL
+1267 TYKISGAKYGKIEPDTNNHVL
-1282 TYTPSE
+1282 TYTPTE
-1288 VLTTVDTFT
+1288 IMQGAEKLTLELEGTVTKEDGTT
-1297 VELTGR
+1297 ETTHAAHII
-1303 NANDEVSSVIHT
+1303 N
-1315 IYIYPASTVYYEE
+1315 IYPASTVYYEE
-1328 GFAETSGF
+1328 GFAETNGGF
-1336 SAGSKGTVSQN
+1336 SGASKGISSQN
-1347 TAILGKDINNYG
+1347 TAILGEDTNNYG
-1359 YDGAYAATTSE
+1359 YDGAYASATTASNNTE
-1370 DNEDKKNPSSEAT
+1370 ASSKAKGDK
-1383 SESKG
+1383 
-1388 HTATFTFTGT
+1388 ATFTFTGT

-1410 GSLTIKIADAS
+1410 GSLTIKIADSSTNATQ
-1421 GIKQLAIVD
+1421 QLAIVD
-1430 TKMSG
+1430 TKMFGNQIQDVTS
-1435 DQAKATTGYNV
+1435 GYNV
-1446 PVFSVTDLDHST
+1446 PVFSVTDLTHGT

-1464 HSMNNKPV
+1464 HSMNAKEV

-1482 LSDSNVYKNDDEY
+1482 LSDSSVYKKDDED

-1506 FGTVVDASEYGTD
+1506 FGTVVDASKYGTD

-1529 VYKDLTKDGTVAS
+1529 VYKDLTNDGTVAS

-1547 NDQISAADQKALYE
+1547 NDQFSAADQKALYE

-1578 SFKTAREVQLGLKGV
+1578 SFETAREVQLGLKGV

-1636 HILSITKLKVCDD
+1636 HILSVTKLKVCDD

-1708 VSAGY
+1708 VSAGC

-1726 DGYRVYVKVNGQWKA
+1726 NGYRVYVKVNGQWKA

>member
-69 EEDEEEQTAESEEDE
+69 EEDEEEQIAESEEDE

-116 VDCGRKYYS
+116 VDCGRNYYS
-125 VDSLESIIDSA
+125 VESLESIINSA
-136 SAAGM
+136 SEAGM
-141 HYVMLGVGNDGLRF
+141 HYVMLALGNDGLRF
-155 LLKDMSLEVNGTKYS
+155 LLKDMSLTVGTQKYS

-179 KGNEAYSNFDI
+179 EGNEKYRNFDV

-195 HDMELIMKHAA
+195 RDMETILSYAG
-206 SKGVEIIPLINSPG
+206 SKGVEIIPLINTPG
-220 HMDAIL
+220 HMDSIL
-226 NAATTLTGTNCAYSF
+226 NAATSLTGVNCAYS
-241 SKRTID
+241 SSARTID
-247 VTNAAATAFTQALLQ
+247 VTNDTATAFTQALLQ

-274 MFNMGADEYGND
+274 MFNMGADEYANDTGN
-286 LNGPHFSDL
+286 PRFSEL
-295 QSGSGEGYKAYIT
+295 ISSGAYSSYIT

-313 AKMIKNAGMT
+313 AGMIENARMK
-323 PMAFNDGIYYNQK
+323 PMAFNDGIYYNEQ
-336 TEYGEI
+336 TEYGKI
-342 NKNIVVCYWSAG
+342 DKNIFVCYWSSG
-354 WSGYDV
+354 WNGYDV

-367 NKQGFKMVNTHG
+367 EQGFNMINTHG
-379 DWYWIVGGN
+379 DWYWIVGGS
-388 KVTAENAKNFHV
+388 KVTADKAKQFDV
-400 KSFPSKSSDGTID
+400 KSFQESMVA

-422 WSDVPDAETDAAVA
+422 WSDYEFSRDSNNSDAAVA
-436 SEVASVISNFGTTL
+436 NAVSDIISDFGSTL
-450 PNTDARKAHENV
+450 PDTSIREAHKNV
-462 QIADETVPAITVNG
+462 SVSDEVKPEIAFNG

-482 STAVLSLSD
+482 DTSVLSMTD
-491 DTEVCWT
+491 NTEVCWT

-509 NTDKTAVSTHALT
+509 NAGETAVSTNALT

-536 TGKATVTA
+536 SGKATVTA

-555 FTVNDGSNS
+555 FTVNDGGNS
-564 GDTENNE
+564 EDTENNE
-571 IKLAVGEKNT
+571 IKLEVGKKTT
-581 RVQSGVNNADK
+581 RVQAGVNNAGN
-592 VDEEN
+592 VDNTE
-597 YDSGIAKVTVVGA
+597 YDSGIAKVTVAG
-610 DATDEILYEPVSVAI
+610 TDEIEGKTDYSSTSVAI
-625 SDLATRTSWTRTD
+625 GTLAGSNTSWTKTD
-638 YYYEVEGNHYPVYV
+638 YFYQSGNNYYPVYAY
-652 KYQKSNRT
+652 KDSIEWN
-660 YYYYGY
+660 YYYGY
-666 SENDS
+666 SATDS
-671 YNDVQKIGKPM
+671 SEAVTIIDSSWF
-682 TYRNSTVQLERR
+682 STTSVTVYEQST
-694 NETDPTPASTTITFE
+694 TDPTPASTTITFE

-729 SQKEVTEK
+729 SPKEVTENK
-737 RNLYFGQREVLSV
+737 NLYFNQKEKINV
-750 DVPEDGSVSYA
+750 DIPEGGSVSYE
-761 VTFGNAVNVSEDGT
+761 VTSGDSVSVSDDGT
-775 VTAGTLEG
+775 VTAGTTKG

-789 TVTNTKGDTYAIYTY
+789 TVTNANGNTYAVYTY
-804 EYNVTEEDLSKVT
+804 EYNVIAEDLSQVT
-817 PLEIQY
+817 PLEIEY
-823 WITNSRLTGSDN
+823 WITNAQVIPD
-835 NMALTINAADE
+835 AKA
-846 NVATEN
+846 
-852 GVEIST
+852 GVEILSKNST
-858 KVAPRGIKDGRTE
+858 NAENKSYTYNYSELLAEKVYEENGIEIKSLISPSGKHGDNPVIYWKTRVLTGTKQDNSEGNDRTLE
-871 EYWQSKILDVTK
+871 NDNADDVQYIRYFDQK
-883 GNSSTSGTE
+883 WSY
-892 LQTEKSGDDETLNGS
+892 SGDRKTWEDIS
-907 AFSKVRYWHGEWQVY
+907 
-922 TTEWIKVDREQVT
+922 D
-935 QKYIDDKNAEKIYK
+935 NAQI
-949 GDKNQLVAYYMEV
+949 VAYYLQKTEV
-962 IDISNANGNSELHVN
+962 TQAISTLVK
-977 AADWGTKGDGTS
+977 DWGLTKDNNESWFDWENSWALSFAAVYDTGMEPSEGNLINTTTFYNGDANRNIGYLKFVNTDDYEVYKVTATYGERTASNSRKSVSYNLSTNETETIVWQAGDSEEAYINGAEHPESCVWGDSGSAILIRIYVREKVKTNTLKVVYKLTDGTEFYNLNINTKEENDFT
-989 SWGYTP
+989 GY
-995 ESKRCSVSVQVIYE
+995 VSDGKLIKTEIENAVGNVQVLTTDLKDTVNLPNMPSKYKSGNYSFE
-1009 DNSSNPV
+1009 RAEVSSDN
-1016 DTTADSLKSKTIVYG
+1016 KTLYLVYTG
-1031 YWPGGRGLGT
+1031 KNAKTLVYDFGLGIKVEASNLVDNAEEVKKISWKDEENCT
-1041 MIFNGQDAY
+1041 VTSGSNEKEIIVQINDAT
-1050 EIYKVGAETG
+1050 VQGA
-1060 TMTSTTGSDN
+1060 DL
-1070 TVTVTDFNWA
+1070 TVTVT
-1080 NNEKTV
+1080 
-1086 WEGNATQSV
+1086 
-1095 SIGNPAHTPSY
+1095 
-1106 DDPYDNLAWNTS
+1106 
-1118 DHNKNNAILIKV
+1118 
-1130 YVRAKATKDTLTVH
+1130 
-1144 YINQTL
+1144 
-1150 NQEFYNYNI
+1150 
-1159 SVLEGTTFDTK
+1159 
-1170 FKKSGNALIGNT
+1170 
-1182 VTNSNG
+1182 
-1188 QTQTVAYEL
+1188 YE
-1197 SEMPQIAATYRFGN
+1197 
-1211 YNFVDA
+1211 
-1217 ERSNDGKEVW
+1217 ND
-1227 LYYTFTNTHSFVM
+1227 
-1240 DYGLPLQIKAGDLG
+1240 
-1254 LSDTSWDKAEVVQ
+1254 
-1267 PTYGSVEANSSEHIL
+1267 SSEYDLFLI
-1282 TYTPSE
+1282 
-1288 VLTTVDTFT
+1288 
-1297 VELTGR
+1297 
-1303 NANDEVSSVIHT
+1303 
-1315 IYIYPASTVYYEE
+1315 PASTVYYEE
-1328 GFAETSGF
+1328 GFAETNGGF
-1336 SAGSKGTVSQN
+1336 SGASKGISSQN
-1347 TAILGKDINNYG
+1347 TAILGEDTNNYG
-1359 YDGAYAATTSE
+1359 YDGAYASATTASNNTE
-1370 DNEDKKNPSSEAT
+1370 ASSKAKGDK
-1383 SESKG
+1383 
-1388 HTATFTFTGT
+1388 ATFTFTGT

-1430 TKMSG
+1430 TKMFGNQIQDVTS
-1435 DQAKATTGYNV
+1435 GYNV
-1446 PVFSVTDLDHST
+1446 PVFSVTDLTHGT

-1464 HSMNNKPV
+1464 HSMNAKEV

-1482 LSDSNVYKNDDEY
+1482 LSDSSVYKNDDED

-1506 FGTVVDASEYGTD
+1506 FGTVVDASKYGTD

-1529 VYKDLTKDGTVAS
+1529 VYKDLTKDDTVVS

-1567 VYLAKNASLTL
+1567 VYLAKNSSLT
-1578 SFKTAREVQLGLKGV
+1578 FNVNTAREVQLGLKGV
-1593 NGNTTCSITKIGTKE
+1593 DGSTSYSLNGGSNNS
-1608 VSTTDMFYT
+1608 VSTVDMFYT
-1617 IKNKGVE
+1617 VKAKGVA
-1624 GVQTITIQNTGD
+1624 GKQTITIKNTGNN
-1636 HILSITKLKVCDD
+1636 ILSVTKLKVCND

>member
-69 EEDEEEQTAESEEDE
+69 EEDEEEQIAESEEDE

-98 SVVDVGDTLD
+98 SAVDVGDTLD

-195 HDMELIMKHAA
+195 RDMEEIMTHAA
-206 SKGVEIIPLINSPG
+206 SEGVEIIPLINSPG

-226 NAATTLTGTNCAYSF
+226 NAATTLTGANCAYST

-247 VTNAAATAFTQALLQ
+247 VTNATATAFTQALLQ
-262 KYISWFASKGCT
+262 KYINWFAEKGCT

-336 TEYGEI
+336 TEYGKI

-354 WSGYDV
+354 WPGYDV
-360 APASWLS
+360 ASASWLS
-367 NKQGFKMVNTHG
+367 EQGFNMVNTHG
-379 DWYWIVGGN
+379 DWYWIVGEN
-388 KVTAENAKNFHV
+388 KVTESKASEFNV
-400 KSFPSKSSDGTID
+400 KSFQGGTVD
-413 NPSGAMFCI
+413 NPAGAMFCI
-422 WSDVPDAETDAAVA
+422 WSDYPRAETDAAVA
-436 SEVASVISNFGTTL
+436 SEVAGVISNFGSTL
-450 PNTDARKAHENV
+450 PNTDVRKAHENV
-462 QIADETVPAITVNG
+462 QVADETVPAITVNG

-482 STAVLSLSD
+482 STAVLALSD

-509 NTDKTAVSTHALT
+509 NAGETAVSTHALT

-555 FTVNDGSNS
+555 FTVNDGGNS
-564 GDTENNE
+564 EDTENNE
-571 IKLAVGEKNT
+571 IKLEVGKKTT
-581 RVQSGVNNADK
+581 RIQAGVNNAGN
-592 VDEEN
+592 VDNTE
-597 YDSGIAKVTVVGA
+597 YDSGIAKVTVAG
-610 DATDEILYEPVSVAI
+610 TDEIEGKTDYSSTSVAI
-625 SDLATRTSWTRTD
+625 GTLAGSNTSWTKTD
-638 YYYEVEGNHYPVYV
+638 YFYQSGNNYYPVYAY
-652 KYQKSNRT
+652 KESRGWN
-660 YYYYGY
+660 YYYCGY
-666 SENDS
+666 SATDS
-671 YNDVQKIGKPM
+671 SEDVTPIKSSRSSTTSVTVYKQST
-682 TYRNSTVQLERR
+682 TY
-694 NETDPTPASTTITFE
+694 PTPASTTITFE

-715 TYYTVGD
+715 TCYKVGD
-722 TEYTIIV
+722 IEYTIIV
-729 SQKEVTEK
+729 SPKEVKENK
-737 RNLYFGQREVLSV
+737 NLYFNQSEQLSI
-750 DVPEDGSVSYA
+750 DVPEGGSVGYA
-761 VTFGNAVNVSEDGT
+761 VTSGNAVNVSEDGT
-775 VTAGTLEG
+775 VTAGTTEG

-789 TVTNTKGDTYAIYTY
+789 TVTTADNVTYAVYTY
-804 EYNVTEEDLSKVT
+804 EYNVTAEDLSKVT
-817 PLEIQY
+817 PLEIEY
-823 WITNSRLTGSDN
+823 WITNAQVIPD
-835 NMALTINAADE
+835 AKA
-846 NVATEN
+846 
-852 GVEIST
+852 GVEILSKNST
-858 KVAPRGIKDGRTE
+858 NAENKSYTYNYSELLAEKVYEENGIEIKSLISPSGKHGDNPVI
-871 EYWQSKILDVTK
+871 YWKTRVLTGTKQDNSK
-883 GNSSTSGTE
+883 GNDRTLENDNADDVQYIRYFDQKWSY
-892 LQTEKSGDDETLNGS
+892 SGDRKTWEDIS
-907 AFSKVRYWHGEWQVY
+907 
-922 TTEWIKVDREQVT
+922 D
-935 QKYIDDKNAEKIYK
+935 NAQI
-949 GDKNQLVAYYMEV
+949 VAYYLQKTEV
-962 IDISNANGNSELHVN
+962 TQAISTLVK
-977 AADWGTKGDGTS
+977 DWGFTKDNNESWFDWENSWALSFAAVYDTGMEPSEGNLINTTTFYNGDANRNIGYLKFVNTDDYEVYKVTATYGERTASNSRKSVSYNLSTNKTETIVWKAGDSEEAYINGAEHPESCVWGDSESAILIRIYVREKVKTNTLKVVYKLTDGTEFYNLNINTKEENDFT
-989 SWGYTP
+989 GY
-995 ESKRCSVSVQVIYE
+995 VSDGKLIKTEIENAVGNVQVLTTDLKDTVNLPNMPSKYKSGNYSFE
-1009 DNSSNPV
+1009 RAEVSSDN
-1016 DTTADSLKSKTIVYG
+1016 KTLYLVYTG
-1031 YWPGGRGLGT
+1031 KNAKTLVYDFGLGIKVEASNLVDNAEEVKKISWKDEENCT
-1041 MIFNGQDAY
+1041 VTSGSNEKEIIVQINDAT
-1050 EIYKVGAETG
+1050 VQGA
-1060 TMTSTTGSDN
+1060 DL
-1070 TVTVTDFNWA
+1070 TVTVTYENDIS
-1080 NNEKTV
+1080 E
-1086 WEGNATQSV
+1086 
-1095 SIGNPAHTPSY
+1095 Y
-1106 DDPYDNLAWNTS
+1106 DLF
-1118 DHNKNNAILIKV
+1118 LI
-1130 YVRAKATKDTLTVH
+1130 
-1144 YINQTL
+1144 
-1150 NQEFYNYNI
+1150 
-1159 SVLEGTTFDTK
+1159 
-1170 FKKSGNALIGNT
+1170 
-1182 VTNSNG
+1182 
-1188 QTQTVAYEL
+1188 
-1197 SEMPQIAATYRFGN
+1197 
-1211 YNFVDA
+1211 
-1217 ERSNDGKEVW
+1217 
-1227 LYYTFTNTHSFVM
+1227 
-1240 DYGLPLQIKAGDLG
+1240 
-1254 LSDTSWDKAEVVQ
+1254 
-1267 PTYGSVEANSSEHIL
+1267 
-1282 TYTPSE
+1282 
-1288 VLTTVDTFT
+1288 
-1297 VELTGR
+1297 
-1303 NANDEVSSVIHT
+1303 
-1315 IYIYPASTVYYEE
+1315 PASTVYYEE
-1328 GFAETSGF
+1328 GFAETNGGF
-1336 SAGSKGTVSQN
+1336 SGASKGISSQN
-1347 TAILGKDINNYG
+1347 TAILGEDTNNYG
-1359 YDGAYAATTSE
+1359 YDGAYASATTASNNTE
-1370 DNEDKKNPSSEAT
+1370 ASSKAKGDK
-1383 SESKG
+1383 
-1388 HTATFTFTGT
+1388 ATFTFTGT

-1410 GSLTIKIADAS
+1410 GSLTIKIADSSTNATQ
-1421 GIKQLAIVD
+1421 QLAIVD
-1430 TKMSG
+1430 TKMFGNQIQDVTS
-1435 DQAKATTGYNV
+1435 GYNV
-1446 PVFSVTDLDHST
+1446 PVFSVTDLTHGT

-1464 HSMNNKPV
+1464 HSMNAKEV

-1482 LSDSNVYKNDDEY
+1482 LSDSSVYKNDDEDN
-1495 SPSFL
+1495 PSFL

-1506 FGTVVDASEYGTD
+1506 FGTVVDASKYGKD
-1519 GRKVYAVGEQ
+1519 GRKVYAIGEQ
-1529 VYKDLTKDGTVAS
+1529 VYKDLTAEGTAQGIIS
-1542 AMITV
+1542 V
-1547 NDQISAADQKALYE
+1547 NGQVNEDNQRALYE

-1567 VYLAKNASLTL
+1567 VYLAKNSSLT
-1578 SFKTAREVQLGLKGV
+1578 FNVNTAREVQLGLKGV
-1593 NGNTTCSITKIGTKE
+1593 DGSTSYSLNDVKNET
-1608 VSTTDMFYT
+1608 VSTVDMFYT
-1617 IKNKGVE
+1617 VKAKGVS
-1624 GVQTITIQNTGD
+1624 GNQTITITNTGD
-1636 HILSITKLKVCDD
+1636 HVLSVTKLKVCDD

>member
-69 EEDEEEQTAESEEDE
+69 EEDEEEQIAESEEDE

-98 SVVDVGDTLD
+98 SAVDVGDTLD

-195 HDMELIMKHAA
+195 RDMEEIMTHAA
-206 SKGVEIIPLINSPG
+206 SEGVEIIPLINSPG

-226 NAATTLTGTNCAYSF
+226 NAATTLTGANCAYST

-247 VTNAAATAFTQALLQ
+247 VTNATATAFTQALLQ
-262 KYISWFASKGCT
+262 KYINWFAEKGCT

-336 TEYGEI
+336 TEYGKI

-354 WSGYDV
+354 WPGYDV
-360 APASWLS
+360 ASASWLS
-367 NKQGFKMVNTHG
+367 EQGFNMVNTHG

-388 KVTAENAKNFHV
+388 KVTESKASEFNV
-400 KSFPSKSSDGTID
+400 KSFQGGTVD
-413 NPSGAMFCI
+413 NPAGAMFCI
-422 WSDVPDAETDAAVA
+422 WSDYPRAETDAAVA
-436 SEVASVISNFGTTL
+436 SEVAGVISNFGSTL
-450 PNTDARKAHENV
+450 PNTDVRKAHENV
-462 QIADETVPAITVNG
+462 QVADETVPAITVNG

-482 STAVLSLSD
+482 STAVLALSD

-509 NTDKTAVSTHALT
+509 NAGETAVSTHALT

-555 FTVNDGSNS
+555 FTVNDGGNS
-564 GDTENNE
+564 EDTENNE
-571 IKLAVGEKNT
+571 IKLEVGKKTT
-581 RVQSGVNNADK
+581 RIQAGVNNAGN
-592 VDEEN
+592 VDNTE
-597 YDSGIAKVTVVGA
+597 YDSGIAKVTVAG
-610 DATDEILYEPVSVAI
+610 TDEIEGKTDYSSTSVAI
-625 SDLATRTSWTRTD
+625 GTLAGSNTSWTKTD
-638 YYYEVEGNHYPVYV
+638 YFYQSGNNYYPVYAY
-652 KYQKSNRT
+652 KESRGWN
-660 YYYYGY
+660 YYYCGY
-666 SENDS
+666 SATDS
-671 YNDVQKIGKPM
+671 SEDVTPIKSSWSSTTSVTVYKQST
-682 TYRNSTVQLERR
+682 TY
-694 NETDPTPASTTITFE
+694 PTPASTTITFE

-715 TYYTVGD
+715 TCYKVGD
-722 TEYTIIV
+722 IEYTIIV
-729 SQKEVTEK
+729 SPKEVKENK
-737 RNLYFGQREVLSV
+737 NLYFNQSEQLSI
-750 DVPEDGSVSYA
+750 DVPEGGSVGYA
-761 VTFGNAVNVSEDGT
+761 VTSGNAVNVSEDGT
-775 VTAGTLEG
+775 VTAGTTEG

-789 TVTNTKGDTYAIYTY
+789 TVTTADNVTYAVYTY
-804 EYNVTEEDLSKVT
+804 EYNVTAEDLSKVT
-817 PLEIQY
+817 PLEIEY
-823 WITNSRLTGSDN
+823 WITNAQVIPD
-835 NMALTINAADE
+835 AKA
-846 NVATEN
+846 
-852 GVEIST
+852 GVEILSKNST
-858 KVAPRGIKDGRTE
+858 NAENKSYTYNYSELLAEKVYEENGIEIKSLISPSGKHGDNPVI
-871 EYWQSKILDVTK
+871 YWKTRVLTGTKQDNSK
-883 GNSSTSGTE
+883 GNDRTLENDNADDVQYIRYFDQKWSY
-892 LQTEKSGDDETLNGS
+892 SGDRKTWEDIS
-907 AFSKVRYWHGEWQVY
+907 
-922 TTEWIKVDREQVT
+922 D
-935 QKYIDDKNAEKIYK
+935 NAQI
-949 GDKNQLVAYYMEV
+949 VAYYLQKTEV
-962 IDISNANGNSELHVN
+962 TQAISTLVK
-977 AADWGTKGDGTS
+977 DWGFTKDNNESWFDWENSWALSFAAVYDTGMEPSEGNLINTTTFYNGDANRNIGYLKFVNTDDYEVYKVTATYGERTASNSRKSVSYNLSTNKTETIVWKAGDSEEAYINGAEHPESCVWGDSESAILIRIYVREKVKTNTLKVVYKLTDGTEFYNLNINTKEENDFT
-989 SWGYTP
+989 GY
-995 ESKRCSVSVQVIYE
+995 VSDGKLIKTEIENAVGNVQVLTTDLKDTVNLPNMPSKYKSGNYSFE
-1009 DNSSNPV
+1009 RAEVSSDN
-1016 DTTADSLKSKTIVYG
+1016 KTLYLVYTG
-1031 YWPGGRGLGT
+1031 KNAKTLVYDFGLGIKVEASNLVDNAEEVKKISWKDEENCT
-1041 MIFNGQDAY
+1041 VTSGSNEKEIIVQINDAT
-1050 EIYKVGAETG
+1050 VQGA
-1060 TMTSTTGSDN
+1060 DL
-1070 TVTVTDFNWA
+1070 TVTVTYENDIS
-1080 NNEKTV
+1080 E
-1086 WEGNATQSV
+1086 
-1095 SIGNPAHTPSY
+1095 Y
-1106 DDPYDNLAWNTS
+1106 DLF
-1118 DHNKNNAILIKV
+1118 LI
-1130 YVRAKATKDTLTVH
+1130 
-1144 YINQTL
+1144 
-1150 NQEFYNYNI
+1150 
-1159 SVLEGTTFDTK
+1159 
-1170 FKKSGNALIGNT
+1170 
-1182 VTNSNG
+1182 
-1188 QTQTVAYEL
+1188 
-1197 SEMPQIAATYRFGN
+1197 
-1211 YNFVDA
+1211 
-1217 ERSNDGKEVW
+1217 
-1227 LYYTFTNTHSFVM
+1227 
-1240 DYGLPLQIKAGDLG
+1240 
-1254 LSDTSWDKAEVVQ
+1254 
-1267 PTYGSVEANSSEHIL
+1267 
-1282 TYTPSE
+1282 
-1288 VLTTVDTFT
+1288 
-1297 VELTGR
+1297 
-1303 NANDEVSSVIHT
+1303 
-1315 IYIYPASTVYYEE
+1315 PASTVYYEE
-1328 GFAETSGF
+1328 GFAETNGGF
-1336 SAGSKGTVSQN
+1336 SGASKGISSQN
-1347 TAILGKDINNYG
+1347 TAILGEDTNNYG
-1359 YDGAYAATTSE
+1359 YDGAYASATTASNNTE
-1370 DNEDKKNPSSEAT
+1370 ASSKAKGDK
-1383 SESKG
+1383 
-1388 HTATFTFTGT
+1388 ATFTFTGT

-1410 GSLTIKIADAS
+1410 GSLTIKIADSSTNATQ
-1421 GIKQLAIVD
+1421 QLAIVD
-1430 TKMSG
+1430 TKMFGNQIQDVTS
-1435 DQAKATTGYNV
+1435 GYNV
-1446 PVFSVTDLDHST
+1446 PVFSVTDLTHGT

-1464 HSMNNKPV
+1464 HSMNAKEV

-1482 LSDSNVYKNDDEY
+1482 LSDSSVYKNDDEDN
-1495 SPSFL
+1495 PSFL

-1506 FGTVVDASEYGTD
+1506 FGTVVDASKYGKD
-1519 GRKVYAVGEQ
+1519 GRKVYAIGEQ
-1529 VYKDLTKDGTVAS
+1529 VYKDLTAEGTAQGIIS
-1542 AMITV
+1542 V
-1547 NDQISAADQKALYE
+1547 NGQVNEDNQRALYE

-1567 VYLAKNASLTL
+1567 VYLAKNSSLT
-1578 SFKTAREVQLGLKGV
+1578 FNVNTAREVQLGLKGV
-1593 NGNTTCSITKIGTKE
+1593 DGSTSYSLNDVKNET
-1608 VSTTDMFYT
+1608 VSTVDMFYT
-1617 IKNKGVE
+1617 VKAKGVS
-1624 GVQTITIQNTGD
+1624 GNQTITITNTGD
-1636 HILSITKLKVCDD
+1636 HVLSVTKLKVCDD

-1726 DGYRVYVKVNGQWKA
+1726 NGYRVYVKVNGQWKA

-1800 RTSAKKATLS
+1800 RTSAKKAILS

>member
-69 EEDEEEQTAESEEDE
+69 EEDEEEQIAESEEDE

-98 SVVDVGDTLD
+98 SAVDVGDTLD

-195 HDMELIMKHAA
+195 RDMEEIMTHAA
-206 SKGVEIIPLINSPG
+206 SEGVEIIPLINSPG

-226 NAATTLTGTNCAYSF
+226 NAATTLTGANCAYST

-247 VTNAAATAFTQALLQ
+247 VTNATATAFTQALLQ
-262 KYISWFASKGCT
+262 KYINWFAEKGCT

-336 TEYGEI
+336 TEYGKI

-354 WSGYDV
+354 WPGYDV
-360 APASWLS
+360 ASASWLS
-367 NKQGFKMVNTHG
+367 EQGFNMVNTHG

-388 KVTAENAKNFHV
+388 KVTESKASEFNV
-400 KSFPSKSSDGTID
+400 KSFQGGTVD
-413 NPSGAMFCI
+413 NPAGAMFCI
-422 WSDVPDAETDAAVA
+422 WSDYPRAETDAAVA
-436 SEVASVISNFGTTL
+436 SEVAGVISNFGSTL
-450 PNTDARKAHENV
+450 PNTDVRKAHENV
-462 QIADETVPAITVNG
+462 QVADETVPAITVNG

-482 STAVLSLSD
+482 STAVLALSD

-509 NTDKTAVSTHALT
+509 NAGETAVSTHALT

-555 FTVNDGSNS
+555 FTVNDGGNS
-564 GDTENNE
+564 EDTENNE
-571 IKLAVGEKNT
+571 IKLEVGKKTT
-581 RVQSGVNNADK
+581 RIQAGVNNAGN
-592 VDEEN
+592 VDNTE
-597 YDSGIAKVTVVGA
+597 YDSGIAKVTVAG
-610 DATDEILYEPVSVAI
+610 TDEIEGKTDYSSTSVAI
-625 SDLATRTSWTRTD
+625 GTLAGSNTSWTKTD
-638 YYYEVEGNHYPVYV
+638 YFYQSGNNYYPVYAY
-652 KYQKSNRT
+652 KESRGWN
-660 YYYYGY
+660 YYYCGY
-666 SENDS
+666 SATDS
-671 YNDVQKIGKPM
+671 SEDVTPIKSSRSSTTSVTVYKQST
-682 TYRNSTVQLERR
+682 TY
-694 NETDPTPASTTITFE
+694 PTPASTTITFE

-715 TYYTVGD
+715 TCYKVGD
-722 TEYTIIV
+722 IEYTIIV
-729 SQKEVTEK
+729 SPKEVKENK
-737 RNLYFGQREVLSV
+737 NLYFNQSEQLSI
-750 DVPEDGSVSYA
+750 DVPEGGSVGYA
-761 VTFGNAVNVSEDGT
+761 VTSGNAVNVSEDGT
-775 VTAGTLEG
+775 VTAGTTEG

-789 TVTNTKGDTYAIYTY
+789 TVTTADNVTYAVYTY
-804 EYNVTEEDLSKVT
+804 EYNVTAEDLSKVT
-817 PLEIQY
+817 PLEIEY
-823 WITNSRLTGSDN
+823 WITNAQVIPD
-835 NMALTINAADE
+835 AKA
-846 NVATEN
+846 
-852 GVEIST
+852 GVEILSKNST
-858 KVAPRGIKDGRTE
+858 NAENKSYTYNYSELLAEKVYEENGIEIKSLISPSGKHGDNPVI
-871 EYWQSKILDVTK
+871 YWKTRVLTGTKQDNSK
-883 GNSSTSGTE
+883 GNDRTLENDNADDVQYIRYFDQKWSYSGDRKTWEDISDNAQIVAYYLQKTEVTQAISTLVKDWGFTKDNNESWFDWENSWALSFAAVYDTGMEPSEGNLINTTTFYNGDANRNIGYLKFVNTDDYEVYKVTATYGERTASNSRKSVSYNLSTNKTE
-892 LQTEKSGDDETLNGS
+892 TIVWKSGDSEEAYINGAEHPESCVWGDSESAILIRIYVREKVKTNTLKVVYKLTDGTEFYNLNINTKEENDFTGYVS
-907 AFSKVRYWHGEWQVY
+907 DGKLIKTEIENAVGNVQVLTTDLKDTVNLPNMPSKYKSGNYSFERAEVSSDNKTLYLVY
-922 TTEWIKVDREQVT
+922 TGKNAKTLVYDFGLGIKVEASNLVD
-935 QKYIDDKNAEKIYK
+935 NAEEVKKISWK
-949 GDKNQLVAYYMEV
+949 DEENCTVTSG
-962 IDISNANGNSELHVN
+962 SNEKEIIVQINDATVQG
-977 AADWGTKGDGTS
+977 AD
-989 SWGYTP
+989 
-995 ESKRCSVSVQVIYE
+995 
-1009 DNSSNPV
+1009 
-1016 DTTADSLKSKTIVYG
+1016 L
-1031 YWPGGRGLGT
+1031 
-1041 MIFNGQDAY
+1041 
-1050 EIYKVGAETG
+1050 
-1060 TMTSTTGSDN
+1060 
-1070 TVTVTDFNWA
+1070 TVTVTYENDIS
-1080 NNEKTV
+1080 E
-1086 WEGNATQSV
+1086 
-1095 SIGNPAHTPSY
+1095 Y
-1106 DDPYDNLAWNTS
+1106 DLF
-1118 DHNKNNAILIKV
+1118 LI
-1130 YVRAKATKDTLTVH
+1130 
-1144 YINQTL
+1144 
-1150 NQEFYNYNI
+1150 
-1159 SVLEGTTFDTK
+1159 
-1170 FKKSGNALIGNT
+1170 
-1182 VTNSNG
+1182 
-1188 QTQTVAYEL
+1188 
-1197 SEMPQIAATYRFGN
+1197 
-1211 YNFVDA
+1211 
-1217 ERSNDGKEVW
+1217 
-1227 LYYTFTNTHSFVM
+1227 
-1240 DYGLPLQIKAGDLG
+1240 
-1254 LSDTSWDKAEVVQ
+1254 
-1267 PTYGSVEANSSEHIL
+1267 
-1282 TYTPSE
+1282 
-1288 VLTTVDTFT
+1288 
-1297 VELTGR
+1297 
-1303 NANDEVSSVIHT
+1303 
-1315 IYIYPASTVYYEE
+1315 PASTVYYEE
-1328 GFAETSGF
+1328 GFAETNGGF
-1336 SAGSKGTVSQN
+1336 SGASKGISSQN
-1347 TAILGKDINNYG
+1347 TAILGEDTNNYG
-1359 YDGAYAATTSE
+1359 YDGAYASATTASNNTE
-1370 DNEDKKNPSSEAT
+1370 ASSKAKGDK
-1383 SESKG
+1383 
-1388 HTATFTFTGT
+1388 ATFTFTGT

-1410 GSLTIKIADAS
+1410 GSLTIKIADSSTNATQ
-1421 GIKQLAIVD
+1421 QLAIVD
-1430 TKMSG
+1430 TKMFGNQIQDVTS
-1435 DQAKATTGYNV
+1435 GYNV
-1446 PVFSVTDLDHST
+1446 PVFSVTDLTHGT

-1464 HSMNNKPV
+1464 HSMNAKEV

-1482 LSDSNVYKNDDEY
+1482 LSDSSVYKNDDEDN
-1495 SPSFL
+1495 PSFL

-1506 FGTVVDASEYGTD
+1506 FGTVVDASKYGKD
-1519 GRKVYAVGEQ
+1519 GRKVYAIGEQ
-1529 VYKDLTKDGTVAS
+1529 VYKDLTAEGTAQGIIS
-1542 AMITV
+1542 V
-1547 NDQISAADQKALYE
+1547 NGQVNEDNQRALYE

-1567 VYLAKNASLTL
+1567 VYLAKNSSLT
-1578 SFKTAREVQLGLKGV
+1578 FNVNTAREVQLGLKGV
-1593 NGNTTCSITKIGTKE
+1593 DGSTSYSLNDVKNET
-1608 VSTTDMFYT
+1608 VSTVDMFYT
-1617 IKNKGVE
+1617 VKAKGVS
-1624 GVQTITIQNTGD
+1624 GNQTITITNTGD
-1636 HILSITKLKVCDD
+1636 HVLSVTKLKVCDD

-1726 DGYRVYVKVNGQWKA
+1726 NGYRVYVKVNGQWKA

-1800 RTSAKKATLS
+1800 RTSAKKAILS